1 MRKWRIKSRKILATL
16 LAAVMLLVMI
26 PTTLVDTA
34 AADMTYVEQDGWFYF
49 WDEQGLKDILTAN
62 ADSEWIP
69 MRFAASQSE
78 LDDSTGTMT
87 LNSSVTIPAKAYV
100 HMRDGQLKVTALRKL
115 TVQGTLVTRVD
126 RAVTGSVSVEGDGV
140 YCKYSDVTDGVSL
153 VSELKKLGNMAAA
166 GDVAKNL
173 EVSVMADV
181 TVNGD
186 LTVPAGVYMYLDE
199 GKTLQVSGALTV
211 EKDAAVGDYGVLKA
225 VSVNIEQGGS
235 MSYGEGAELDYG
247 SQLTVN
253 GEFYGFGTVR
263 GTGSQPS
270 IVIGGTAEIDNYGA
284 GSISA
289 DVWSVNA
296 AATINNY
303 GVLVVPLAQRASL
316 VSGTNISY
324 NAKDGDNGTGSVQ
337 CTVRLTDTEAGK
349 AGVLQNAINT
359 FDTITDKKDYEL
371 FAVSVSNA
379 AKGQPMQLTL
389 NEDLTVDGAVDCL
402 FLTQNDWPEDETGFA
417 PHVTIGEGAA
427 LTVAAG
433 RTLSA
438 NVPVT
443 VNGTLDIRSEGSF
456 TFGTPGIVVLQ
467 DGMTVNG
474 TVLTAGLLEVSG
486 DVIVAEGG
494 VLHQTMGGVRI
505 EGSLTVN
512 GTMTVDMVDFQ
523 IKGSYTKGANATVT
537 IGENANF
544 SYQAKTTFN
553 KDAILAAFAQ
563 EDVSTVTV
571 EVNEDVTLTEN
582 LTIPKG
588 KTLVIDG
595 YGTLTIAPGVTL
607 ALEEYIRG
615 ENEAPPTG
623 TMGGRIECSAP
634 LVIKGMLD
642 VRAEA
647 CLNPE
652 TVTVENGG
660 KLIVQA
666 NGEYNSWYG
675 SFTVK
680 AGGHVTNNGWISF
693 GEDSVIAVE
702 GDWAAAWTQGEG
714 AEANKNVAARL
725 EQGDNADQKIQKA
738 LADINASTLPD
749 FFSYT
754 VPVYR
759 EDSGERIEL
768 TQDLTIPAGVE
779 LAFSSEGATT
789 YIAEGAA
796 LTVQGILYS
805 NDPFTVDGKLT
816 VSANGWATVWNDLL
830 VGGTLTIDEDGR
842 MYCQYLTDE
851 NEQGKAGTIVN
862 NGSLAAEQFDLKHN
876 EVDIGG
882 GGDDGSKVVRSL
894 EALKS
899 ALAEGGQINYR
910 GTELTISE
918 DLTIPEN
925 VNLTINVTTFTV
937 NEGVTLTNKGNVWLY
952 GDAYLYGKLDVSNE
966 GGYFG
971 GYGLVKAGGEDNL
984 VGDEYGNRQ
993 FNWTARISK
1002 EGASETLTQEELTAA
1017 GASVLAD
1024 GIEIDLGSQTTLTL
1038 AGGLEIR
1045 DKNVSI
1051 GGANAAKVVVN
1062 GTLSVWNYLNL
1073 DAPMTVNGTVNVY
1086 DSVYASRDITVSTG
1100 GKLHVRNYYNES
1112 EHRQW
1117 TGSVQFGN
1125 NAWIA
1130 LPEGAAWDDYVT
1142 VDDGCRLGVNRTV
1155 NADNLESFLQS
1166 CNDGRDYIVTL
1177 HMNRHEGESVPL
1189 YIATGTTLT
1198 IPENVELTIYDL
1210 TGNGYDTIIIGAA
1223 DDSGN
1228 KGEIIVNGSLRISM
1242 PAQVDGTLAING
1254 EMRAVSGDTT
1264 TVNGA
1269 MTVNEGGTVQFSR
1282 LAGTGTITN
1291 NGTLTANEKAVGTV
1305 IGGSGNTTID
1315 NTRLEASNMAE
1326 LKAALSS
1333 LSGSTERQT
1342 IFLCRSAMDDAAP
1355 GFVIDEDITVPSSV
1369 ELRMDEMR
1377 SSNFRGLTV
1386 AENAKLTVAGA
1397 VYSWAEDGVTV
1408 NGTLETLY
1416 GGQDENGNWIP
1427 DGRIAAYSVTVAST
1441 GNLVNGGST
1450 NVYDRDEQTGG
1461 TLAVE
1466 GKMENSGNLNCRD
1479 LQYSGTTLTNKG
1491 DIRVRQQLKI
1501 AEGSVIENT
1510 GWITYGDCDALD
1522 KINNS
1527 ENATIR
1533 WEKTVNTVEELRTL
1547 LTRTENGTATLEL
1560 REDCTLNE
1568 DLVIPGHIQLQI
1580 SGENGTPHTL
1590 TVPENVTLFVGGQLT
1605 AQNSATIVVNG
1616 TLVTSGFAQVYGAL
1630 TINES
1635 GVWEQKDNADV
1646 SDDRASVTIDGLLE
1660 QSESRV
1666 QLSSWRN
1673 GKIIFGANARWN
1685 EVGTISSYKSST
1697 AITGFDTGK
1706 YKLSTDDGI
1715 NYYLKRLSSGGGSG
1729 GGETSTVGDVNGD
1742 GVVDQADLV
1751 ALARF
1756 MAGIDDLE
1764 DTTRA
1769 DINGDGIYSAADLTA
1784 LARMLEAQQDTQT
1797 ADADENG
1804 APVDTGAELNADAQ
1818 DTVQTEDGGA
1828 PVEPAPAVDDVP
1840 ETVEESVTG
1849 EVPQTEAG
1857 EQAA

>member
-26 PTTLVDTA
+26 PTTLVDMA

-87 LNSSVTIPAKAYV
+87 LNSSVTIPAEAYV
-100 HMRDGQLKVTALRKL
+100 HMRDGQLKVAALRKL

-153 VSELKKLGNMAAA
+153 VSELKKLGDMAAA
-166 GDVAKNL
+166 GDVAKDL

-211 EKDAAVGDYGVLKA
+211 KKDAVVGNYGVLKA
-225 VSVNIEQGGS
+225 ASVNIEQGGS

-253 GEFYGFGTVR
+253 GGFHGFGTVR

-270 IVIGGTAEIDNYGA
+270 IVIGGTAEVDNYGA
-284 GSISA
+284 GSIFA

-296 AATINNY
+296 TATINNY

-337 CTVRLTDTEAGK
+337 YAVRLTDTEAGK

-359 FDTITDKKDYEL
+359 FDTITGKKDYEL

-379 AKGQPMQLTL
+379 VKGQPMQLTL
-389 NEDLTVDGAVDCL
+389 NENVTVDGAVDCL
-402 FLTQNDWPEDETGFA
+402 FLTQNDWPGDQAGFA

-433 RTLSA
+433 RTLSS

-443 VNGTLDIRSEGSF
+443 VNGTLDIRNEGGF

-467 DGMTVNG
+467 DGMTLNG
-474 TVLTAGLLEVSG
+474 TVLTAGLLEVYG
-486 DVIVAEGG
+486 DVAVAEGG
-494 VLHQTMGGVRI
+494 VLHQTMGSVRI

-512 GTMTVDMVDFQ
+512 GTMIVDMVDFQ

-544 SYQAKTTFN
+544 NYQAKTTFN
-553 KDAILAAFAQ
+553 RDAILAAFAQ

-595 YGTLTIAPGVTL
+595 YGTLTIAPGATL
-607 ALEEYIRG
+607 ALEGTVEADWEKNIDGGQLKCGAPMVIRG
-615 ENEAPPTG
+615 TFSVG
-623 TMGGRIECSAP
+623 T
-634 LVIKGMLD
+634 
-642 VRAEA
+642 RAYA
-647 CLNPE
+647 NPY
-652 TVTVENGG
+652 TTITVENGG
-660 KLIVQA
+660 SLVM
-666 NGEYNSWYG
+666 NGSSYFAG
-675 SFTVK
+675 HSFTVK
-680 AGGHVTNNGWISF
+680 SGGRVINNSRMAFGTGNTITVEDGW
-693 GEDSVIAVE
+693 DS
-702 GDWAAAWTQGEG
+702 AWTQGPNAT
-714 AEANKNVAARL
+714 AEVNRGIYLYSN
-725 EQGDNADQKIQKA
+725 DNAAAAIQTA
-738 LADINASTLPD
+738 IAEVTGSLPE
-749 FFSYT
+749 FFSY
-754 VPVYR
+754 VVYVYR
-759 EDSGERIEL
+759 EDDGERIEL
-768 TQDLTIPAGVE
+768 TQDVTIPTGVM
-779 LAFSSEGATT
+779 LAFYNEGVMT
-789 YIAEGAA
+789 YIAKGAA
-796 LTVQGILYS
+796 LTVQGGLYS
-805 NDPFTVDGKLT
+805 EAPITVDGKLT
-816 VSANGWATVWNDLL
+816 VSASGYANVYNNLL
-830 VGGTLTIDEDGR
+830 VGGTLTVDEDGR

-882 GGDDGSKVVRSL
+882 GGGDDGSKVVYSL

-899 ALAEGGQINYR
+899 ALAEGGQIDYR

-952 GDAYLYGKLDVSNE
+952 GDACLYGKLDVSNE
-966 GGYFG
+966 GGYIW

-984 VGDEYGNRQ
+984 VRDEYGNRW
-993 FNWTARISK
+993 FNWTSRISK

-1024 GIEIDLGSQTTLTL
+1024 GIEINLGSQTTLTL
-1038 AGGLEIR
+1038 ADGLEIR

-1062 GTLSVWNYLNL
+1062 GPLSVWNNMNL
-1073 DAPMTVNGTVNVY
+1073 DVPMELNGTVDVY
-1086 DSVYASRDITVSTG
+1086 GSVYASRDITVNTG
-1100 GKLHVRNYYNES
+1100 GKLHVHNYYNGS

-1117 TGSVQFGN
+1117 TGSVEFEN

-1130 LPEGAAWDDYVT
+1130 LPEGAAWDNYVT

-1198 IPENVELTIYDL
+1198 IPENVELAIYDL
-1210 TGNGYDTIIIGAA
+1210 TVNGYNTIIIGAA
-1223 DDSGN
+1223 DESGN
-1228 KGEIIVNGSLRISM
+1228 KGEVIVKGSLRISM
-1242 PAQVDGTLAING
+1242 PAQVDGTLTING

-1305 IGGSGNTTID
+1305 IGGSGKTMID

-1326 LKAALSS
+1326 LKAALSG
-1333 LSGSTERQT
+1333 LSGSAERQT

-1355 GFVIDEDITVPSSV
+1355 YFVIDGDITVPSGV
-1369 ELRMDEMR
+1369 ELRMDEMQF
-1377 SSNFRGLTV
+1377 SSFRGLTV
-1386 AENAKLTVAGA
+1386 AENAKLTIAGD
-1397 VYSWAEDGVTV
+1397 VYCWAEDGVTV
-1408 NGTLETLY
+1408 NGTLKTLH
-1416 GGQDENGNWIP
+1416 GGQDEDGNGISN
-1427 DGRIAAYSVTVAST
+1427 GRIAAYSVTVAST
-1441 GNLVNGGST
+1441 GNLVNGGNT
-1450 NVYDRDEQTGG
+1450 DVNDRDEQTGG
-1461 TLAVE
+1461 TLAIE
-1466 GKMENSGNLNCRD
+1466 GTMENSGYINCRD
-1479 LQYSGTTLTNKG
+1479 LRHSGTELTNKG
-1491 DIRVRQQLKI
+1491 NIYVRQQLKI
-1501 AEGSVIENT
+1501 AEGCVIENA
-1510 GWITYGDCDALD
+1510 GQVTYADCDALD

-1527 ENATIR
+1527 GNATIR
-1533 WEKTVNTVEELRTL
+1533 WNKTVNTVEELRAL

-1560 REDCTLNE
+1560 REGCTLNE
-1568 DLVIPGHIQLQI
+1568 ELTVPGNIELVFAADHGQ
-1580 SGENGTPHTL
+1580 TPTL
-1590 TVPENVTLFVGGQLT
+1590 TVSEGVTLSANGQLNI
-1605 AQNSATIVVNG
+1605 QDSATLVVNG
-1616 TLVTSGFAQVYGAL
+1616 TLATCNNVQVNGAL
-1630 TINES
+1630 LISES
-1635 GVWEQKDNADV
+1635 GVWQQENW
-1646 SDDRASVTIDGLLE
+1646 ASVSNDGASITINGALE
-1660 QSESRV
+1660 QSESGV
-1666 QLSSWRN
+1666 ELTSWRN
-1673 GKIIFGANARWN
+1673 GKIIFGTNAHWN
-1685 EVGTISSYKSST
+1685 EVGAISSHESST

-1769 DINGDGIYSAADLTA
+1769 DINGDGILSAADLTA
-1784 LARMLEAQQDTQT
+1784 LARMLEAQQGTQT

-1828 PVEPAPAVDDVP
+1828 PVEPAPVVDDVP

>member
-26 PTTLVDTA
+26 PTTMVDTA

-62 ADSEWIP
+62 ADSDWIP

-78 LDDSTGTMT
+78 LDNSAGTMT
-87 LNSSVTIPAKAYV
+87 LNSSVTIPASAYV
-100 HMRDGQLKVTALRKL
+100 HMRDGQLKVAALRKL

-153 VSELKKLGNMAAA
+153 VSELKKLGDMAAA
-166 GDVAKNL
+166 GDVAKDF

-211 EKDAAVGDYGVLKA
+211 KKDAVVGNSGVLKA
-225 VSVNIEQGGS
+225 ASVNIEQGGS

-270 IVIGGTAEIDNYGA
+270 IVIGGTAEITNYGA

-303 GVLVVPLAQRASL
+303 GVLVVPLAQRANL
-316 VSGTNISY
+316 ISGTNISY
-324 NAKDGDNGTGSVQ
+324 GAKDEDNGGTGSVQ
-337 CTVRLTDTEAGK
+337 YAVRLTDTEAGK

-389 NEDLTVDGAVDCL
+389 NENVTLDGAADCL

-433 RTLSA
+433 RTLSV

-595 YGTLTIAPGVTL
+595 YGTLTIAPGATL
-607 ALEEYIRG
+607 ALEGTVEADWEKDIDGGQLKCGAPMVIRG
-615 ENEAPPTG
+615 TFSVGNEAYANPD
-623 TMGGRIECSAP
+623 R
-634 LVIKGMLD
+634 D
-642 VRAEA
+642 VS
-647 CLNPE
+647 
-652 TVTVENGG
+652 VENDG
-660 KLIVQA
+660 KLIMA
-666 NGEYNSWYG
+666 G
-675 SFTVK
+675 SAYFGGRSFVVK
-680 AGGHVTNNGWISF
+680 AGGHVTNNGWMSF
-693 GEDSVIAVE
+693 TEGAAITVED
-702 GDWAAAWTQGEG
+702 DWAAVWTQGEG
-714 AEANKNVAARL
+714 AETNIDVVAAL

-754 VPVYR
+754 LSVYR
-759 EDSGERIEL
+759 QDDGERIEL
-768 TQDLTIPAGVE
+768 TQDVTIPTGVM
-779 LAFSSEGATT
+779 LAFYNEGVTT
-789 YIAEGAA
+789 YIAEGTA
-796 LTVQGILYS
+796 LTIQGGLYS
-805 NDPFTVDGKLT
+805 DAPITVDGKLT
-816 VSANGWATVWNDLL
+816 VSASGYANVHKNLL
-830 VGGTLTIDEDGR
+830 VGGTLTIDEGGR
-842 MYCQYLTDE
+842 MYCRYLTDE
-851 NEQGKAGTIVN
+851 NEQGTAGKIIN
-862 NGSLAAEQFDLKHN
+862 NGSLSAEQLDLKHN
-876 EVDIGG
+876 EVDIG

-937 NEGVTLTNKGNVWLY
+937 NEGVTLTNKGNVTLY
-952 GDAYLYGKLDVSNE
+952 GNAYLYGKLDVSSGN
-966 GGYFG
+966 GYFG
-971 GYGLVKAGGEDNL
+971 GNGVVKAGGEDNL

-993 FNWTARISK
+993 FNWTSRISK

-1017 GASVLAD
+1017 GASTLANR
-1024 GIEIDLGSQTTLTL
+1024 IEINLGSQTTLTL
-1038 AGGLEIR
+1038 ADGLEIR

-1051 GGANAAKVVVN
+1051 WGANAAKVVVN

-1100 GKLHVRNYYNES
+1100 GKLHVHNYYNES

-1117 TGSVQFGN
+1117 TGSVEFES

-1242 PAQVDGTLAING
+1242 PAQVDGTLTING

-1305 IGGSGNTTID
+1305 IGGSGKTTIY

-1342 IFLCRSAMDDAAP
+1342 IYLCRSAMDDANPYFA
-1355 GFVIDEDITVPSSV
+1355 IDGDITVPSNV

-1386 AENAKLTVAGA
+1386 AQDAKLTIAGD
-1397 VYSWAEDGVTV
+1397 VYCWAEDGVTV
-1408 NGTLETLY
+1408 NGTLETLH
-1416 GGQDENGNWIP
+1416 GGQDENGNWISN
-1427 DGRIAAYSVTVAST
+1427 GRVVAYSVTVAST
-1441 GNLVNGGST
+1441 GRLVNGGGLDV
-1450 NVYDRDEQTGG
+1450 NDRDEQTGG
-1461 TLAVE
+1461 MLAVE
-1466 GKMENSGNLNCRD
+1466 GVLENSNTVNCRD
-1479 LQYSGTTLTNKG
+1479 LRYSGTALTNKG
-1491 DIRVRQQLKI
+1491 NIYVRQQLKI
-1501 AEGSVIENT
+1501 AEGCVIENA
-1510 GWITYGDCDALD
+1510 GQVTYADCDALD

-1533 WEKTVNTVEELRTL
+1533 WNKTVNTVEELRAL

-1568 DLVIPGHIQLQI
+1568 
-1580 SGENGTPHTL
+1580 EL
-1590 TVPENVTLFVGGQLT
+1590 TVPENIELVFAADHGQTPTLTVSEGVTLSANGQL
-1605 AQNSATIVVNG
+1605 NIKDSATLAVNG
-1616 TLVTSGFAQVYGAL
+1616 TLATSNDVQVNGAL
-1630 TINES
+1630 LISES
-1635 GVWEQKDNADV
+1635 GVWEQKN
-1646 SDDRASVTIDGLLE
+1646 SASVSNDGASITINGRLE
-1660 QSESRV
+1660 QSESWV
-1666 QLSSWRN
+1666 ELTSWWN
-1673 GKIIFGANARWN
+1673 GKIIFGANAHWN
-1685 EVGTISSYKSST
+1685 EVGTISSRESST

-1706 YKLSTDDGI
+1706 YKLSTNDGI
-1715 NYYLKRLSSGGGSG
+1715 NYYLKRISSGGSSG
-1729 GGETSTVGDVNGD
+1729 GGETSTIGDVNGD

-1828 PVEPAPAVDDVP
+1828 PVEPVPAVDDVP

>member
-62 ADSEWIP
+62 ADSEWVP

-87 LNSSVTIPAKAYV
+87 LNSSVTIPASAYV
-100 HMRDGQLKVTALRKL
+100 HMRDGQLKVAALRKL

-140 YCKYSDVTDGVSL
+140 YCKYSDVTDGASL
-153 VSELKKLGNMAAA
+153 VSELKKLGDMAAA
-166 GDVAKNL
+166 GDVAKDL
-173 EVSVMADV
+173 EVNVMADV

-211 EKDAAVGDYGVLKA
+211 KKDAVVGNYGVLKA

-253 GEFYGFGTVR
+253 GGFYGFGTVR

-270 IVIGGTAEIDNYGA
+270 IVIGGTAEISNYGA
-284 GSISA
+284 GSIFA

-296 AATINNY
+296 TATINNY
-303 GVLVVPLAQRASL
+303 GVLAVPLAQRANL

-324 NAKDGDNGTGSVQ
+324 GAKGEDNGTGSVQ
-337 CTVRLTDTEAGK
+337 CAVRLTDTEAGK

-379 AKGQPMQLTL
+379 VKGQPMQLTL
-389 NEDLTVDGAVDCL
+389 NENVTVDGAVDCL

-433 RTLSA
+433 RTLSV

-443 VNGTLDIRSEGSF
+443 VNGTLDIRNEGGF

-467 DGMTVNG
+467 DGMTLNG
-474 TVLTAGLLEVSG
+474 TVLTAGLLEVYG
-486 DVIVAEGG
+486 DVAVAEGG
-494 VLHQTMGGVRI
+494 VLHQTMGSVRI

-512 GTMTVDMVDFQ
+512 GTMIVDMVDFQ

-544 SYQAKTTFN
+544 NYQAKTTFN
-553 KDAILAAFAQ
+553 RAAILAAFAQ
-563 EDVSTVTV
+563 ENVSTVTV
-571 EVNEDVTLTEN
+571 DLDRDEVLTET
-582 LTIPKG
+582 LTIPKE
-588 KTLVIDG
+588 KTLVIGG
-595 YGTLTIAPGVTL
+595 YGTLTIAPGATL
-607 ALEEYIRG
+607 ALEGYIRG
-615 ENEAPPTG
+615 ENESPWTGAP
-623 TMGGRIECSAP
+623 GGKLECGAP
-634 LVIKGMLD
+634 LVIRGTLD
-642 VRAEA
+642 VGKETY
-647 CLNPE
+647 LNLQS

-660 KLIVQA
+660 KLIVQE
-666 NGEYNSWYG
+666 NGEYYSWNG

-680 AGGHVTNNGWISF
+680 AGGHVTNNGWMSF
-693 GEDSVIAVE
+693 GEDSVITVE
-702 GDWAAAWTQGEG
+702 DGWAAAWTQGEG
-714 AEANKNVAARL
+714 AEANKNVAVRL

-754 VPVYR
+754 LSVYR
-759 EDSGERIEL
+759 QDDGERIEL
-768 TQDLTIPAGVE
+768 TRDVTIPTGVM
-779 LAFSSEGATT
+779 LAFYNEGVTT
-789 YIAEGAA
+789 CIAEGAA
-796 LTVQGILYS
+796 LTIQGILYS
-805 NDPFTVDGKLT
+805 EAPITVDGKLT
-816 VSANGWATVWNDLL
+816 VSANGYANVQKNLL
-830 VGGTLTIDEDGR
+830 VGGTLTIDEGGR

-862 NGSLAAEQFDLKHN
+862 NGSLAAEQTELKHN
-876 EVDIGG
+876 EVDIG
-882 GGDDGSKVVRSL
+882 DDSGNRVVGTF

-899 ALAEGGQINYR
+899 ALTKGGQINYR
-910 GTELTISE
+910 GSELTISE

-925 VNLTINVTTFTV
+925 VDLTINVTTFTV
-937 NEGVTLTNKGNVWLY
+937 SEGVTLTNRGNVTVF
-952 GDAYLYGKLDVSNE
+952 GDMYLYGKLDVSGE
-966 GGYFG
+966 TGGFR
-971 GYGLVKAGGEDNL
+971 GYGMIME
-984 VGDEYGNRQ
+984 GDESSIIGEYGGRR
-993 FNWTARISK
+993 FRWTMRVTKS
-1002 EGASETLTQEELTAA
+1002 GETEILTAEELTAMFDA
-1017 GASVLAD
+1017 PLVSA
-1024 GIEIDLGSQTTLTL
+1024 IELRLGRQTTLTL
-1038 AGGLEIR
+1038 NGDIAINDKQLNISGGQYS
-1045 DKNVSI
+1045 NVVI
-1051 GGANAAKVVVN
+1051 N
-1062 GTLSVWNYLNL
+1062 GKLSVWRYMYISTT
-1073 DAPMTVNGTVNVY
+1073 MTVNGTVE
-1086 DSVYASRDITVSTG
+1086 VYANLVMRGNMTINNG
-1100 GKLHVRNYYNES
+1100 GNLHVRNYLDKDTY
-1112 EHRQW
+1112 RQW
-1117 TGSVQFGN
+1117 IGSVEFAEGFRIN
-1125 NAWIA
+1125 
-1130 LPEGAAWDDYVT
+1130 LPEGATMGDYVT
-1142 VDDGCRLGVNRTV
+1142 VDQGCTVGVRKYVAASELEGTLRNCADGQYYIIQVSN
-1155 NADNLESFLQS
+1155 DQS
-1166 CNDGRDYIVTL
+1166 QSEKWPL
-1177 HMNRHEGESVPL
+1177 H
-1189 YIATGTTLT
+1189 IAAGTTVT
-1198 IPENVELTIYDL
+1198 IPENVTVQIPDYNIGGFSEFV
-1210 TGNGYDTIIIGAA
+1210 IGAA
-1223 DDSGN
+1223 DENGT
-1228 KGEIIVNGSLRISM
+1228 KGELVVNGRLEVDVPARVEGTLTVNGSARF
-1242 PAQVDGTLAING
+1242 GNG
-1254 EMRAVSGDTT
+1254 YEVRA
-1264 TVNGA
+1264 NGA
-1269 MTVNEGGTVQFSR
+1269 MLVNAGGEMVITGK
-1282 LAGTGTITN
+1282 LTGTGTITN
-1291 NGTLTANEKAVGTV
+1291 NGTLTANEKAMGTV
-1305 IGGSGNTTID
+1305 IGGSGKTMIG

-1326 LKAALSS
+1326 LKTALSG
-1333 LSGSTERQT
+1333 LSGSTERL
-1342 IFLCRSAMDDAAP
+1342 IIYLCRSAMDDAAP

-1697 AITGFDTGK
+1697 TITGFDPGR
-1706 YKLSTDDGI
+1706 YKLSTSDGI
-1715 NYYLKRLSSGGGSG
+1715 NYYLERVSSGGGSG
-1729 GGETSTVGDVNGD
+1729 GGETSTIGDVNGD

-1764 DTTRA
+1764 DISRA

-1784 LARMLEAQQDTQT
+1784 LARMLEAQQGTQT

-1828 PVEPAPAVDDVP
+1828 PVEPAPVVDDVP

>member
-153 VSELKKLGNMAAA
+153 VSELKKLGDMAAA
-166 GDVAKNL
+166 GDVAKDL

-186 LTVPAGVYMYLDE
+186 LTVPAGVCMYLDE

-211 EKDAAVGDYGVLKA
+211 KKDAVVGNYGVLKA
-225 VSVNIEQGGS
+225 ASVNIEQGGS

-253 GEFYGFGTVR
+253 GGFYGFGTVR

-270 IVIGGTAEIDNYGA
+270 IVIGGTAEISNYGA
-284 GSISA
+284 GSIFA

-296 AATINNY
+296 TATINNY
-303 GVLVVPLAQRASL
+303 GVLAVPLAQRANL

-324 NAKDGDNGTGSVQ
+324 GAKGEDNGTGSVQ
-337 CTVRLTDTEAGK
+337 CAVRLTDTEAGK

-379 AKGQPMQLTL
+379 VKGQPMQLTL
-389 NEDLTVDGAVDCL
+389 NENVTVDGAVDCL

-433 RTLSA
+433 RTLSV

-443 VNGTLDIRSEGSF
+443 VNGTLDIRNEGGF

-467 DGMTVNG
+467 DGMTLNG
-474 TVLTAGLLEVSG
+474 TVLTAGLLEVYG
-486 DVIVAEGG
+486 DVAVAEGG
-494 VLHQTMGGVRI
+494 VLHQTMGSVRI

-512 GTMTVDMVDFQ
+512 GTMIVDMVDFQ

-544 SYQAKTTFN
+544 NYQAKTTFN
-553 KDAILAAFAQ
+553 RAAILAAFAQ
-563 EDVSTVTV
+563 ENVSTVTV
-571 EVNEDVTLTEN
+571 DLDRDEVLTET
-582 LTIPKG
+582 LTIPKE
-588 KTLVIDG
+588 KTLVIGG
-595 YGTLTIAPGVTL
+595 YGTLTIAPGATL
-607 ALEEYIRG
+607 ALEGYIRG
-615 ENEAPPTG
+615 ENESPWTGAP
-623 TMGGRIECSAP
+623 GGKLECGAP
-634 LVIKGMLD
+634 LVIRGTLD
-642 VRAEA
+642 VGKETY
-647 CLNPE
+647 LNLQS

-660 KLIVQA
+660 KLIVQE
-666 NGEYNSWYG
+666 NGEYYSWNG

-680 AGGHVTNNGWISF
+680 AGGHVTNNGWMSF
-693 GEDSVIAVE
+693 GEDSVITVE
-702 GDWAAAWTQGEG
+702 DGWAAAWTQGEG
-714 AEANKNVAARL
+714 AEANKNVAVRL

-754 VPVYR
+754 LSVYR
-759 EDSGERIEL
+759 QDDGERIEL
-768 TQDLTIPAGVE
+768 TRDVTIPTGVM
-779 LAFSSEGATT
+779 LAFYNEGVTT

-796 LTVQGILYS
+796 LTIQGTLYS
-805 NDPFTVDGKLT
+805 EAPITVDGKLT
-816 VSANGWATVWNDLL
+816 VSANGYANVQKNLL
-830 VGGTLTIDEDGR
+830 VGGTLTIDEGGR

-862 NGSLAAEQFDLKHN
+862 NGSLTAEQFDLKHN
-876 EVDIGG
+876 EVDIG
-882 GGDDGSKVVRSL
+882 DDSGNRVVGTF

-899 ALAEGGQINYR
+899 ALTKGGQINYR
-910 GTELTISE
+910 GSELTISE

-925 VNLTINVTTFTV
+925 VDLTINVTTFTV
-937 NEGVTLTNKGNVWLY
+937 SEGVTLTNRGNVTVF
-952 GDAYLYGKLDVSNE
+952 GDMYLYGKLDVSGE
-966 GGYFG
+966 TGGFR
-971 GYGLVKAGGEDNL
+971 GYGMIME
-984 VGDEYGNRQ
+984 GDESSIIGEYGGRR
-993 FNWTARISK
+993 FRWTMRVTKS
-1002 EGASETLTQEELTAA
+1002 GETEILTAEELTAMFDA
-1017 GASVLAD
+1017 PLVSA
-1024 GIEIDLGSQTTLTL
+1024 IELRLGRQTTLTL
-1038 AGGLEIR
+1038 NGDIAINDKQLNISGGQYS
-1045 DKNVSI
+1045 NVVI
-1051 GGANAAKVVVN
+1051 N
-1062 GTLSVWNYLNL
+1062 GKLSVWRYMYISTT
-1073 DAPMTVNGTVNVY
+1073 MTVNGTVE
-1086 DSVYASRDITVSTG
+1086 VYANLVMRGNMTINNG
-1100 GKLHVRNYYNES
+1100 GNLHVRNYLDKDTY
-1112 EHRQW
+1112 RQW
-1117 TGSVQFGN
+1117 IGSVEFAEGFRIN
-1125 NAWIA
+1125 
-1130 LPEGAAWDDYVT
+1130 LPEGATMGDYVT
-1142 VDDGCRLGVNRTV
+1142 VDQGCTVGVRKYVAASELEGTLRNCADGQYYIIQVSN
-1155 NADNLESFLQS
+1155 DQS
-1166 CNDGRDYIVTL
+1166 QSEKWPL
-1177 HMNRHEGESVPL
+1177 H
-1189 YIATGTTLT
+1189 IAAGTTVT
-1198 IPENVELTIYDL
+1198 IPENVTVQIPDYNIGGFSEFV
-1210 TGNGYDTIIIGAA
+1210 IGAA
-1223 DDSGN
+1223 DENGT
-1228 KGEIIVNGSLRISM
+1228 KGELVVNGRLEVDVPARVEGALTVNGSARF
-1242 PAQVDGTLAING
+1242 GNG
-1254 EMRAVSGDTT
+1254 YEVRT
-1264 TVNGA
+1264 NGA
-1269 MTVNEGGTVQFSR
+1269 MLVNAGGEMEITGE
-1282 LAGTGTITN
+1282 LTGTGTITN

-1305 IGGSGNTTID
+1305 IGGSGKTMID

-1333 LSGSTERQT
+1333 LSGSAERQT

-1355 GFVIDEDITVPSSV
+1355 YFVIDEDITVPSGV

-1386 AENAKLTVAGA
+1386 AQDAKLTVAGA
-1397 VYSWAEDGVTV
+1397 VYNWAEDGVTV

-1427 DGRIAAYSVTVAST
+1427 NGQIAAYSVTVAST
-1441 GNLVNGGST
+1441 GHLVNGGNT
-1450 NVYDRDEQTGG
+1450 DVNDRDEQTGG

-1466 GKMENSGNLNCRD
+1466 GVLENSNTVNCRD
-1479 LQYSGTTLTNKG
+1479 LKYSGTELTNKG
-1491 DIRVRQQLKI
+1491 NIYVRQQLKI
-1501 AEGSVIENT
+1501 AEGSAIENA

-1522 KINNS
+1522 KIDNS

-1533 WEKTVNTVEELRTL
+1533 WNKTVNTVEELRAL
-1547 LTRTENGTATLEL
+1547 LTRTENGTAWLTL
-1560 REDCTLNE
+1560 REDHVLTE
-1568 DLVIPGHIQLQI
+1568 DLTIP
-1580 SGENGTPHTL
+1580 ENIELRLGAEYGQTPTL
-1590 TVPENVTLFVGGQLT
+1590 AVSENVTLSANGQLNI
-1605 AQNSATIVVNG
+1605 QKSATLAVNG
-1616 TLVTSGFAQVYGAL
+1616 TLATSNDVQVNGAL
-1630 TINES
+1630 LISES
-1635 GVWEQKDNADV
+1635 GVWKQKN
-1646 SDDRASVTIDGLLE
+1646 SASVSNDGASITINGRLE
-1660 QSESRV
+1660 QSESWVELTSRWN
-1666 QLSSWRN
+1666 S
-1673 GKIIFGANARWN
+1673 KIIFGANARWN
-1685 EVGTISSYKSST
+1685 EVGTISSHESST

-1715 NYYLKRLSSGGGSG
+1715 NYYLKRLSSGGSSS
-1729 GGETSTVGDVNGD
+1729 GGETSTIGDVNGD

-1764 DTTRA
+1764 DTARA

-1784 LARMLEAQQDTQT
+1784 LARMLEAQQGTQT

-1828 PVEPAPAVDDVP
+1828 PVEPVPAADDVP

>member
-34 AADMTYVEQDGWFYF
+34 LAANYVTDKDGNTYF
-49 WDEQGLKDILTAN
+49 WSEQGLRELIAAAPDGYVCFAKSAAQLEDSNATLTIASDLTIPKDFGVYMGEGRLEVSSGKTLTVEGQLEAGYDKVSGSVVATEGATYYLFSEASTGAQLASDLPKLGAAAAVDKSGAKYSAYIIGDVTVSGDLTA
-62 ADSEWIP
+62 
-69 MRFAASQSE
+69 
-78 LDDSTGTMT
+78 
-87 LNSSVTIPAKAYV
+87 PAKVELFLGRERA
-100 HMRDGQLKVTALRKL
+100 LTVTGKL
-115 TVQGTLVTRVD
+115 TVESSAYVYATEALTVGSMEVKADSAVDAYGGIRYGSTLTVNGSVQLWDKSFGTGTTSTITIGAGGKLMNGYEAITIADRWYIGDNATVDNSGSLVVPVEHRGDLAGKKNVPGAICSVKMLTDTEASRPGALQSAMAAFDSVSGKAENEYFNVVVRNAQLRQPLQFTLPEDLTVGGTVDGISFLQLAPPANTERFFPSVTLPAGKTLTVALDKQLSSTVPFVVNGTLVLPEG
-126 RAVTGSVSVEGDGV
+126 GSMVNGAYPTATFNGGLQVNGTVNSFGW
-140 YCKYSDVTDGVSL
+140 
-153 VSELKKLGNMAAA
+153 
-166 GDVAKNL
+166 
-173 EVSVMADV
+173 V

-186 LTVPAGVYMYLDE
+186 M
-199 GKTLQVSGALTV
+199 
-211 EKDAAVGDYGVLKA
+211 
-225 VSVNIEQGGS
+225 
-235 MSYGEGAELDYG
+235 
-247 SQLTVN
+247 
-253 GEFYGFGTVR
+253 
-263 GTGSQPS
+263 
-270 IVIGGTAEIDNYGA
+270 
-284 GSISA
+284 
-289 DVWSVNA
+289 
-296 AATINNY
+296 
-303 GVLVVPLAQRASL
+303 
-316 VSGTNISY
+316 
-324 NAKDGDNGTGSVQ
+324 
-337 CTVRLTDTEAGK
+337 
-349 AGVLQNAINT
+349 
-359 FDTITDKKDYEL
+359 
-371 FAVSVSNA
+371 
-379 AKGQPMQLTL
+379 
-389 NEDLTVDGAVDCL
+389 
-402 FLTQNDWPEDETGFA
+402 
-417 PHVTIGEGAA
+417 
-427 LTVAAG
+427 TVAAG
-433 RTLSA
+433 GTFRQQYGSLTVTGTL
-438 NVPVT
+438 T
-443 VNGTLDIRSEGSF
+443 VNGTLDLAETNF
-456 TFGTPGIVVLQ
+456 TVKGTYV
-467 DGMTVNG
+467 
-474 TVLTAGLLEVSG
+474 
-486 DVIVAEGG
+486 
-494 VLHQTMGGVRI
+494 
-505 EGSLTVN
+505 
-512 GTMTVDMVDFQ
+512 
-523 IKGSYTKGANATVT
+523 KGENATVNMD
-537 IGENANF
+537 EKVSF
-544 SYQAKTTFN
+544 DYQVKTEFN
-553 KDAILAAFAQ
+553 RDAILAAFAQ
-563 EDVSTVTV
+563 ENVSTVTV
-571 EVNEDVTLTEN
+571 EVNEDVTLTED

-588 KTLVIDG
+588 KTLGIDG

-634 LVIKGMLD
+634 LVIKGTLD

-693 GEDSVIAVE
+693 GEDSAIAVE
-702 GDWAAAWTQGEG
+702 GDWAAAWTQGNG

-779 LAFSSEGATT
+779 LGFYNEGATT

-796 LTVQGILYS
+796 LTVQGGMYS
-805 NDPFTVDGKLT
+805 NAPFNVDGKLT
-816 VSANGWATVWNDLL
+816 VSANGWATVWNNLL
-830 VGGTLTIDEDGR
+830 VGGTLTIDEGGR

-876 EVDIGG
+876 EVDIG

-937 NEGVTLTNKGNVWLY
+937 NEGVTLTNKGNVWLH

-966 GGYFG
+966 SGYFG
-971 GYGLVKAGGEDNL
+971 GYGVVKAGGEDNL

-1002 EGASETLTQEELTAA
+1002 EGTSETLTQEELTAA
-1017 GASVLAD
+1017 GASTLANR
-1024 GIEIDLGSQTTLTL
+1024 IEIDLGSQTTLTL
-1038 AGGLEIR
+1038 ADGLEIR
-1045 DKNVSI
+1045 DKNVYI
-1051 GGANAAKVVVN
+1051 WGANAAKVVVN

-1100 GKLHVRNYYNES
+1100 GKLHVRNYLDKDTY
-1112 EHRQW
+1112 RQW
-1117 TGSVQFGN
+1117 TGSVEFEN

-1130 LPEGAAWDDYVT
+1130 LPEGAAWDNYVT

-1177 HMNRHEGESVPL
+1177 HMNRHEGESMPL

-1223 DDSGN
+1223 DESGN
-1228 KGEIIVNGSLRISM
+1228 KGEVVVDGLLRIYM
-1242 PAQVDGTLAING
+1242 PTQVDGTLTING
-1254 EMRAVSGDTT
+1254 EMWAFSGDTT

-1386 AENAKLTVAGA
+1386 AEDAKLTLGGEMHI
-1397 VYSWAEDGVTV
+1397 WPEEGVTV
-1408 NGTLETLY
+1408 YGTMETL
-1416 GGQDENGNWIP
+1416 GGQAQDGNWQQGGYLKTGVLTVEVNARFINGGNTSLHIADRKT
-1427 DGRIAAYSVTVAST
+1427 DGFLTVKGTMENKGELSCQTAMHSGVTFVNDGSFSVTVALQISE
-1441 GNLVNGGST
+1441 GST
-1450 NVYDRDEQTGG
+1450 IQNNRYMQ
-1461 TLAVE
+1461 
-1466 GKMENSGNLNCRD
+1466 
-1479 LQYSGTTLTNKG
+1479 
-1491 DIRVRQQLKI
+1491 
-1501 AEGSVIENT
+1501 
-1510 GWITYGDCDALD
+1510 YGDCDALD
-1522 KINNS
+1522 KIVNS
-1527 ENATIR
+1527 EGATIH
-1533 WEKTVNTVEELRTL
+1533 WQKYVTTIAELRAL
-1547 LTRTENGTATLEL
+1547 LTRTDEGTIILWPQGEETL
-1560 REDCTLNE
+1560 TE
-1568 DLVIPGHIQLQI
+1568 DLAIPGNIELVFAADHGQ
-1580 SGENGTPHTL
+1580 TPTL
-1590 TVPENVTLFVGGQLT
+1590 TVSEGVTLSVGGQLNI
-1605 AQNSATIVVNG
+1605 QDSATLAVNG
-1616 TLVTSGFAQVYGAL
+1616 TLATSNDVQVYGAL
-1630 TINES
+1630 LISES
-1635 GVWEQKDNADV
+1635 GVWQQENW
-1646 SDDRASVTIDGLLE
+1646 ASVSNDGASITINGALE
-1660 QSESRV
+1660 QSESGV
-1666 QLSSWRN
+1666 ELTSWRN
-1673 GKIIFGANARWN
+1673 GKIIFGANASWN
-1685 EVGTISSYKSST
+1685 EVGTISSRESST

-1706 YKLSTDDGI
+1706 YKLSTNDGI
-1715 NYYLKRLSSGGGSG
+1715 NYYLERISSGGGSG
-1729 GGETSTVGDVNGD
+1729 GGETSVTGDVNGD

-1764 DTTRA
+1764 DTARA

-1857 EQAA
+1857 EQVA

>member
-1 MRKWRIKSRKILATL
+1 
-16 LAAVMLLVMI
+16 
-26 PTTLVDTA
+26 
-34 AADMTYVEQDGWFYF
+34 
-49 WDEQGLKDILTAN
+49 
-62 ADSEWIP
+62 
-69 MRFAASQSE
+69 
-78 LDDSTGTMT
+78 MT
-87 LNSSVTIPAKAYV
+87 L
-100 HMRDGQLKVTALRKL
+100 
-115 TVQGTLVTRVD
+115 
-126 RAVTGSVSVEGDGV
+126 
-140 YCKYSDVTDGVSL
+140 
-153 VSELKKLGNMAAA
+153 
-166 GDVAKNL
+166 
-173 EVSVMADV
+173 
-181 TVNGD
+181 
-186 LTVPAGVYMYLDE
+186 
-199 GKTLQVSGALTV
+199 
-211 EKDAAVGDYGVLKA
+211 
-225 VSVNIEQGGS
+225 
-235 MSYGEGAELDYG
+235 
-247 SQLTVN
+247 
-253 GEFYGFGTVR
+253 
-263 GTGSQPS
+263 
-270 IVIGGTAEIDNYGA
+270 
-284 GSISA
+284 
-289 DVWSVNA
+289 
-296 AATINNY
+296 
-303 GVLVVPLAQRASL
+303 
-316 VSGTNISY
+316 
-324 NAKDGDNGTGSVQ
+324 
-337 CTVRLTDTEAGK
+337 
-349 AGVLQNAINT
+349 
-359 FDTITDKKDYEL
+359 
-371 FAVSVSNA
+371 
-379 AKGQPMQLTL
+379 
-389 NEDLTVDGAVDCL
+389 
-402 FLTQNDWPEDETGFA
+402 
-417 PHVTIGEGAA
+417 
-427 LTVAAG
+427 
-433 RTLSA
+433 
-438 NVPVT
+438 
-443 VNGTLDIRSEGSF
+443 
-456 TFGTPGIVVLQ
+456 
-467 DGMTVNG
+467 NG
-474 TVLTAGLLEVSG
+474 TVLTAGLLEVYG
-486 DVIVAEGG
+486 DVAVAEGG
-494 VLHQTMGGVRI
+494 VLHQTMGSVRI

-512 GTMTVDMVDFQ
+512 GTMIVDMVDFQ

-544 SYQAKTTFN
+544 NYQAKTTFN
-553 KDAILAAFAQ
+553 RDAILAAFAQ
-563 EDVSTVTV
+563 ENVSTVTV
-571 EVNEDVTLTEN
+571 EVNEDVTLTED

-595 YGTLTIAPGVTL
+595 YETLTIAPGVTL

-623 TMGGRIECSAP
+623 TMGGRIECSAS
-634 LVIKGMLD
+634 LVIKGTLD

-647 CLNPE
+647 CLNPG

-675 SFTVK
+675 SFTIK

-693 GEDSVIAVE
+693 GEDSVITVEDEWAV
-702 GDWAAAWTQGEG
+702 AWTQGEG
-714 AEANKNVAARL
+714 AEANKNVAVRL
-725 EQGDNADQKIQKA
+725 KQGDNADQKIQKA
-738 LADINASTLPD
+738 LTDINASTLPD

-754 VPVYR
+754 VPIYR

-779 LAFSSEGATT
+779 LAFSSEGAMT

-805 NDPFTVDGKLT
+805 NDPFTVDGELT
-816 VSANGWATVWNDLL
+816 VSANGYATVWNDLL
-830 VGGTLTIDEDGR
+830 VGGTLTIDEGGR

-862 NGSLAAEQFDLKHN
+862 NGSLAAEQTELKHN
-876 EVDIGG
+876 EVDIG

-937 NEGVTLTNKGNVWLY
+937 NEGVTLTNKGNVWLH

-966 GGYFG
+966 SGYFG
-971 GYGLVKAGGEDNL
+971 GYGVVKAGGEDNL

-1002 EGASETLTQEELTAA
+1002 EGTSETLTQEELTAA
-1017 GASVLAD
+1017 GASTLANR
-1024 GIEIDLGSQTTLTL
+1024 IEIDLGSQTTLTL

-1045 DKNVSI
+1045 DKNVYI
-1051 GGANAAKVVVN
+1051 WGANAAKVVVN

-1073 DAPMTVNGTVNVY
+1073 DAPMELNGTVDVY
-1086 DSVYASRDITVSTG
+1086 GSVYASRDITVSTG
-1100 GKLHVRNYYNES
+1100 GKLHVHNYYNES

-1117 TGSVQFGN
+1117 TGSVEFEN

-1142 VDDGCRLGVNRTV
+1142 VDDGCRLGANRTV

-1166 CNDGRDYIVTL
+1166 CDDGRNYIVTL

-1210 TGNGYDTIIIGAA
+1210 TGNGYNTIIIGAA
-1223 DDSGN
+1223 DESGN
-1228 KGEIIVNGSLRISM
+1228 RGEVIVNGSLRISM
-1242 PAQVDGTLAING
+1242 PAQVDGTLTING

-1269 MTVNEGGTVQFSR
+1269 MTVSEGGTVQFSR

-1305 IGGSGNTTID
+1305 IGGSGKTMID

-1326 LKAALSS
+1326 LKAALSG
-1333 LSGSTERQT
+1333 LSGSAERQT
-1342 IFLCRSAMDDAAP
+1342 IFLCRSAMDDADP
-1355 GFVIDEDITVPSSV
+1355 YFVIDEDITVPSGV
-1369 ELRMDEMR
+1369 ELRMDEMQF
-1377 SSNFRGLTV
+1377 SGFRGLTV
-1386 AENAKLTVAGA
+1386 AENAKLTIAGD
-1397 VYSWAEDGVTV
+1397 VYCWAEDGVTV
-1408 NGTLETLY
+1408 NGTLKTLH
-1416 GGQDENGNWIP
+1416 GGQDEDGNGIFN
-1427 DGRIAAYSVTVAST
+1427 GRIAAYSVTMAST
-1441 GNLVNGGST
+1441 GNLVNGGNT
-1450 NVYDRDEQTGG
+1450 DVNDRDEQIGG
-1461 TLAVE
+1461 ILAVE
-1466 GKMENSGNLNCRD
+1466 GKMENSGYINCRD
-1479 LQYSGTTLTNKG
+1479 LRHSGTELTNKG
-1491 DIRVRQQLKI
+1491 NIYVRQQLKI
-1501 AEGSVIENT
+1501 AEGSAIENA

-1527 ENATIR
+1527 GKAIIH
-1533 WEKTVNTVEELRTL
+1533 WEKTVNTVEELRAL
-1547 LTRTENGTATLEL
+1547 LTRTENGTATLKL

-1568 DLVIPGHIQLQI
+1568 ELTVPGNIELVLAAEYERT
-1580 SGENGTPHTL
+1580 STL
-1590 TVPENVTLFVGGQLT
+1590 TVSEGVTLSANGQLNI
-1605 AQNSATIVVNG
+1605 QDSATLVVNG
-1616 TLVTSGFAQVYGAL
+1616 TLATSNNVQVYGTL
-1630 TINES
+1630 IISES
-1635 GVWEQKDNADV
+1635 GVWQQENW
-1646 SDDRASVTIDGLLE
+1646 ASVSNDGASITINGRLE
-1660 QSESRV
+1660 QSESWVELTSR
-1666 QLSSWRN
+1666 WN
-1673 GKIIFGANARWN
+1673 GKIIFGANAHWN
-1685 EVGTISSYKSST
+1685 EVGTISSRESST

-1706 YKLSTDDGI
+1706 YKLSTNDGI
-1715 NYYLKRLSSGGGSG
+1715 NYYLERLSSGGGSG

-1742 GVVDQADLV
+1742 SVVDQADLV

-1828 PVEPAPAVDDVP
+1828 PVEPVPAVDDVP
-1840 ETVEESVTG
+1840 ETVEEPVTG

>member
-62 ADSEWIP
+62 ADSDWIP

-87 LNSSVTIPAKAYV
+87 LNSSVTIPASAYV
-100 HMRDGQLKVTALRKL
+100 HMRDGQLKVAALKKL

-126 RAVTGSVSVEGDGV
+126 RAVTGSVSVEGNGV
-140 YCKYSDVTDGVSL
+140 YCKYSDVTDGASL
-153 VSELKKLGNMAAA
+153 VSELKKLGDMAAA
-166 GDVAKNL
+166 GDVAKDL

-211 EKDAAVGDYGVLKA
+211 KKDAVVGNSGVLKA
-225 VSVNIEQGGS
+225 ASVNIEQGGS

-270 IVIGGTAEIDNYGA
+270 IVIGGTAEITNYGA

-303 GVLVVPLAQRASL
+303 GVLVVPLAQRANL
-316 VSGTNISY
+316 ISGTNISY
-324 NAKDGDNGTGSVQ
+324 GAKDEDNGGTGSVQ
-337 CTVRLTDTEAGK
+337 YAVRLTDTEAGK

-389 NEDLTVDGAVDCL
+389 NENVTLDGAADCL

-417 PHVTIGEGAA
+417 PHVTIGEGAV

-443 VNGTLDIRSEGSF
+443 VNGTLDIRNEGGF

-467 DGMTVNG
+467 DGMTLNG
-474 TVLTAGLLEVSG
+474 TVLTAGLLEVYG
-486 DVIVAEGG
+486 DVAVAEGG
-494 VLHQTMGGVRI
+494 VLHQTMGSVRI

-512 GTMTVDMVDFQ
+512 GTMIVDMVDFQ

-544 SYQAKTTFN
+544 NYQAKTEFN
-553 KDAILAAFAQ
+553 RDAILAAFAQ

-571 EVNEDVTLTEN
+571 EVNEDVTLTED

-595 YGTLTIAPGVTL
+595 YETLTIAPGVTL

-623 TMGGRIECSAP
+623 TMGGRIECSAS
-634 LVIKGMLD
+634 LVIKGTLD

-675 SFTVK
+675 SFTIK

-693 GEDSVIAVE
+693 GEDSVITVEDEWAV
-702 GDWAAAWTQGEG
+702 AWTQGEG
-714 AEANKNVAARL
+714 AEANKNVAVRL
-725 EQGDNADQKIQKA
+725 KQGDNADQKIQKA
-738 LADINASTLPD
+738 LTDINASTLPD

-754 VPVYR
+754 VPIYR

-779 LAFSSEGATT
+779 LAFSSEGAMT

-805 NDPFTVDGKLT
+805 NDPFTVDGELT
-816 VSANGWATVWNDLL
+816 VSANGYATVWNDLL
-830 VGGTLTIDEDGR
+830 VGGTLTIDEGGQ

-876 EVDIGG
+876 EVDIG
-882 GGDDGSKVVRSL
+882 DDSGNRVVGTF

-899 ALAEGGQINYR
+899 ALTKGGQINYR
-910 GTELTISE
+910 GSELTISE

-925 VNLTINVTTFTV
+925 VDLTINVTTFTV
-937 NEGVTLTNKGNVWLY
+937 SKGVTLTNKGNVTVF
-952 GDAYLYGKLDVSNE
+952 GDMYLYGKLDVSGE
-966 GGYFG
+966 TGGFR
-971 GYGLVKAGGEDNL
+971 GYGMIME
-984 VGDEYGNRQ
+984 GDESSIIGEYGGRR
-993 FNWTARISK
+993 FRWTMRVTKS
-1002 EGASETLTQEELTAA
+1002 GETEILTAEELTAMFDA
-1017 GASVLAD
+1017 PLVSA
-1024 GIEIDLGSQTTLTL
+1024 IELRLGRQTTLTL
-1038 AGGLEIR
+1038 NGDIAINDKQLNISGGQYS
-1045 DKNVSI
+1045 NVVI
-1051 GGANAAKVVVN
+1051 N
-1062 GTLSVWNYLNL
+1062 GKLSVWRYMYISTT
-1073 DAPMTVNGTVNVY
+1073 MTVNGTVE
-1086 DSVYASRDITVSTG
+1086 VYANLVMRGNMTINNG
-1100 GKLHVRNYYNES
+1100 GNLHVRNYLDKDTY
-1112 EHRQW
+1112 RQW
-1117 TGSVQFGN
+1117 IGSVEFAEGFRIN
-1125 NAWIA
+1125 
-1130 LPEGAAWDDYVT
+1130 LPEGATMGDYVT
-1142 VDDGCRLGVNRTV
+1142 VDQGCTVGVRKYVAASELEGTLRNCADGQYYIIQVSN
-1155 NADNLESFLQS
+1155 DQS
-1166 CNDGRDYIVTL
+1166 QSEKWPL
-1177 HMNRHEGESVPL
+1177 H
-1189 YIATGTTLT
+1189 IAAGTTVT
-1198 IPENVELTIYDL
+1198 IPENVTVQIPDYNIGGFSEFV
-1210 TGNGYDTIIIGAA
+1210 IGAA
-1223 DDSGN
+1223 DENGT
-1228 KGEIIVNGSLRISM
+1228 KGELVVNGRLEVDVPARVEGALTVNGSARF
-1242 PAQVDGTLAING
+1242 GNG
-1254 EMRAVSGDTT
+1254 YEVRA
-1264 TVNGA
+1264 NGA
-1269 MTVNEGGTVQFSR
+1269 MLVNAGGEMEITGK
-1282 LAGTGTITN
+1282 LTGTGTITN

-1305 IGGSGNTTID
+1305 IGGSGKTTIY

-1326 LKAALSS
+1326 LKAALSG

-1342 IFLCRSAMDDAAP
+1342 IYLCRSAMNDANP
-1355 GFVIDEDITVPSSV
+1355 YFVIDGDITVPSGV

-1386 AENAKLTVAGA
+1386 AQDAKLTVAGA

-1646 SDDRASVTIDGLLE
+1646 SDDRASITINGRLE
-1660 QSESRV
+1660 QSESWVELTSR
-1666 QLSSWRN
+1666 WN

-1685 EVGTISSYKSST
+1685 EVGTISSRESST

-1706 YKLSTDDGI
+1706 YKLSTNDGI
-1715 NYYLKRLSSGGGSG
+1715 NYYLERLSSGGGSG

-1828 PVEPAPAVDDVP
+1828 PVEPAPAVDNVP

>member
-26 PTTLVDTA
+26 PTTMVDTA
-34 AADMTYVEQDGWFYF
+34 LAANYVTDKDGNTYF
-49 WDEQGLKDILTAN
+49 WSEQGLRELIAAAPDGYVCFAKSAAQLEDSNATLT
-62 ADSEWIP
+62 I
-69 MRFAASQSE
+69 ASN
-78 LDDSTGTMT
+78 L
-87 LNSSVTIPAKAYV
+87 TIPK
-100 HMRDGQLKVTALRKL
+100 DF
-115 TVQGTLVTRVD
+115 
-126 RAVTGSVSVEGDGV
+126 GV
-140 YCKYSDVTDGVSL
+140 YMG
-153 VSELKKLGNMAAA
+153 EGR
-166 GDVAKNL
+166 L
-173 EVSVMADV
+173 EVSSGKTLTVEGQLEAGYDKVSGSVVVAEGATYYLFSEASTGAQLTADLQKLGAAAAADTSGAHYSAYIIGDV

-186 LTVPAGVYMYLDE
+186 LTAPAKVELFLGRE
-199 GKTLQVSGALTV
+199 RALTV
-211 EKDAAVGDYGVLKA
+211 TGKLTVESSAYVYATEALTV
-225 VSVNIEQGGS
+225 GS
-235 MSYGEGAELDYG
+235 MEVKADSAVDAYGGIRYG
-247 SQLTVN
+247 STLTVN
-253 GEFYGFGTVR
+253 GSMVLYDKSFGT
-263 GTGSQPS
+263 GTTST
-270 IVIGGTAEIDNYGA
+270 ITIGA
-284 GSISA
+284 GGKLMNGYEAITIA
-289 DVWSVNA
+289 DRWYIGDNA
-296 AATINNY
+296 TVDNS
-303 GVLVVPLAQRASL
+303 GSLVVPVEHRGDL
-316 VSGTNISY
+316 VGKKNVPGAIY
-324 NAKDGDNGTGSVQ
+324 SVKM
-337 CTVRLTDTEAGK
+337 LTDTEASRPGALQSAMAAFDGISGK
-349 AGVLQNAINT
+349 AENEYFNVVVRNAQLWQPLQ
-359 FDTITDKKDYEL
+359 F
-371 FAVSVSNA
+371 
-379 AKGQPMQLTL
+379 TL
-389 NEDLTVDGAVDCL
+389 PEDLTVGGTVDGIS
-402 FLTQNDWPEDETGFA
+402 FLQLA
-417 PHVTIGEGAA
+417 PPANTERFFPSVTLPAGKT

-433 RTLSA
+433 RTLSS

-443 VNGTLDIRSEGSF
+443 VNGTLVLPEGSMVDGIYPTA
-456 TFGTPGIVVLQ
+456 TFNGGLQ
-467 DGMTVNG
+467 VNG
-474 TVLTAGLLEVSG
+474 TVNSC
-486 DVIVAEGG
+486 GG
-494 VLHQTMGGVRI
+494 VTVNGDMTIAAGGTFRQQY
-505 EGSLTVN
+505 GSLTVTGTLTVN
-512 GTMTVDMVDFQ
+512 GTLDLAETNFTV
-523 IKGSYTKGANATVT
+523 KGTYVKGENATVNMD
-537 IGENANF
+537 EKVSF
-544 SYQAKTTFN
+544 DYQVKTEFN
-553 KDAILAAFAQ
+553 RDAILAAFAQ
-563 EDVSTVTV
+563 EHVSTVTV
-571 EVNEDVTLTEN
+571 EVNENVTMTED

-595 YGTLTIAPGVTL
+595 YETLTIAPGVTL

-634 LVIKGMLD
+634 LVIKGTLD

-693 GEDSVIAVE
+693 GEDSVITVE
-702 GDWAAAWTQGEG
+702 DEWAAAWTQGEG
-714 AEANKNVAARL
+714 AEANKNVAVRL

-754 VPVYR
+754 VPIYR

-779 LAFSSEGATT
+779 LAFSSEGAMT

-816 VSANGWATVWNDLL
+816 VSANGRATVWNNLL
-830 VGGTLTIDEDGR
+830 VGGTLTIDEGGR

-862 NGSLAAEQFDLKHN
+862 NGSLSAEQTELKHN
-876 EVDIGG
+876 EVDIG

-925 VNLTINVTTFTV
+925 VDLTINVTTFTV
-937 NEGVTLTNKGNVWLY
+937 NEGVTLTNKGNVWLH

-966 GGYFG
+966 SGYFG
-971 GYGLVKAGGEDNL
+971 GYGVVKAGGEDNL
-984 VGDEYGNRQ
+984 VGDEYGNRH

-1024 GIEIDLGSQTTLTL
+1024 GIEINLGSQTTLTL
-1038 AGGLEIR
+1038 ADDLEIR

-1051 GGANAAKVVVN
+1051 GGTNAAKVVVN
-1062 GTLSVWNYLNL
+1062 GTLSVWNNMNL
-1073 DAPMTVNGTVNVY
+1073 DAPMELNGTVDVY
-1086 DSVYASRDITVSTG
+1086 GSVYASRDITVNTG
-1100 GKLHVRNYYNES
+1100 GKLRVHNYYDES

-1130 LPEGAAWDDYVT
+1130 LPEGAAWDNYVT
-1142 VDDGCRLGVNRTV
+1142 VDDGCNLCVSKSVRMSE
-1155 NADNLESFLQS
+1155 LESFLKS
-1166 CNDGRDYIVTL
+1166 CNDGRKYMVTL
-1177 HMNRHEGESVPL
+1177 RVDQHQGESIPV
-1189 YIATGTTLT
+1189 YFATGTTVV
-1198 IPENVELTIYDL
+1198 IPENVELRINNL
-1210 TGNGYDTIIIGAA
+1210 TYRGYSAFVIGAA
-1223 DDSGN
+1223 DESGK

-1242 PAQVDGTLAING
+1242 PAQVDGTLTING
-1254 EMRAVSGDTT
+1254 KLWAFGGATT

-1269 MTVNEGGTVQFSR
+1269 LTVSEGANMSCNR

-1305 IGGSGNTTID
+1305 IGGSGKTTIY

-1333 LSGSTERQT
+1333 LSGSAERQT
-1342 IFLCRSAMDDAAP
+1342 IFLCRSAMDDADP
-1355 GFVIDEDITVPSSV
+1355 YFVIDGDITVPSNV

-1386 AENAKLTVAGA
+1386 AQDAKLTLGGEMHI
-1397 VYSWAEDGVTV
+1397 WPEEGVTV
-1408 NGTLETLY
+1408 YGTMETL
-1416 GGQDENGNWIP
+1416 GGQDEDGNGISN
-1427 DGRIAAYSVTVAST
+1427 GRIAAYSVTVAST
-1441 GNLVNGGST
+1441 GNLVNGGNT
-1450 NVYDRDEQTGG
+1450 DVNDRDEQTGG
-1461 TLAVE
+1461 ILAVE
-1466 GKMENSGNLNCRD
+1466 GKMENSGYINCRD
-1479 LQYSGTTLTNKG
+1479 LKYSGTEMTNKG
-1491 DIRVRQQLKI
+1491 NIYVRQQLKI
-1501 AEGSVIENT
+1501 AEGCVIGNA
-1510 GWITYGDCDALD
+1510 GQVTYADCDALD

-1527 ENATIR
+1527 GKATIH

-1547 LTRTENGTATLEL
+1547 LTRMENGTATLDL
-1560 REDCTLNE
+1560 REDCALNE
-1568 DLVIPGHIQLQI
+1568 DLAVPGNIELVFAADHGQ
-1580 SGENGTPHTL
+1580 TPTL
-1590 TVPENVTLFVGGQLT
+1590 TVSEGVTLSVGGQLNI
-1605 AQNSATIVVNG
+1605 QDSATLVVNG
-1616 TLVTSGFAQVYGAL
+1616 TLATCNNVQVYGAL
-1630 TINES
+1630 LISES
-1635 GVWEQKDNADV
+1635 GVWQQENW
-1646 SDDRASVTIDGLLE
+1646 ASVSNDGASITINGRLE
-1660 QSESRV
+1660 QSESWVELTSR
-1666 QLSSWRN
+1666 WN

-1685 EVGTISSYKSST
+1685 EVGTISSHESCT

-1706 YKLSTDDGI
+1706 YKLSTNDGI
-1715 NYYLKRLSSGGGSG
+1715 NYYLERLSSGGGSG
-1729 GGETSTVGDVNGD
+1729 GGETSTIGDVNGD

-1764 DTTRA
+1764 DTARA

-1828 PVEPAPAVDDVP
+1828 PVEPVPAVDDVP

>member
-62 ADSEWIP
+62 ADSDWIP
-69 MRFAASQSE
+69 MRFAASQSD
-78 LDDSTGTMT
+78 LDNSTGTMT
-87 LNSSVTIPAKAYV
+87 LNSSVTIPASAYV
-100 HMRDGQLKVTALRKL
+100 HMRDGQLKVAALRKL

-126 RAVTGSVSVEGDGV
+126 RAVTGSVSVEGNGV
-140 YCKYSDVTDGVSL
+140 YCKYSDVTDGASL
-153 VSELKKLGNMAAA
+153 VSELKKLGDMAAA
-166 GDVAKNL
+166 GDVAKDL

-211 EKDAAVGDYGVLKA
+211 KKDAVVGNSGVLKA
-225 VSVNIEQGGS
+225 ASVNIEQGGS

-263 GTGSQPS
+263 GTGSRPS
-270 IVIGGTAEIDNYGA
+270 IVIGGTAEITNYGA

-303 GVLVVPLAQRASL
+303 GVLVVPLAQRANL

-324 NAKDGDNGTGSVQ
+324 GAKDEDNGGTGSVQ
-337 CTVRLTDTEAGK
+337 YAVRLTDTEAGK

-379 AKGQPMQLTL
+379 VKGQPMQLTL
-389 NEDLTVDGAVDCL
+389 NESVTVDGAVDCL

-433 RTLSA
+433 RTLSV

-443 VNGTLDIRSEGSF
+443 VNGTLDIRREGNF

-474 TVLTAGLLEVSG
+474 TVLTAGLLEVYG
-486 DVIVAEGG
+486 DVVVAEGG
-494 VLHQTMGGVRI
+494 VLHQTMGSVRI

-512 GTMTVDMVDFQ
+512 GTMIVDMVDFQ

-544 SYQAKTTFN
+544 SYQAKTEFN
-553 KDAILAAFAQ
+553 RAAILAAFAQ
-563 EDVSTVTV
+563 ENVSTVTV
-571 EVNEDVTLTEN
+571 DMTEDVTLTED
-582 LTIPKG
+582 LTIPKE
-588 KTLVIDG
+588 KTLVING
-595 YGTLTIAPGVTL
+595 YGTLTIAPGATL
-607 ALEEYIRG
+607 ALEGTVEADWEKDIDGGQLKCGAPMVIRG
-615 ENEAPPTG
+615 TFSVGNGAYANPYEAV
-623 TMGGRIECSAP
+623 S
-634 LVIKGMLD
+634 
-642 VRAEA
+642 
-647 CLNPE
+647 
-652 TVTVENGG
+652 VENDG
-660 KLIVQA
+660 KLIMA
-666 NGEYNSWYG
+666 G
-675 SFTVK
+675 SAYFGGRSFVVK
-680 AGGHVTNNGWISF
+680 AGGHVSNDGRISF
-693 GEDSVIAVE
+693 GVDSVITVE
-702 GDWAAAWTQGEG
+702 DEWAAVWTQGEG
-714 AEANKNVAARL
+714 AETNIDVAAAL

-754 VPVYR
+754 LSVYR
-759 EDSGERIEL
+759 QDDGDRIEL
-768 TQDLTIPAGVE
+768 AQDLTIPAGVE
-779 LAFSSEGATT
+779 LAFYNEGVTT

-796 LTVQGILYS
+796 LTVQGGLYS
-805 NDPFTVDGKLT
+805 NAPFNVDGKLT
-816 VSANGWATVWNDLL
+816 VSASGYANVHNNLL
-830 VGGTLTIDEDGR
+830 VGGTLTIDEGGR
-842 MYCQYLTDE
+842 MYCRYLTDE
-851 NEQGKAGTIVN
+851 NEQGTAGKIIN
-862 NGSLAAEQFDLKHN
+862 NGSLSAEQLDLKHN
-876 EVDIGG
+876 EVDIG

-910 GTELTISE
+910 GSELTISE

-925 VNLTINVTTFTV
+925 VDLTINVTTFTV
-937 NEGVTLTNKGNVWLY
+937 NEGVTLTNEGKVTLY
-952 GDAYLYGKLDVSNE
+952 GDAYLYGKLDVSSGN
-966 GGYFG
+966 GYFG
-971 GYGLVKAGGEDNL
+971 GNGVVKAGGEDNL

-993 FNWTARISK
+993 FNWTSRISK
-1002 EGASETLTQEELTAA
+1002 EGTSETLTQEELTAA
-1017 GASVLAD
+1017 GASTLANR
-1024 GIEIDLGSQTTLTL
+1024 IEIDLGSQTTLTL
-1038 AGGLEIR
+1038 ADGLEIR
-1045 DKNVSI
+1045 DKNVYI

-1062 GTLSVWNYLNL
+1062 GTLSVRNYLNL
-1073 DAPMTVNGTVNVY
+1073 DAPMTVNGTVDIY
-1086 DSVYASRDITVSTG
+1086 GSVYASRDITVSTS
-1100 GKLHVRNYYNES
+1100 GKLHVHNYYDES
-1112 EHRQW
+1112 EHRQR
-1117 TGSVQFGN
+1117 TGSVEFEN

-1177 HMNRHEGESVPL
+1177 HMNRHEGESMPL

-1223 DDSGN
+1223 DESGN
-1228 KGEIIVNGSLRISM
+1228 KGEVIVDGSLKIYM
-1242 PAQVDGTLAING
+1242 PTQVDGTLTING
-1254 EMRAVSGDTT
+1254 EMRAFSGDTT
-1264 TVNGA
+1264 TVNGT
-1269 MTVNEGGTVQFSR
+1269 MTVNEGGAAQFSK
-1282 LAGTGTITN
+1282 LTGTGTITN
-1291 NGTLTANEKAVGTV
+1291 DGKLTAESKSQGTV
-1305 IGGSGNTTID
+1305 IGGSGKTTID

-1342 IFLCRSAMDDAAP
+1342 IYLCRSAMDDAAP
-1355 GFVIDEDITVPSSV
+1355 GFVIDEDITVPSGV
-1369 ELRMDEMR
+1369 ELHMDEMQ

-1386 AENAKLTVAGA
+1386 AENVKLTVAGA
-1397 VYSWAEDGVTV
+1397 VYTWAEDGVTV
-1408 NGTLETLY
+1408 NGTLETLN

-1427 DGRIAAYSVTVAST
+1427 NGRLAAYSVTVTST
-1441 GNLVNGGST
+1441 GRLVNGGGLDV
-1450 NVYDRDEQTGG
+1450 NDRDEQTGG
-1461 TLAVE
+1461 MLAVE
-1466 GKMENSGNLNCRD
+1466 GVLENSNTVNCRD
-1479 LQYSGTTLTNKG
+1479 LRYSGTALTNKG
-1491 DIRVRQQLKI
+1491 NIYVRQQLKI
-1501 AEGSVIENT
+1501 AEGCVIENA
-1510 GWITYGDCDALD
+1510 GQVTYGDCDALD

-1527 ENATIR
+1527 KNATIH

-1547 LTRTENGTATLEL
+1547 LTRTGNGTATLDL
-1560 REDCTLNE
+1560 REDCALNE
-1568 DLVIPGHIQLQI
+1568 DLAVPGNIELI
-1580 SGENGTPHTL
+1580 LAAEYERTSTL
-1590 TVPENVTLFVGGQLT
+1590 TVPEGVTLSANGQL
-1605 AQNSATIVVNG
+1605 NIKDSATLAVNG
-1616 TLVTSGFAQVYGAL
+1616 TLATSNDVQVNGAL
-1630 TINES
+1630 LISES
-1635 GVWEQKDNADV
+1635 GVWKQKN
-1646 SDDRASVTIDGLLE
+1646 SASVNNDSASITINGALE
-1660 QSESRV
+1660 QSESWV
-1666 QLSSWRN
+1666 ELTSWWN

-1685 EVGTISSYKSST
+1685 EVGAICSRESST
-1697 AITGFDTGK
+1697 AIIGFDTGK
-1706 YKLSTDDGI
+1706 YELRSDGEY
-1715 NYYLKRLSSGGGSG
+1715 YYLKRVSGGGSSS
-1729 GGETSTVGDVNGD
+1729 GGETSTIGDVNGD

-1784 LARMLEAQQDTQT
+1784 LARMLEAQQGTQT

-1828 PVEPAPAVDDVP
+1828 SVESVPAADDVP
-1840 ETVEESVTG
+1840 ETIEEPVTD
-1849 EVPQTEAG
+1849 EEPQTEAV

>member
-62 ADSEWIP
+62 ADSEWIS
-69 MRFAASQSE
+69 MRFAASQSK

-100 HMRDGQLKVTALRKL
+100 HMRDGQLKVAALRKL

-140 YCKYSDVTDGVSL
+140 YCKYSDVTDGASL
-153 VSELKKLGNMAAA
+153 VSELKKLGDMAAA
-166 GDVAKNL
+166 GDVAKDL
-173 EVSVMADV
+173 EVNVMADV

-211 EKDAAVGDYGVLKA
+211 KKDAAVGDYGVLKA
-225 VSVNIEQGGS
+225 ASVNIEQGGS

-253 GEFYGFGTVR
+253 GGFYGFGTVR

-270 IVIGGTAEIDNYGA
+270 IVIGGTAEISNYGA
-284 GSISA
+284 GSIFA

-296 AATINNY
+296 TATINNY

-337 CTVRLTDTEAGK
+337 YAVRLTDTEAGK

-359 FDTITDKKDYEL
+359 FDTITGKKDYEL

-379 AKGQPMQLTL
+379 VKGQPMQLTL
-389 NEDLTVDGAVDCL
+389 NENVTVDGAVDCL

-433 RTLSA
+433 RTLSV

-443 VNGTLDIRSEGSF
+443 VNGTLDIRNEGGF

-467 DGMTVNG
+467 DGMTLNG
-474 TVLTAGLLEVSG
+474 TVLTAGLLEVYG
-486 DVIVAEGG
+486 DVAVAEGG
-494 VLHQTMGGVRI
+494 VLHQTMGSVRI

-512 GTMTVDMVDFQ
+512 GTMIVDMVDFQ

-544 SYQAKTTFN
+544 NYQAKTTFN
-553 KDAILAAFAQ
+553 RDAILAAFAQ
-563 EDVSTVTV
+563 ENVSTVTV
-571 EVNEDVTLTEN
+571 EVNEDVTLTED

-588 KTLVIDG
+588 KTLGIDG
-595 YGTLTIAPGVTL
+595 YGTLTIAPGATL

-634 LVIKGMLD
+634 LVIKGTLD

-647 CLNPE
+647 CLNPG

-675 SFTVK
+675 SFTIK

-693 GEDSVIAVE
+693 GEDSVITVE
-702 GDWAAAWTQGEG
+702 DDWAAVWTQGNG

-725 EQGDNADQKIQKA
+725 EQGDNAGQKIQKV

-754 VPVYR
+754 LSVYR
-759 EDSGERIEL
+759 QDDGERIEL
-768 TQDLTIPAGVE
+768 TRDVTIPTGVM
-779 LAFSSEGATT
+779 LAFYNEGVTT
-789 YIAEGAA
+789 YIAEGTA
-796 LTVQGILYS
+796 LTIQGGLYS
-805 NDPFTVDGKLT
+805 DAPFTVDGKLT
-816 VSANGWATVWNDLL
+816 VSKNGEANVHKSLL
-830 VGGTLTIDEDGR
+830 VGGTLTIDEGGR

-862 NGSLAAEQFDLKHN
+862 NGSLTAEQFDLKHN
-876 EVDIGG
+876 EVDIG
-882 GGDDGSKVVRSL
+882 DDSGNRVVGTF

-899 ALAEGGQINYR
+899 ALTKGGQINYR
-910 GTELTISE
+910 GSELTISE

-925 VNLTINVTTFTV
+925 VDLTINVTTFTV
-937 NEGVTLTNKGNVWLY
+937 SEGVTLTNRGNVTVF
-952 GDAYLYGKLDVSNE
+952 GDMYLYGKLDVSGE
-966 GGYFG
+966 TGGFR
-971 GYGLVKAGGEDNL
+971 GYGMIME
-984 VGDEYGNRQ
+984 GDESSIIGEYGGRR
-993 FNWTARISK
+993 FRWTMRVTKS
-1002 EGASETLTQEELTAA
+1002 GETEILTAEELTAMFDA
-1017 GASVLAD
+1017 PLVSA
-1024 GIEIDLGSQTTLTL
+1024 IELRLGRQTTLTL
-1038 AGGLEIR
+1038 NGDIAINDKQLNISGGQYS
-1045 DKNVSI
+1045 NVVI
-1051 GGANAAKVVVN
+1051 N
-1062 GTLSVWNYLNL
+1062 GKLSVWRYMYISTT
-1073 DAPMTVNGTVNVY
+1073 MTVNGTVE
-1086 DSVYASRDITVSTG
+1086 VYANLVMRGNMTINNG
-1100 GKLHVRNYYNES
+1100 GNLHVRNYLDKDTY
-1112 EHRQW
+1112 RQW
-1117 TGSVQFGN
+1117 IGSVEFAEGFRIN
-1125 NAWIA
+1125 
-1130 LPEGAAWDDYVT
+1130 LPEGATMGDYVT
-1142 VDDGCRLGVNRTV
+1142 VDQGCTVGVRKYVAASELEGTLRNCADGQYYIIQVSN
-1155 NADNLESFLQS
+1155 DQS
-1166 CNDGRDYIVTL
+1166 QSEKWPL
-1177 HMNRHEGESVPL
+1177 H
-1189 YIATGTTLT
+1189 IAAGTTVT
-1198 IPENVELTIYDL
+1198 IPENVTVQIPDYNIGGFSEFV
-1210 TGNGYDTIIIGAA
+1210 IGAA
-1223 DDSGN
+1223 DENGT
-1228 KGEIIVNGSLRISM
+1228 KGELVVNGRLEVDVPARVEGTLTVNGSARF
-1242 PAQVDGTLAING
+1242 GNG
-1254 EMRAVSGDTT
+1254 YEVRA
-1264 TVNGA
+1264 NGA
-1269 MTVNEGGTVQFSR
+1269 MLVNAGGEMEITGK
-1282 LAGTGTITN
+1282 LTGTGTITN

-1305 IGGSGNTTID
+1305 IGGSGKTTIY

-1333 LSGSTERQT
+1333 LSGSAERQT

-1355 GFVIDEDITVPSSV
+1355 YFVIDEDITVPSGV

-1386 AENAKLTVAGA
+1386 AEDAKLTVAGA
-1397 VYSWAEDGVTV
+1397 VYNWAEDGVTV

-1416 GGQDENGNWIP
+1416 GGQDKNGNWIP
-1427 DGRIAAYSVTVAST
+1427 NGQIAAYSVTVAST
-1441 GNLVNGGST
+1441 GRLVNGGGLDV
-1450 NVYDRDEQTGG
+1450 NDRDEQTGG
-1461 TLAVE
+1461 TLAIE
-1466 GKMENSGNLNCRD
+1466 GTMENSGYINCRD
-1479 LQYSGTTLTNKG
+1479 LRHSGTELTNKG
-1491 DIRVRQQLKI
+1491 NIYVRQQLKI
-1501 AEGSVIENT
+1501 TEGSAIENA

-1527 ENATIR
+1527 GKATIH
-1533 WEKTVNTVEELRTL
+1533 WEKTVNTVEELRAL
-1547 LTRTENGTATLEL
+1547 LTRTENGTATLDL

-1568 DLVIPGHIQLQI
+1568 ELTVPGNIELVLAAEYERT
-1580 SGENGTPHTL
+1580 STL
-1590 TVPENVTLFVGGQLT
+1590 TVPEGVTLSANGQLNI
-1605 AQNSATIVVNG
+1605 QKSATLAVNG
-1616 TLVTSGFAQVYGAL
+1616 TLATSNDVQVNGAL
-1630 TINES
+1630 LISES
-1635 GVWEQKDNADV
+1635 GVWKQKN
-1646 SDDRASVTIDGLLE
+1646 SASVNNDSASITINGALE
-1660 QSESRV
+1660 QSESWV
-1666 QLSSWRN
+1666 ELTSWWN

-1685 EVGTISSYKSST
+1685 EVGEICSRESST
-1697 AITGFDTGK
+1697 AIIGFDTGK
-1706 YKLSTDDGI
+1706 YELRSDGEY
-1715 NYYLKRLSSGGGSG
+1715 YYLKRVSSGGGSG
-1729 GGETSTVGDVNGD
+1729 GGETSITGDVNGD

-1756 MAGIDDLE
+1756 MAGIDGLE

-1769 DINGDGIYSAADLTA
+1769 DINGDGIPSAADLTA
-1784 LARMLEAQQDTQT
+1784 LARMLEAQQGTQT

-1818 DTVQTEDGGA
+1818 DTVQTEGGGA
-1828 PVEPAPAVDDVP
+1828 PAEPVPAADNVP

>member
-26 PTTLVDTA
+26 PTTMVDTA
-34 AADMTYVEQDGWFYF
+34 LAANYVTDKDGNTYF
-49 WDEQGLKDILTAN
+49 WSEQGLRELIAAAPDGYVCFAKSAAQLEDSNATLTIASNLTIPKGFGVYMGEGRLEVSSGKTLTVEGQLEAGYDKVSGSIVATEGATYYLFSEASTGAQLTADLQKLGAAAA
-62 ADSEWIP
+62 ADTSGAHYSAYIIG
-69 MRFAASQSE
+69 
-78 LDDSTGTMT
+78 D
-87 LNSSVTIPAKAYV
+87 VTVSGDLTAPAKVELFLGRERA
-100 HMRDGQLKVTALRKL
+100 LTVTGKL
-115 TVQGTLVTRVD
+115 TVESGAYVYASEALTVGSMEVKADSAVDAYGGIRYGSTLTVNGSMVLYDKSFGTGTTSTITIGAGGKLMNGYEAITIADRWYIGDNATVDNSGSLVVPVEHRGDLAGKKNVPGNICSVKMLTDTEASRPGALQSAMAAFDSVSGKAENEYFNVVVRNAQLRQPLQFTLPEDLTVGGTVDGISFLQLAPPANTERFFPSVTLPAGKTLTVARGKQLSSTVPFVVNGTLVLPEGGMVD
-126 RAVTGSVSVEGDGV
+126 GTYPTATFNGGLQVNGTVNSFGW
-140 YCKYSDVTDGVSL
+140 
-153 VSELKKLGNMAAA
+153 
-166 GDVAKNL
+166 
-173 EVSVMADV
+173 V

-186 LTVPAGVYMYLDE
+186 M
-199 GKTLQVSGALTV
+199 
-211 EKDAAVGDYGVLKA
+211 
-225 VSVNIEQGGS
+225 
-235 MSYGEGAELDYG
+235 
-247 SQLTVN
+247 
-253 GEFYGFGTVR
+253 
-263 GTGSQPS
+263 
-270 IVIGGTAEIDNYGA
+270 
-284 GSISA
+284 
-289 DVWSVNA
+289 
-296 AATINNY
+296 
-303 GVLVVPLAQRASL
+303 
-316 VSGTNISY
+316 
-324 NAKDGDNGTGSVQ
+324 
-337 CTVRLTDTEAGK
+337 
-349 AGVLQNAINT
+349 
-359 FDTITDKKDYEL
+359 
-371 FAVSVSNA
+371 
-379 AKGQPMQLTL
+379 
-389 NEDLTVDGAVDCL
+389 
-402 FLTQNDWPEDETGFA
+402 
-417 PHVTIGEGAA
+417 
-427 LTVAAG
+427 TVAAG
-433 RTLSA
+433 GTFRQQYGSLTVTGTL
-438 NVPVT
+438 T
-443 VNGTLDIRSEGSF
+443 VNGTLDLAETNF
-456 TFGTPGIVVLQ
+456 TVKGTYV
-467 DGMTVNG
+467 
-474 TVLTAGLLEVSG
+474 
-486 DVIVAEGG
+486 
-494 VLHQTMGGVRI
+494 
-505 EGSLTVN
+505 
-512 GTMTVDMVDFQ
+512 
-523 IKGSYTKGANATVT
+523 KGENATVNMD
-537 IGENANF
+537 EKVSF
-544 SYQAKTTFN
+544 DYQVKTEFN
-553 KDAILAAFAQ
+553 RDAILAAFAQ
-563 EDVSTVTV
+563 ENVSTVTV
-571 EVNEDVTLTEN
+571 EVNEDVTLTED
-582 LTIPKG
+582 LKIPKG
-588 KTLVIDG
+588 KTLGIDG

-634 LVIKGMLD
+634 LVIKGTLD

-693 GEDSVIAVE
+693 GEDSAIAVE
-702 GDWAAAWTQGEG
+702 GDWAAAWTQGNG

-779 LAFSSEGATT
+779 LGFYNEGATT

-796 LTVQGILYS
+796 LTVQGGMYS
-805 NDPFTVDGKLT
+805 NAPFNVDGKLT
-816 VSANGWATVWNDLL
+816 VSANGWATVWNNLL
-830 VGGTLTIDEDGR
+830 VGGTLTIDEGGR

-882 GGDDGSKVVRSL
+882 GDDGSKVVRSL

-918 DLTIPEN
+918 DLPIPEN

-937 NEGVTLTNKGNVWLY
+937 NEGVTLTNKGNVWLH

-966 GGYFG
+966 SGYFG
-971 GYGLVKAGGEDNL
+971 GYGVVKAGGEDNL

-1002 EGASETLTQEELTAA
+1002 EGTSETLTQEELTAA
-1017 GASVLAD
+1017 GASTLANR
-1024 GIEIDLGSQTTLTL
+1024 IEIDLGSQTTLTL
-1038 AGGLEIR
+1038 ADGLEIR
-1045 DKNVSI
+1045 DKNVYI
-1051 GGANAAKVVVN
+1051 WGANAAKVVVN

-1100 GKLHVRNYYNES
+1100 GKLHVRNYLDKDTY
-1112 EHRQW
+1112 RQW
-1117 TGSVQFGN
+1117 TGSVEFEN

-1130 LPEGAAWDDYVT
+1130 LPEGAAWDNYVT

-1177 HMNRHEGESVPL
+1177 HMNRHEGESMPL

-1223 DDSGN
+1223 DESGN
-1228 KGEIIVNGSLRISM
+1228 KGEVVVDGLLRIYM
-1242 PAQVDGTLAING
+1242 PTQVDGTLTING
-1254 EMRAVSGDTT
+1254 EMWAFSGDTT

-1305 IGGSGNTTID
+1305 IGGSGKTTIY

-1326 LKAALSS
+1326 LKTALSS
-1333 LSGSTERQT
+1333 LDGSAEWQT
-1342 IFLCRSAMDDAAP
+1342 IFLCRSAMDDADP
-1355 GFVIDEDITVPSSV
+1355 YFVIDGDITVPSGV

-1386 AENAKLTVAGA
+1386 AQDAKLTVAGA
-1397 VYSWAEDGVTV
+1397 VYNWAEDGVTV

-1427 DGRIAAYSVTVAST
+1427 NGQIAAYSVTVAST
-1441 GNLVNGGST
+1441 GHLVNGGNT
-1450 NVYDRDEQTGG
+1450 DVNDRDVQTGG
-1461 TLAVE
+1461 ILAVE
-1466 GKMENSGNLNCRD
+1466 GKMENSGYINCRD
-1479 LQYSGTTLTNKG
+1479 LKYSGTEMTNKG
-1491 DIRVRQQLKI
+1491 NIYVRQQLKI
-1501 AEGSVIENT
+1501 AEGCVIGNA
-1510 GWITYGDCDALD
+1510 GQVTYADCDALD

-1533 WEKTVNTVEELRTL
+1533 WEKTVNTVEELRAL

-1568 DLVIPGHIQLQI
+1568 
-1580 SGENGTPHTL
+1580 EL
-1590 TVPENVTLFVGGQLT
+1590 TVPENIELVFAADHGQTPTLTVSEGVTLSANGQLNI
-1605 AQNSATIVVNG
+1605 QDSATLVVNG
-1616 TLVTSGFAQVYGAL
+1616 TLATCNNVQVNGAL
-1630 TINES
+1630 LISES
-1635 GVWEQKDNADV
+1635 GVWQQENW
-1646 SDDRASVTIDGLLE
+1646 ASVSNDGASITINGALE
-1660 QSESRV
+1660 QSESGV
-1666 QLSSWRN
+1666 ELTSWRN
-1673 GKIIFGANARWN
+1673 GKIIFGANAHWN
-1685 EVGTISSYKSST
+1685 EVGTISSHESST

-1715 NYYLKRLSSGGGSG
+1715 NYYLKRISSGGGSG

-1784 LARMLEAQQDTQT
+1784 LARMLEAQQGTQT

-1857 EQAA
+1857 EQVA

>member
-34 AADMTYVEQDGWFYF
+34 LAANYVTDKDGNTYF
-49 WDEQGLKDILTAN
+49 WSEQGLRELIAAAPDSYVCFAKSAAQLEDSNATLTIASDLTIPKGFGVYMGEGRLEVSSGKTLTVEGQLEAGYDKVSGSVVATEGATYYLFSEASTGAQLASDLPKLGAAAAVDKSGAKYSAYIIGDVTVSGDLTA
-62 ADSEWIP
+62 
-69 MRFAASQSE
+69 
-78 LDDSTGTMT
+78 
-87 LNSSVTIPAKAYV
+87 PAKVELFLGRERA
-100 HMRDGQLKVTALRKL
+100 LTVTGKL
-115 TVQGTLVTRVD
+115 TVESSAYVYATEALTVGSMEVKADSAVDAYGGIRYGSTLTVNGSMVLYDKSFGTGTTSTITIGAGGKLMNGYEAITIADRWYIGDNATVDNSGSLVVPVEHRGDLAGKKNVPGAICSVKMLTDTEASRPGALQSAMAAFDSVSGKAENEYFNVVVRNAQLRQPLQFTLPEDLTVGGTVDGISFLQLAPPANTERFFPSVTLPAGKTLTVARGKQLSSTVPFVVNGTLVLPEGGMVD
-126 RAVTGSVSVEGDGV
+126 GTYPTATFNGGLQVNGTVNSCGW
-140 YCKYSDVTDGVSL
+140 
-153 VSELKKLGNMAAA
+153 
-166 GDVAKNL
+166 
-173 EVSVMADV
+173 V

-186 LTVPAGVYMYLDE
+186 MTIAAGGTFRQQYGSLTVTG
-199 GKTLQVSGALTV
+199 TL
-211 EKDAAVGDYGVLKA
+211 
-225 VSVNIEQGGS
+225 
-235 MSYGEGAELDYG
+235 
-247 SQLTVN
+247 
-253 GEFYGFGTVR
+253 
-263 GTGSQPS
+263 
-270 IVIGGTAEIDNYGA
+270 
-284 GSISA
+284 
-289 DVWSVNA
+289 
-296 AATINNY
+296 
-303 GVLVVPLAQRASL
+303 
-316 VSGTNISY
+316 
-324 NAKDGDNGTGSVQ
+324 
-337 CTVRLTDTEAGK
+337 
-349 AGVLQNAINT
+349 
-359 FDTITDKKDYEL
+359 
-371 FAVSVSNA
+371 
-379 AKGQPMQLTL
+379 
-389 NEDLTVDGAVDCL
+389 
-402 FLTQNDWPEDETGFA
+402 
-417 PHVTIGEGAA
+417 
-427 LTVAAG
+427 
-433 RTLSA
+433 
-438 NVPVT
+438 T
-443 VNGTLDIRSEGSF
+443 VNGTLDLAETNF
-456 TFGTPGIVVLQ
+456 TVKGTYV
-467 DGMTVNG
+467 
-474 TVLTAGLLEVSG
+474 
-486 DVIVAEGG
+486 
-494 VLHQTMGGVRI
+494 
-505 EGSLTVN
+505 
-512 GTMTVDMVDFQ
+512 
-523 IKGSYTKGANATVT
+523 KGENATVNMD
-537 IGENANF
+537 EKVSF
-544 SYQAKTTFN
+544 DYQVKTEFN
-553 KDAILAAFAQ
+553 RDAILAAFAQ
-563 EDVSTVTV
+563 ENVSTVTV
-571 EVNEDVTLTEN
+571 EVNEDVTMTED

-588 KTLVIDG
+588 KTFVIDG
-595 YGTLTIAPGVTL
+595 YETLTIAPGVTL

-634 LVIKGMLD
+634 LVIKGTLD

-647 CLNPE
+647 CLNPG

-660 KLIVQA
+660 KLIMQA

-675 SFTVK
+675 SFTIK

-693 GEDSVIAVE
+693 GEDSVITVEDEWAV
-702 GDWAAAWTQGEG
+702 AWTQGEG
-714 AEANKNVAARL
+714 AEANKNVAVRL

-754 VPVYR
+754 VPIYR

-816 VSANGWATVWNDLL
+816 VSANGRATVWNNLL
-830 VGGTLTIDEDGR
+830 VGGTLTIDEGGR

-862 NGSLAAEQFDLKHN
+862 NGSLSAEQTELKHN
-876 EVDIGG
+876 EVDIG

-937 NEGVTLTNKGNVWLY
+937 NEGVTLTNKGNVWLH

-966 GGYFG
+966 SGYFG
-971 GYGLVKAGGEDNL
+971 GYGVVKAGGEDNL

-1002 EGASETLTQEELTAA
+1002 EGTSETLTQEELTAA
-1017 GASVLAD
+1017 GASTLANR
-1024 GIEIDLGSQTTLTL
+1024 IEIDLGSQTTLTL
-1038 AGGLEIR
+1038 ADGLEIR
-1045 DKNVSI
+1045 DKNVYI
-1051 GGANAAKVVVN
+1051 WGVNAAKVVVN

-1100 GKLHVRNYYNES
+1100 GKLHVHNYYNES

-1117 TGSVQFGN
+1117 TGSVEFES

-1254 EMRAVSGDTT
+1254 EMWAFSGDTT

-1342 IFLCRSAMDDAAP
+1342 IYLCRNAMDDADP
-1355 GFVIDEDITVPSSV
+1355 YFVIDGDITVPSNV
-1369 ELRMDEMR
+1369 QLHMDEMR

-1386 AENAKLTVAGA
+1386 AEDAKLTVGGEMHI
-1397 VYSWAEDGVTV
+1397 WPEEGVTV
-1408 NGTLETLY
+1408 YGTMETL
-1416 GGQDENGNWIP
+1416 GGQDEDGNGISN
-1427 DGRIAAYSVTVAST
+1427 GRIAAYSVTVAST
-1441 GNLVNGGST
+1441 GNLVNGGNT
-1450 NVYDRDEQTGG
+1450 DVNDRDEQTGG
-1461 TLAVE
+1461 ILAVE
-1466 GKMENSGNLNCRD
+1466 GKMENSGYINCRD
-1479 LQYSGTTLTNKG
+1479 LKYSGTEMTNKG
-1491 DIRVRQQLKI
+1491 NIYVRQQLKI
-1501 AEGSVIENT
+1501 AEGCVIGNA
-1510 GWITYGDCDALD
+1510 GQVTYADCDALD

-1527 ENATIR
+1527 GKATIH
-1533 WEKTVNTVEELRTL
+1533 WEKTVNTVEELRAL
-1547 LTRTENGTATLEL
+1547 LTRTENGTATLKL

-1568 DLVIPGHIQLQI
+1568 
-1580 SGENGTPHTL
+1580 EL
-1590 TVPENVTLFVGGQLT
+1590 TVPENIELIFAADHGQTPTLTVSEGVTLSVGGQLNI
-1605 AQNSATIVVNG
+1605 QESATLAVNG
-1616 TLVTSGFAQVYGAL
+1616 TLATSNDVQVNGAL
-1630 TINES
+1630 LISENGVWKQKNSASVNNDGASITIN
-1635 GVWEQKDNADV
+1635 G
-1646 SDDRASVTIDGLLE
+1646 RLE
-1660 QSESRV
+1660 QSESWV
-1666 QLSSWRN
+1666 ELTSWWN
-1673 GKIIFGANARWN
+1673 GKIIFGANAHWN
-1685 EVGTISSYKSST
+1685 EVGTISSRESST
-1697 AITGFDTGK
+1697 AITGFDTGR
-1706 YKLSTDDGI
+1706 YELRLDGED
-1715 NYYLKRLSSGGGSG
+1715 YYLKRISSGGGSG

-1784 LARMLEAQQDTQT
+1784 LARMLEAQQGTQT

-1840 ETVEESVTG
+1840 ETVKESVTG

>member
-87 LNSSVTIPAKAYV
+87 LNSSVTIPASAYV
-100 HMRDGQLKVTALRKL
+100 HMRDGQLKVAALKKL

-140 YCKYSDVTDGVSL
+140 YCKYSDVTDGASL
-153 VSELKKLGNMAAA
+153 VSELKKLGDMAAA
-166 GDVAKNL
+166 GDVAKDL
-173 EVSVMADV
+173 EVSVMEDV

-211 EKDAAVGDYGVLKA
+211 KKDAVVGNSGVLKA
-225 VSVNIEQGGS
+225 ASVNIEQGGS

-270 IVIGGTAEIDNYGA
+270 IVIGGTAEITNYGA

-303 GVLVVPLAQRASL
+303 GVLVVPLAQRANL
-316 VSGTNISY
+316 ISGTNISY
-324 NAKDGDNGTGSVQ
+324 GAKDEDNGGTGSVQ
-337 CTVRLTDTEAGK
+337 YAVRLTDTEAGK
-349 AGVLQNAINT
+349 AGVLQNAIHT

-389 NEDLTVDGAVDCL
+389 NENVTVDGAVDCL

-433 RTLSA
+433 RTLSV

-443 VNGTLDIRSEGSF
+443 VNGTLDIRNEGGF

-467 DGMTVNG
+467 DGMTLNG
-474 TVLTAGLLEVSG
+474 TVLTAGLLEVYG
-486 DVIVAEGG
+486 DVAVAEGG
-494 VLHQTMGGVRI
+494 VLHQTMGSVRI

-512 GTMTVDMVDFQ
+512 GTMIVDMVDFQ

-544 SYQAKTTFN
+544 NYQAKTTFN
-553 KDAILAAFAQ
+553 RAAILAAFAQ
-563 EDVSTVTV
+563 ENVSTVTV
-571 EVNEDVTLTEN
+571 DLDRDEVLTET
-582 LTIPKG
+582 LTIPKE
-588 KTLVIDG
+588 KTLVING
-595 YGTLTIAPGVTL
+595 YGTLTIAPGATL
-607 ALEEYIRG
+607 ALEGTVEADWEKDIDGGQLKCGAPMVIRG
-615 ENEAPPTG
+615 TFSVGNEAYANPDG
-623 TMGGRIECSAP
+623 
-634 LVIKGMLD
+634 D
-642 VRAEA
+642 VS
-647 CLNPE
+647 
-652 TVTVENGG
+652 VENDG
-660 KLIVQA
+660 KLIMA
-666 NGEYNSWYG
+666 G
-675 SFTVK
+675 SAYFGGRSFVVK
-680 AGGHVTNNGWISF
+680 AGGHVTNNGWMSF
-693 GEDSVIAVE
+693 TEGAAITVED
-702 GDWAAAWTQGEG
+702 DWAAVWTQGEG
-714 AEANKNVAARL
+714 AETNIDVVAAL

-754 VPVYR
+754 LSVYR
-759 EDSGERIEL
+759 QDDGERIEL
-768 TQDLTIPAGVE
+768 TQDVTIPTGVM
-779 LAFSSEGATT
+779 LAFYNEGVTT
-789 YIAEGAA
+789 YIAEGTA
-796 LTVQGILYS
+796 LTIQGGLYS
-805 NDPFTVDGKLT
+805 DAPITVDGKLT
-816 VSANGWATVWNDLL
+816 VSASGYANVHKNLL
-830 VGGTLTIDEDGR
+830 VGGTLTIDEGGR

-862 NGSLAAEQFDLKHN
+862 NGSLAAEQFNLKHN

-882 GGDDGSKVVRSL
+882 GGDDGSKVVYSL

-899 ALAEGGQINYR
+899 ALTKGGQINYR

-925 VNLTINVTTFTV
+925 VNLTIDVTTFTV
-937 NEGVTLTNKGNVWLY
+937 NKGVTLTNKGNVWLY

-966 GGYFG
+966 GGYIW
-971 GYGLVKAGGEDNL
+971 GYGVVKAGGEDNL

-1024 GIEIDLGSQTTLTL
+1024 GIEINLGSQTTLTL

-1062 GTLSVWNYLNL
+1062 GTLSVWNNMNL
-1073 DAPMTVNGTVNVY
+1073 DVPMTVNGTVNVY

-1100 GKLHVRNYYNES
+1100 GKLHVRNYYDES

-1117 TGSVQFGN
+1117 TGSVQFEN
-1125 NAWIA
+1125 NAWITI
-1130 LPEGAAWDDYVT
+1130 PEGTAWDDYVT
-1142 VDDGCRLGVNRTV
+1142 VDDGCNLCVNKSVRMSE
-1155 NADNLESFLQS
+1155 LESFLQS
-1166 CNDGRDYIVTL
+1166 CNDGRKYMVTL
-1177 HMNRHEGESVPL
+1177 RVDPHQGESIPV
-1189 YIATGTTLT
+1189 YFATGTTVV
-1198 IPENVELTIYDL
+1198 IPKNVELRINNL
-1210 TGNGYDTIIIGAA
+1210 TYRGYSAFVIGAA
-1223 DDSGN
+1223 DESGN
-1228 KGEIIVNGSLRISM
+1228 KGEVIVNGSLRISM
-1242 PAQVDGTLAING
+1242 PAQVDGTLTING

-1269 MTVNEGGTVQFSR
+1269 MTVNEGGAAQFSK
-1282 LAGTGTITN
+1282 LSGTGTITN

-1305 IGGSGNTTID
+1305 IGGSGKTMID

-1326 LKAALSS
+1326 LKAALSG
-1333 LSGSTERQT
+1333 LSGSAERQT
-1342 IFLCRSAMDDAAP
+1342 IFLCRSAMDDADP
-1355 GFVIDEDITVPSSV
+1355 YFVIDEDITVPSGV
-1369 ELRMDEMR
+1369 ELRMDEMQF
-1377 SSNFRGLTV
+1377 SSFRGLTV
-1386 AENAKLTVAGA
+1386 AGNAKLTIAGD
-1397 VYSWAEDGVTV
+1397 VYCWAEDGVTV
-1408 NGTLETLY
+1408 NGTLKTLH
-1416 GGQDENGNWIP
+1416 GGQDEDGNGISN
-1427 DGRIAAYSVTVAST
+1427 GRIAAYSVTVAST
-1441 GNLVNGGST
+1441 GNLVNGGNT
-1450 NVYDRDEQTGG
+1450 DVNDRDEQTGG
-1461 TLAVE
+1461 TLAIE
-1466 GKMENSGNLNCRD
+1466 GTMENSGYINCRD
-1479 LQYSGTTLTNKG
+1479 LQYSGTALTNKG
-1491 DIRVRQQLKI
+1491 DIYVRQQLKI
-1501 AEGSVIENT
+1501 AEGCVIGNA
-1510 GWITYGDCDALD
+1510 GQVTYGDCDALD

-1533 WEKTVNTVEELRTL
+1533 WNKTVNTVEELRAL
-1547 LTRTENGTATLEL
+1547 LTRTENGTATLDL
-1560 REDCTLNE
+1560 REDCALNE
-1568 DLVIPGHIQLQI
+1568 DLAVPGNIELVLAAEYERT
-1580 SGENGTPHTL
+1580 STL
-1590 TVPENVTLFVGGQLT
+1590 TVPEGVTLSANGQL
-1605 AQNSATIVVNG
+1605 NIKDSATLAVNG
-1616 TLVTSGFAQVYGAL
+1616 TLATSNDVQVNGAL
-1630 TINES
+1630 LISES
-1635 GVWEQKDNADV
+1635 GVWKQKN
-1646 SDDRASVTIDGLLE
+1646 SASVNNDSASITINGALE
-1660 QSESRV
+1660 QSESWV
-1666 QLSSWRN
+1666 ELTSWRN

-1685 EVGTISSYKSST
+1685 EVGAICSRESST
-1697 AITGFDTGK
+1697 AIIGFDTGK
-1706 YKLSTDDGI
+1706 YELRSDGEY
-1715 NYYLKRLSSGGGSG
+1715 YYLKRVSSGGGSG
-1729 GGETSTVGDVNGD
+1729 GGETSITGDVNGD

-1784 LARMLEAQQDTQT
+1784 LARMLEEQQGTQT

-1818 DTVQTEDGGA
+1818 DTAQTEDGGA
-1828 PVEPAPAVDDVP
+1828 PAEPAPAADDVP

>member
-100 HMRDGQLKVTALRKL
+100 HMRDGQLKVTTLRKL

-153 VSELKKLGNMAAA
+153 VSELKKLGDMAAA
-166 GDVAKNL
+166 GDVAKDL

-253 GEFYGFGTVR
+253 GGFYGFGTVR

-270 IVIGGTAEIDNYGA
+270 IVIGGTAEISNYGA
-284 GSISA
+284 GSIFA

-296 AATINNY
+296 TATINNY

-337 CTVRLTDTEAGK
+337 YAVRLTDTEAGK

-359 FDTITDKKDYEL
+359 FDTITGKKDYEL

-379 AKGQPMQLTL
+379 VKGQPMQLTL
-389 NEDLTVDGAVDCL
+389 NENVTVDGAVDCL
-402 FLTQNDWPEDETGFA
+402 FLTQNDWPEDETDFA

-433 RTLSA
+433 RTLSV

-443 VNGTLDIRSEGSF
+443 VNGTLDIRNEGGF

-467 DGMTVNG
+467 DGMTLNG
-474 TVLTAGLLEVSG
+474 TVLTAGLLEVYG
-486 DVIVAEGG
+486 DVAVAEGG
-494 VLHQTMGGVRI
+494 VLHQTMGSVRI

-512 GTMTVDMVDFQ
+512 GTMIVDMVDFQ

-544 SYQAKTTFN
+544 NYQAKTTFN
-553 KDAILAAFAQ
+553 RDAILAAFAQ
-563 EDVSTVTV
+563 ENVSTVTV
-571 EVNEDVTLTEN
+571 EVNEDVTLTED
-582 LTIPKG
+582 LTIPQK
-588 KTLVIDG
+588 KTLVIEG
-595 YGTLTIAPGVTL
+595 YGTLTIAPGATL
-607 ALEEYIRG
+607 ALKEYIRG
-615 ENEAPPTG
+615 ENESPWTGAP
-623 TMGGRIECSAP
+623 GGKLECGAP
-634 LVIKGMLD
+634 LVIKGTLD
-642 VRAEA
+642 VGKEA
-647 CLNPE
+647 YLNPQN

-660 KLIVQA
+660 KLVVRE
-666 NGEYNSWYG
+666 NGEYYSWNG

-680 AGGHVTNNGWISF
+680 AGGHVTNNGWMSF
-693 GEDSVIAVE
+693 GEDSAITVE
-702 GDWAAAWTQGEG
+702 DGWAAAWTQGKT
-714 AEANKNVAARL
+714 AEAHKSVAARL

-738 LADINASTLPD
+738 LTDINASTLPD

-779 LAFSSEGATT
+779 LAFYNEGVTT

-796 LTVQGILYS
+796 LTVQGTLYS
-805 NDPFTVDGKLT
+805 NAPITVDGKLT
-816 VSANGWATVWNDLL
+816 VSKNGAANVQKNLL
-830 VGGTLTIDEDGR
+830 VGGTLTIDEGGR

-882 GGDDGSKVVRSL
+882 GDDGSKVVRSL

-910 GTELTISE
+910 GTKLTISE

-937 NEGVTLTNKGNVWLY
+937 NEGVTLTNKGNVWLH

-966 GGYFG
+966 SGYFG
-971 GYGLVKAGGEDNL
+971 GYGVVKAGGEDNL
-984 VGDEYGNRQ
+984 VGDENGNRQ

-1002 EGASETLTQEELTAA
+1002 EGTSETLTQEELTAA
-1017 GASVLAD
+1017 GASTLANR
-1024 GIEIDLGSQTTLTL
+1024 IEIDLGSQTTLTL
-1038 AGGLEIR
+1038 ADGLEIR
-1045 DKNVSI
+1045 DKNVYI
-1051 GGANAAKVVVN
+1051 WGTNAAKVVVN
-1062 GTLSVWNYLNL
+1062 STLSVWNYLNL
-1073 DAPMTVNGTVNVY
+1073 DVPMTVNGTVNVY

-1100 GKLHVRNYYNES
+1100 GKLHVHNYYNES

-1117 TGSVQFGN
+1117 TGSVEFES

-1210 TGNGYDTIIIGAA
+1210 TGNGYNTIIIGAA
-1223 DDSGN
+1223 DESGN
-1228 KGEIIVNGSLRISM
+1228 KGKVIVNGSLRISM
-1242 PAQVDGTLAING
+1242 PAQVDGTLTISG

-1305 IGGSGNTTID
+1305 IGGSGKTTIY

-1333 LSGSTERQT
+1333 LSGSAERQT

-1355 GFVIDEDITVPSSV
+1355 YFVIDGDITVPSGV
-1369 ELRMDEMR
+1369 ELRMDEMQ
-1377 SSNFRGLTV
+1377 SSSFRGLTV
-1386 AENAKLTVAGA
+1386 AENAKLTIAGD
-1397 VYSWAEDGVTV
+1397 VYCWAEDGVTV
-1408 NGTLETLY
+1408 NGTLKTLH
-1416 GGQDENGNWIP
+1416 GGQDEDGNGISN
-1427 DGRIAAYSVTVAST
+1427 GRIAAYSVTVAST
-1441 GNLVNGGST
+1441 GNLVNGGNT
-1450 NVYDRDEQTGG
+1450 DVNDRDEQTGG
-1461 TLAVE
+1461 TLAIE
-1466 GKMENSGNLNCRD
+1466 GTMENSGYINCRD
-1479 LQYSGTTLTNKG
+1479 LRHSGTELTNKG
-1491 DIRVRQQLKI
+1491 NIYVRQQLKI
-1501 AEGSVIENT
+1501 AGGSVIENA
-1510 GWITYGDCDALD
+1510 GQVTYGDCDALD

-1527 ENATIR
+1527 KNATIH
-1533 WEKTVNTVEELRTL
+1533 WEKMVNTVEELRTL
-1547 LTRTENGTATLEL
+1547 LTRTGNGTATLDL
-1560 REDCTLNE
+1560 REDCALNE
-1568 DLVIPGHIQLQI
+1568 ELTVPGNIELVFAADHGQ
-1580 SGENGTPHTL
+1580 TPTL
-1590 TVPENVTLFVGGQLT
+1590 TVSEGVTLSVNGQL
-1605 AQNSATIVVNG
+1605 NIKDSATLAVNG
-1616 TLVTSGFAQVYGAL
+1616 TLATSNDVQVNGAL
-1630 TINES
+1630 LISES
-1635 GVWEQKDNADV
+1635 GVWQQENW
-1646 SDDRASVTIDGLLE
+1646 ASVSNDGASITINGALE
-1660 QSESRV
+1660 QSESGV
-1666 QLSSWRN
+1666 ELTSWRN

-1685 EVGTISSYKSST
+1685 EVGAICSRESST

-1706 YKLSTDDGI
+1706 YELRSDGDY
-1715 NYYLKRLSSGGGSG
+1715 YYLKRISSGGGSG

-1784 LARMLEAQQDTQT
+1784 LARMLEVQQGTQMD
-1797 ADADENG
+1797 DADENG

-1828 PVEPAPAVDDVP
+1828 PAEPVPAADDVP

>member
-87 LNSSVTIPAKAYV
+87 LNSSVTIPAEAYV
-100 HMRDGQLKVTALRKL
+100 HMRDGQLKVAALRKL

-140 YCKYSDVTDGVSL
+140 YCKYSDVTDGASL
-153 VSELKKLGNMAAA
+153 VSELKKLGDMAAA
-166 GDVAKNL
+166 GDVAKDL
-173 EVSVMADV
+173 EVNVMADV

-211 EKDAAVGDYGVLKA
+211 KKDAVVGNYGVLKA

-253 GEFYGFGTVR
+253 GGFYGFGTVR

-270 IVIGGTAEIDNYGA
+270 IVIGGTAEISNYGA

-296 AATINNY
+296 TATINNY
-303 GVLVVPLAQRASL
+303 GVLAVPLAQRANL

-324 NAKDGDNGTGSVQ
+324 GAKGEDNGTGSVQ
-337 CTVRLTDTEAGK
+337 CAVRLTDTEAGK

-379 AKGQPMQLTL
+379 VKGQPMQLTL
-389 NEDLTVDGAVDCL
+389 NENVTVDGAVDCL

-433 RTLSA
+433 RTLSV

-443 VNGTLDIRSEGSF
+443 VNGTLDIRNEGGF

-467 DGMTVNG
+467 DGMTLNG
-474 TVLTAGLLEVSG
+474 TVLTAGLLEVYG
-486 DVIVAEGG
+486 DVAVAEGG
-494 VLHQTMGGVRI
+494 VLHQTMGSVRI

-512 GTMTVDMVDFQ
+512 GTMIVDMVDFQ

-544 SYQAKTTFN
+544 NYQAKTTFN
-553 KDAILAAFAQ
+553 RAAILAAFAQ
-563 EDVSTVTV
+563 ENVSTVTV
-571 EVNEDVTLTEN
+571 DLDRDEVLTET
-582 LTIPKG
+582 LTIPKE
-588 KTLVIDG
+588 KTLVIGG
-595 YGTLTIAPGVTL
+595 YGTLTIAPGATL
-607 ALEEYIRG
+607 ALEGYIRG
-615 ENEAPPTG
+615 ENESPWTGAP
-623 TMGGRIECSAP
+623 GGKLECGAP
-634 LVIKGMLD
+634 LVIRGTLD
-642 VRAEA
+642 VGKETY
-647 CLNPE
+647 LNLQS

-660 KLIVQA
+660 KLIVQE
-666 NGEYNSWYG
+666 NGEYYSWNG

-680 AGGHVTNNGWISF
+680 AGGHVTNNGWMSF
-693 GEDSVIAVE
+693 GEDSVITVE
-702 GDWAAAWTQGEG
+702 DGWAAAWTQGEG
-714 AEANKNVAARL
+714 AEANKNVAVRL

-754 VPVYR
+754 LSVYR
-759 EDSGERIEL
+759 QDDGERIEL
-768 TQDLTIPAGVE
+768 TRDVTIPTGVM
-779 LAFSSEGATT
+779 LAFYNEGVTT
-789 YIAEGAA
+789 CIAEGAA
-796 LTVQGILYS
+796 LTIQGILYS
-805 NDPFTVDGKLT
+805 EAPITVDGKLT
-816 VSANGWATVWNDLL
+816 VSANGYANVQKNLL
-830 VGGTLTIDEDGR
+830 VGGTLTIDEGGR

-862 NGSLAAEQFDLKHN
+862 NGSLAAEQTELKHN
-876 EVDIGG
+876 EVDIG
-882 GGDDGSKVVRSL
+882 DDSGNRVVGTF

-899 ALAEGGQINYR
+899 ALTKGGQINYR
-910 GTELTISE
+910 GSELTISE

-925 VNLTINVTTFTV
+925 VDLTINVTTFTV
-937 NEGVTLTNKGNVWLY
+937 SEGVTLTNRGNVTVF
-952 GDAYLYGKLDVSNE
+952 GDMYLYGKLDVSGE
-966 GGYFG
+966 TGGFR
-971 GYGLVKAGGEDNL
+971 GYGMIME
-984 VGDEYGNRQ
+984 GDESSIIGEYGGRR
-993 FNWTARISK
+993 FRWTMRVTKS
-1002 EGASETLTQEELTAA
+1002 GETEILTAEELTAMFDA
-1017 GASVLAD
+1017 PLVSA
-1024 GIEIDLGSQTTLTL
+1024 IELRLGRQTTLTL
-1038 AGGLEIR
+1038 NGDIAINDKQLNISGGQYS
-1045 DKNVSI
+1045 NVVI
-1051 GGANAAKVVVN
+1051 N
-1062 GTLSVWNYLNL
+1062 GKLSVWRYMYISTT
-1073 DAPMTVNGTVNVY
+1073 MTVNGTVE
-1086 DSVYASRDITVSTG
+1086 VYANLVMRGNMTINNG
-1100 GKLHVRNYYNES
+1100 GNLHVRNYLDKDTY
-1112 EHRQW
+1112 RQW
-1117 TGSVQFGN
+1117 IGSVEFAEGFRIN
-1125 NAWIA
+1125 
-1130 LPEGAAWDDYVT
+1130 LPEGATMGDYVT
-1142 VDDGCRLGVNRTV
+1142 VDQGCTVGVRKYVAASELEGTLRNCADGQYYIIQVSN
-1155 NADNLESFLQS
+1155 DQS
-1166 CNDGRDYIVTL
+1166 QSEKWPL
-1177 HMNRHEGESVPL
+1177 H
-1189 YIATGTTLT
+1189 IAAGTTVT
-1198 IPENVELTIYDL
+1198 IPENVTVQIPDYNIGGFSEFV
-1210 TGNGYDTIIIGAA
+1210 IGAA
-1223 DDSGN
+1223 DENGT
-1228 KGEIIVNGSLRISM
+1228 KGELVVNGRLEVDVPARVEGALTVNGSARF
-1242 PAQVDGTLAING
+1242 GNG
-1254 EMRAVSGDTT
+1254 YEVRA
-1264 TVNGA
+1264 NGA
-1269 MTVNEGGTVQFSR
+1269 MLVNAGGEMEITGK
-1282 LAGTGTITN
+1282 LTGTGTITN

-1305 IGGSGNTTID
+1305 IGGSGKTTIY

-1326 LKAALSS
+1326 LKAALSG

-1342 IFLCRSAMDDAAP
+1342 IYLCRSAMNDANP
-1355 GFVIDEDITVPSSV
+1355 YFVIDGDITVPSGV

-1386 AENAKLTVAGA
+1386 AQDAKLTVAGA

-1646 SDDRASVTIDGLLE
+1646 SDDRASITINGRLE
-1660 QSESRV
+1660 QSESWVELTSR
-1666 QLSSWRN
+1666 WN

-1685 EVGTISSYKSST
+1685 EVGAICSRESST
-1697 AITGFDTGK
+1697 AIIGFDTGK
-1706 YKLSTDDGI
+1706 YELRSDGEY
-1715 NYYLKRLSSGGGSG
+1715 YYLKRVSSGGGSS
-1729 GGETSTVGDVNGD
+1729 GGETSITGDVNGD

-1784 LARMLEAQQDTQT
+1784 LARMLEAQPGTQT

-1804 APVDTGAELNADAQ
+1804 APVDTGAELNEDAQ

-1828 PVEPAPAVDDVP
+1828 PVEPVPAVDDVP
-1840 ETVEESVTG
+1840 ETVEEPVTD
-1849 EVPQTEAG
+1849 EEPQTEAG

>member
-34 AADMTYVEQDGWFYF
+34 LAANYVTDKDGNTYF
-49 WDEQGLKDILTAN
+49 WSEQGLRELIAAAPDGYVCFAKSAAQLEDSNATLTIASDLTIPKGFGVYMGEGRLEVSSGKTLTVEGQLEAGYDKVSGSIVAAEGATYYLFSEASTGAQLTA
-62 ADSEWIP
+62 DLQKLG
-69 MRFAASQSE
+69 AAAATDKSGAHYIAYIIG
-78 LDDSTGTMT
+78 D
-87 LNSSVTIPAKAYV
+87 VTVSGDLTAPAKVELFLGRERA
-100 HMRDGQLKVTALRKL
+100 LTVTGKL
-115 TVQGTLVTRVD
+115 TVESGAYVYASEALTVGSMEVKADSAVDAYGGIRYGSTLTVNGSVQLWDKSFGTGTTSTITIGAGGKLMNGYEAITIADRWYIGDNATVDNSGSLVVPVEHRGDLAGKKNVPGAIYSVKMLTDTEASRPGALQSAMAAFDSVSGKAENEYFNVVVRNAQLRQPLQFTLPEDLTVGGTVDGISFLQLAPPANTERFFPSVTLPAGKTLTVALDKQLSSTVPFVVNGTLVLPEG
-126 RAVTGSVSVEGDGV
+126 GSMVNGAYPTATFNGGLQVNGTVNSFGW
-140 YCKYSDVTDGVSL
+140 
-153 VSELKKLGNMAAA
+153 
-166 GDVAKNL
+166 
-173 EVSVMADV
+173 V

-186 LTVPAGVYMYLDE
+186 M
-199 GKTLQVSGALTV
+199 
-211 EKDAAVGDYGVLKA
+211 
-225 VSVNIEQGGS
+225 
-235 MSYGEGAELDYG
+235 
-247 SQLTVN
+247 
-253 GEFYGFGTVR
+253 
-263 GTGSQPS
+263 
-270 IVIGGTAEIDNYGA
+270 
-284 GSISA
+284 
-289 DVWSVNA
+289 
-296 AATINNY
+296 
-303 GVLVVPLAQRASL
+303 
-316 VSGTNISY
+316 
-324 NAKDGDNGTGSVQ
+324 
-337 CTVRLTDTEAGK
+337 
-349 AGVLQNAINT
+349 
-359 FDTITDKKDYEL
+359 
-371 FAVSVSNA
+371 
-379 AKGQPMQLTL
+379 
-389 NEDLTVDGAVDCL
+389 
-402 FLTQNDWPEDETGFA
+402 
-417 PHVTIGEGAA
+417 
-427 LTVAAG
+427 TVAAG
-433 RTLSA
+433 GTFRQQYGSLTVTGTL
-438 NVPVT
+438 T
-443 VNGTLDIRSEGSF
+443 VNGTLDLAETNF
-456 TFGTPGIVVLQ
+456 TVKGTYV
-467 DGMTVNG
+467 
-474 TVLTAGLLEVSG
+474 
-486 DVIVAEGG
+486 
-494 VLHQTMGGVRI
+494 
-505 EGSLTVN
+505 
-512 GTMTVDMVDFQ
+512 
-523 IKGSYTKGANATVT
+523 KGENATVNMD
-537 IGENANF
+537 EKVSF
-544 SYQAKTTFN
+544 DYQVKTEFN
-553 KDAILAAFAQ
+553 RDAILAAFAQ
-563 EDVSTVTV
+563 ENVSTVTV
-571 EVNEDVTLTEN
+571 EVNEDVTLTED

-588 KTLVIDG
+588 KTLGIDG

-634 LVIKGMLD
+634 LVIKGTLD

-693 GEDSVIAVE
+693 GEDSAIAVE
-702 GDWAAAWTQGEG
+702 GDWAAAWTQGNG

-779 LAFSSEGATT
+779 LAFSSEGAMT
-789 YIAEGAA
+789 YIAEGAG

-816 VSANGWATVWNDLL
+816 VSANGRATVWNNLL
-830 VGGTLTIDEDGR
+830 VGGTLTIDEGGR

-862 NGSLAAEQFDLKHN
+862 NGSLSAEQTELKHN
-876 EVDIGG
+876 EVDIG

-937 NEGVTLTNKGNVWLY
+937 NEGVTLTNKGNVWLH

-966 GGYFG
+966 SGYFG
-971 GYGLVKAGGEDNL
+971 GYGVVKAGGEDNL

-1002 EGASETLTQEELTAA
+1002 EGTSETLTQEELTAA
-1017 GASVLAD
+1017 GASTLANR
-1024 GIEIDLGSQTTLTL
+1024 IEIDLGSQTTLTL
-1038 AGGLEIR
+1038 ADGLEIR
-1045 DKNVSI
+1045 DKNVYI
-1051 GGANAAKVVVN
+1051 WGANAAKVVVN

-1086 DSVYASRDITVSTG
+1086 NSVYASRDITVSTG
-1100 GKLHVRNYYNES
+1100 GKLHVRNYLDKDTY
-1112 EHRQW
+1112 RQW
-1117 TGSVQFGN
+1117 TGSVEFEN

-1130 LPEGAAWDDYVT
+1130 LPEGAAWDNYVT

-1177 HMNRHEGESVPL
+1177 HMNRHEGESMPL

-1223 DDSGN
+1223 DESGN
-1228 KGEIIVNGSLRISM
+1228 KGEVVVDGLLRIYM
-1242 PAQVDGTLAING
+1242 PTQVDGTLTING
-1254 EMRAVSGDTT
+1254 EMWAFSGDTT

-1466 GKMENSGNLNCRD
+1466 GVLENSNTVNCRD
-1479 LQYSGTTLTNKG
+1479 LKYSGTELTNKG

-1605 AQNSATIVVNG
+1605 AQNSATIAANG
-1616 TLVTSGFAQVYGAL
+1616 TLATCNNVQVYGTL
-1630 TINES
+1630 LISES
-1635 GVWEQKDNADV
+1635 GVWKQKN
-1646 SDDRASVTIDGLLE
+1646 SASVSNDGASITINGALE
-1660 QSESRV
+1660 QSESGV
-1666 QLSSWRN
+1666 ELTSWRN
-1673 GKIIFGANARWN
+1673 GKIIFGANAHWN
-1685 EVGTISSYKSST
+1685 EVGTISSRESST
-1697 AITGFDTGK
+1697 AITGFDTSK
-1706 YKLSTDDGI
+1706 YKLSSNDGV
-1715 NYYLKRLSSGGGSG
+1715 NYYLERVSSGGGSG
-1729 GGETSTVGDVNGD
+1729 GGETSTIGDVNGD

-1764 DTTRA
+1764 DISRA

-1828 PVEPAPAVDDVP
+1828 PAEPAPAVDDAP
-1840 ETVEESVTG
+1840 ETVEEPVTD
-1849 EVPQTEAG
+1849 EEPQTEAG

>member
-34 AADMTYVEQDGWFYF
+34 TADMTYVEQDGWFYF

-87 LNSSVTIPAKAYV
+87 LNSSVTIPAEAYV
-100 HMRDGQLKVTALRKL
+100 HMRDGQLKVAALRKL

-153 VSELKKLGNMAAA
+153 VSELKKLGDMAAA
-166 GDVAKNL
+166 GDVAKDL

-211 EKDAAVGDYGVLKA
+211 KKDAVVGNSGVLKA
-225 VSVNIEQGGS
+225 ASVNIEQGGS

-270 IVIGGTAEIDNYGA
+270 IVIGGTAEITNYGA

-303 GVLVVPLAQRASL
+303 GVLVVPLAQRANL
-316 VSGTNISY
+316 ISGTNISY
-324 NAKDGDNGTGSVQ
+324 GAKDEDNGGTGSVQ
-337 CTVRLTDTEAGK
+337 YAVRLTDTEAGK

-389 NEDLTVDGAVDCL
+389 NENVTLDGAADCL

-443 VNGTLDIRSEGSF
+443 VNGTLDIRNEGGF

-467 DGMTVNG
+467 DGMTLNG
-474 TVLTAGLLEVSG
+474 TVLTAGLLEVYG
-486 DVIVAEGG
+486 DVAVAEGG
-494 VLHQTMGGVRI
+494 VLHQTMGSVRI

-512 GTMTVDMVDFQ
+512 GTMIVDMVDFQ

-544 SYQAKTTFN
+544 NYQAKTTFN
-553 KDAILAAFAQ
+553 RAAILAAFAQ
-563 EDVSTVTV
+563 ENVSTVTV
-571 EVNEDVTLTEN
+571 EVNEDVTMTED
-582 LTIPKG
+582 LTIPKE
-588 KTLVIDG
+588 KALVIGG

-607 ALEEYIRG
+607 ALEG
-615 ENEAPPTG
+615 TVEADWEQNISGGLLECGALMVLQGTFSAGTG
-623 TMGGRIECSAP
+623 AHANLYGTI
-634 LVIKGMLD
+634 
-642 VRAEA
+642 
-647 CLNPE
+647 
-652 TVTVENGG
+652 TVENGG
-660 KLIVQA
+660 SLIV
-666 NGEYNSWYG
+666 NGG
-675 SFTVK
+675 AFFGGDSFTVK

-693 GEDSVIAVE
+693 GEDSAITVE
-702 GDWAAAWTQGEG
+702 DGWAAAWTQGEG
-714 AEANKNVAARL
+714 AEANKNVAAAL

-738 LADINASTLPD
+738 LTDINASTLPD
-749 FFSYT
+749 FFTYT
-754 VPVYR
+754 LSVYR
-759 EDSGERIEL
+759 QDDGERIEL
-768 TQDLTIPAGVE
+768 TRDVTIPTGVM
-779 LAFSSEGATT
+779 LGFYNEGVTT
-789 YIAEGAA
+789 YIAEGTA
-796 LTVQGILYS
+796 LTIQGGLYS
-805 NDPFTVDGKLT
+805 DAPITVDGKLT
-816 VSANGWATVWNDLL
+816 VSANGHANVQKNLL
-830 VGGTLTIDEDGR
+830 VGGTLTIDEGGW

-862 NGSLAAEQFDLKHN
+862 NGSLTAEQTELKHN

-882 GGDDGSKVVRSL
+882 GGDDGSKVVYSL

-899 ALAEGGQINYR
+899 ALAEGGQIDYR

-925 VNLTINVTTFTV
+925 VNLTIDVTTFTV
-937 NEGVTLTNKGNVWLY
+937 NKGVTLTNKGNVWLY

-966 GGYFG
+966 GGYIW

-984 VGDEYGNRQ
+984 VRDEYGNRH
-993 FNWTARISK
+993 FNWTTRISK

-1017 GASVLAD
+1017 GAGVLAD
-1024 GIEIDLGSQTTLTL
+1024 GIEINLGSQTTLTL
-1038 AGGLEIR
+1038 ADDLEIR

-1051 GGANAAKVVVN
+1051 GGTNAAKVVVN
-1062 GTLSVWNYLNL
+1062 GTLSVWNNMNL
-1073 DAPMTVNGTVNVY
+1073 DVPMTVNGTVDAY
-1086 DSVYASRDITVSTG
+1086 GSVYASRDITVSTG
-1100 GKLHVRNYYNES
+1100 GKLHVRNYYDES

-1117 TGSVQFGN
+1117 TGSVQFEN
-1125 NAWIA
+1125 NAWITI
-1130 LPEGAAWDDYVT
+1130 PEGAAWDDYVT
-1142 VDDGCRLGVNRTV
+1142 VDDGCNLCVNKSVRMSE
-1155 NADNLESFLQS
+1155 LESFLQS
-1166 CNDGRDYIVTL
+1166 CNDGRKYMVTL
-1177 HMNRHEGESVPL
+1177 RVDPHQGESIPV
-1189 YIATGTTLT
+1189 YFATGTTVV
-1198 IPENVELTIYDL
+1198 IPKNVELRINNL
-1210 TGNGYDTIIIGAA
+1210 TYRGYSAFVIGAA
-1223 DDSGN
+1223 DESGK
-1228 KGEIIVNGSLRISM
+1228 KGEVIVNGSLRISM
-1242 PAQVDGTLAING
+1242 PAQVDGTLTING
-1254 EMRAVSGDTT
+1254 KLWAFGGATT

-1269 MTVNEGGTVQFSR
+1269 LTVSEGANMSCNR

-1305 IGGSGNTTID
+1305 IGGSGKTTIY

-1333 LSGSTERQT
+1333 LSGSAERQT
-1342 IFLCRSAMDDAAP
+1342 IYLCRSAMDDANP
-1355 GFVIDEDITVPSSV
+1355 YFVIDEDITVPSNV

-1386 AENAKLTVAGA
+1386 AQDAKLTVAGA
-1397 VYSWAEDGVTV
+1397 VYNWAEDGVTV

-1427 DGRIAAYSVTVAST
+1427 NGQIAAYSVTVAST
-1441 GNLVNGGST
+1441 GHLVNGGNT
-1450 NVYDRDEQTGG
+1450 DVNDRDEQTGG

-1466 GKMENSGNLNCRD
+1466 GVLENSNTVNCRD
-1479 LQYSGTTLTNKG
+1479 LRHSGTELTNKG
-1491 DIRVRQQLKI
+1491 NIYVRQQLKI

-1533 WEKTVNTVEELRTL
+1533 WNKTVNTVEELRAL
-1547 LTRTENGTATLEL
+1547 LTRMEDGTATLEL

-1568 DLVIPGHIQLQI
+1568 DLAVPGNIELVFAADHGQ
-1580 SGENGTPHTL
+1580 TPTL
-1590 TVPENVTLFVGGQLT
+1590 TVSEGVTLSANGQLNI
-1605 AQNSATIVVNG
+1605 QKSATLAVNG
-1616 TLVTSGFAQVYGAL
+1616 TLATSNDVQVNGAL
-1630 TINES
+1630 LISES
-1635 GVWEQKDNADV
+1635 GVWEQKN
-1646 SDDRASVTIDGLLE
+1646 SASVNNDSASITINGALE
-1660 QSESRV
+1660 QSESGV
-1666 QLSSWRN
+1666 ELTSWWN

-1685 EVGTISSYKSST
+1685 EVGAICSRESST
-1697 AITGFDTGK
+1697 AIIGFDTGK
-1706 YKLSTDDGI
+1706 YELRSDGEY
-1715 NYYLKRLSSGGGSG
+1715 YYLKRLSSGGGSG
-1729 GGETSTVGDVNGD
+1729 GGETSTIGDVNGD

-1769 DINGDGIYSAADLTA
+1769 DINGDGILSAADLTA

-1818 DTVQTEDGGA
+1818 DTIQTEDGGA

>member
-26 PTTLVDTA
+26 PTTLVDMA

-87 LNSSVTIPAKAYV
+87 LNSSVTIPAEAYV
-100 HMRDGQLKVTALRKL
+100 HMRDGQLKVAALRKL

-140 YCKYSDVTDGVSL
+140 YCKYSDVTDGASL
-153 VSELKKLGNMAAA
+153 VSELKKLGDMAAA
-166 GDVAKNL
+166 GDVAKDL
-173 EVSVMADV
+173 EVNVMADV

-211 EKDAAVGDYGVLKA
+211 KKDAVVGNSGVLKA
-225 VSVNIEQGGS
+225 AFVNIEQGGS

-270 IVIGGTAEIDNYGA
+270 IVIGGTAEITNYGA

-303 GVLVVPLAQRASL
+303 GVLAVPLAQRANL
-316 VSGTNISY
+316 ISGTNISY
-324 NAKDGDNGTGSVQ
+324 GAKDEDNGGTGSVQ
-337 CTVRLTDTEAGK
+337 YAVRLTDTEAGK

-389 NEDLTVDGAVDCL
+389 NENVTLDGAADCL

-595 YGTLTIAPGVTL
+595 YGTLTIAPGATL
-607 ALEEYIRG
+607 VLEETVEADWEKDIDGGQLKCGAPMVIRG
-615 ENEAPPTG
+615 TFSVGNGAYANPDG
-623 TMGGRIECSAP
+623 
-634 LVIKGMLD
+634 D
-642 VRAEA
+642 VS
-647 CLNPE
+647 
-652 TVTVENGG
+652 VENDG
-660 KLIVQA
+660 KLIMA
-666 NGEYNSWYG
+666 G
-675 SFTVK
+675 SAYFGGRSFVVK
-680 AGGHVTNNGWISF
+680 AGGHVANNGWMSF
-693 GEDSVIAVE
+693 TEGATITVE
-702 GDWAAAWTQGEG
+702 GDWAAVWTQGEG
-714 AEANKNVAARL
+714 AETNINVAAAL

-738 LADINASTLPD
+738 LTDINASTLPD

-754 VPVYR
+754 LSVYR
-759 EDSGERIEL
+759 QDDGERIEL
-768 TQDLTIPAGVE
+768 TQDVTIPTGVM
-779 LAFSSEGATT
+779 LAFYNEGVMT
-789 YIAEGAA
+789 YIAKGAA
-796 LTVQGILYS
+796 LTIQGTLYS
-805 NDPFTVDGKLT
+805 EAPITVDGKLT
-816 VSANGWATVWNDLL
+816 VSANGYANVQKNLL
-830 VGGTLTIDEDGR
+830 VGGTLTIDEGGR

-862 NGSLAAEQFDLKHN
+862 NGSLAAEQFNLKHN
-876 EVDIGG
+876 AIDISD
-882 GGDDGSKVVRSL
+882 GDGNRVVGTF

-937 NEGVTLTNKGNVWLY
+937 NEGVTLTNKGNVWLH
-952 GDAYLYGKLDVSNE
+952 GDACLYGKLDVSNE
-966 GGYFG
+966 GGYIW

-984 VGDEYGNRQ
+984 IGDKYGNRH
-993 FNWTARISK
+993 FNWTTCISK

-1024 GIEIDLGSQTTLTL
+1024 GIEINLGSQTTLTL

-1051 GGANAAKVVVN
+1051 GGANAANVVVN
-1062 GTLSVWNYLNL
+1062 GTLSVWNNMNL
-1073 DAPMTVNGTVNVY
+1073 DVPMTVNGTVNVY

-1100 GKLHVRNYYNES
+1100 GKLHVRNYYDES

-1117 TGSVQFGN
+1117 TGSVQFEN
-1125 NAWIA
+1125 NAWITI
-1130 LPEGAAWDDYVT
+1130 PEGAAWDDYVT
-1142 VDDGCRLGVNRTV
+1142 VDDGCNLCVNKSVRMSE
-1155 NADNLESFLQS
+1155 LESFLQS
-1166 CNDGRDYIVTL
+1166 CNDGRKYMVTL
-1177 HMNRHEGESVPL
+1177 RVDPHQGESIPV
-1189 YIATGTTLT
+1189 YFATGTTVV
-1198 IPENVELTIYDL
+1198 IPKNVELRINNL
-1210 TGNGYDTIIIGAA
+1210 TYRGYSAFVIGAA
-1223 DDSGN
+1223 DESGK
-1228 KGEIIVNGSLRISM
+1228 KGEVIVNGSLRVSM
-1242 PAQVDGTLAING
+1242 PAQVDGTLTING
-1254 EMRAVSGDTT
+1254 KLWAFGGATT

-1269 MTVNEGGTVQFSR
+1269 LTVSEGANMSCNR

-1305 IGGSGNTTID
+1305 IGGSGKTTIYK
-1315 NTRLEASNMAE
+1315 TRLEASNMAE

-1342 IFLCRSAMDDAAP
+1342 IYLCRSAMDDANP
-1355 GFVIDEDITVPSSV
+1355 YFVIDGDITVPSGV

-1386 AENAKLTVAGA
+1386 AQDAKLTVAGA

-1427 DGRIAAYSVTVAST
+1427 NGRIAAYSVTVAST
-1441 GNLVNGGST
+1441 GRLVNGGGLDV
-1450 NVYDRDEQTGG
+1450 NDRDEQTGG
-1461 TLAVE
+1461 MLAVE
-1466 GKMENSGNLNCRD
+1466 GVLENSNTVNCRD
-1479 LQYSGTTLTNKG
+1479 LRYSGTALTNKG
-1491 DIRVRQQLKI
+1491 NIYVRQQLKI
-1501 AEGSVIENT
+1501 AEGCVIENA
-1510 GWITYGDCDALD
+1510 GQVTYADCDALD

-1527 ENATIR
+1527 ENATIC
-1533 WEKTVNTVEELRTL
+1533 WSKIVNTVEDLRAL
-1547 LTRTENGTATLEL
+1547 LTRTENGTAWLTL
-1560 REDCTLNE
+1560 REDQTLTE
-1568 DLVIPGHIQLQI
+1568 DLTIPENIELQLDT
-1580 SGENGTPHTL
+1580 ENANQCTL
-1590 TVPENVTLFVGGQLT
+1590 TVPEGVTLSANGQLNI
-1605 AQNSATIVVNG
+1605 QDSATLAVNG
-1616 TLVTSGFAQVYGAL
+1616 TLETSNDVQVNGAL
-1630 TINES
+1630 LISES
-1635 GVWEQKDNADV
+1635 GVWKQKN
-1646 SDDRASVTIDGLLE
+1646 SASVNNDGASITINGALE
-1660 QSESRV
+1660 QSESGV
-1666 QLSSWRN
+1666 ELTSWRN
-1673 GKIIFGANARWN
+1673 GKIIFGTNAHWN
-1685 EVGTISSYKSST
+1685 EVGTISSHESST

-1706 YKLSTDDGI
+1706 YKLSTNDGI
-1715 NYYLKRLSSGGGSG
+1715 DYYLERISSGGGSG
-1729 GGETSTVGDVNGD
+1729 GGETSVTGDVNGD

-1818 DTVQTEDGGA
+1818 DTIQTEDGGA
-1828 PVEPAPAVDDVP
+1828 PVEPAPAADDVP

>member
-1 MRKWRIKSRKILATL
+1 MKKWRIKSRKILATL

-26 PTTLVDTA
+26 PTTMVDTA

-62 ADSEWIP
+62 ADSEWIS
-69 MRFAASQSE
+69 MRFAASQSK

-100 HMRDGQLKVTALRKL
+100 HMRDGQLKVAALRKL

-140 YCKYSDVTDGVSL
+140 YCKYSDVTDGASL
-153 VSELKKLGNMAAA
+153 VSELKKLGDMAAA
-166 GDVAKNL
+166 GDVAKDL
-173 EVSVMADV
+173 EVNVMADV

-235 MSYGEGAELDYG
+235 MSYGEGAELNYG
-247 SQLTVN
+247 SRLTVN
-253 GEFYGFGTVR
+253 GGFHGFGTVR
-263 GTGSQPS
+263 GTGSLPS
-270 IVIGGTAEIDNYGA
+270 IVIGGTAEVDNYGA
-284 GSISA
+284 GSIFA

-337 CTVRLTDTEAGK
+337 YAVRLTDTEAGK

-359 FDTITDKKDYEL
+359 FDTITGKKDYEL

-379 AKGQPMQLTL
+379 VKGQPMQLTL
-389 NEDLTVDGAVDCL
+389 NENVTVDGAVDCL

-433 RTLSA
+433 RTLSV

-443 VNGTLDIRSEGSF
+443 VNGTLDIRNEGGF

-467 DGMTVNG
+467 DGMTLNG
-474 TVLTAGLLEVSG
+474 TVLTAGLLEVYG
-486 DVIVAEGG
+486 DVAVAEGG
-494 VLHQTMGGVRI
+494 VLHQTMGSVRI

-512 GTMTVDMVDFQ
+512 GTMIVDMVDFQ

-544 SYQAKTTFN
+544 NYQAKTTFN
-553 KDAILAAFAQ
+553 RDAILAAFAQ
-563 EDVSTVTV
+563 ENVSTVTV
-571 EVNEDVTLTEN
+571 EVNEDVTLTED
-582 LTIPKG
+582 LTIPKK
-588 KTLVIDG
+588 KTLVIEG
-595 YGTLTIAPGVTL
+595 YGTLTIAPGATL
-607 ALEEYIRG
+607 ALKEYIRG

-634 LVIKGMLD
+634 LVIKGTLD

-647 CLNPE
+647 CLNPG

-680 AGGHVTNNGWISF
+680 AGGHVTNNGWMSF
-693 GEDSVIAVE
+693 GEDSVITVE
-702 GDWAAAWTQGEG
+702 DGWAAAWTQGKT
-714 AEANKNVAARL
+714 AEAHKSVAARL

-738 LADINASTLPD
+738 LTDINASTLPD

-768 TQDLTIPAGVE
+768 TQALTIPAGVE
-779 LAFSSEGATT
+779 LAFYNEGVTT

-796 LTVQGILYS
+796 LTIQGTLYS
-805 NDPFTVDGKLT
+805 NAPITVDGKLT
-816 VSANGWATVWNDLL
+816 VSASGYANVYNDLL
-830 VGGTLTIDEDGR
+830 VGGTLTIDEGGR

-876 EVDIGG
+876 AIDISD
-882 GGDDGSKVVRSL
+882 GDGNRIVGTF

-910 GTELTISE
+910 GTELTIGE

-937 NEGVTLTNKGNVWLY
+937 NEGVTLTNKGNVSLY
-952 GDAYLYGKLDVSNE
+952 GDMHLYGKLDVSN
-966 GGYFG
+966 GISYFG
-971 GYGLVKAGGEDNL
+971 GYGVVKAGGEDNL

-993 FNWTARISK
+993 FNWTTRISK
-1002 EGASETLTQEELTAA
+1002 EGTSETLTQEELTAA
-1017 GASVLAD
+1017 GASTLTNR
-1024 GIEIDLGSQTTLTL
+1024 IEIDLGSQTTLTL
-1038 AGGLEIR
+1038 ADGLEIR
-1045 DKNVSI
+1045 DKNVYI
-1051 GGANAAKVVVN
+1051 WGANAAKVVVN

-1073 DAPMTVNGTVNVY
+1073 DAPMTVSGTVDVY
-1086 DSVYASRDITVSTG
+1086 GGVYASRDITVNTS
-1100 GKLHVRNYYNES
+1100 GKLRVHNYYDES

-1117 TGSVQFGN
+1117 TGSVEFGDT
-1125 NAWIA
+1125 AWIA

-1142 VDDGCRLGVNRTV
+1142 VDDGCNLCVNKSVRMSE
-1155 NADNLESFLQS
+1155 LESFLQN
-1166 CNDGRDYIVTL
+1166 CNDGRKYMVTL
-1177 HMNRHEGESVPL
+1177 RVDQHQGESVPL

-1198 IPENVELTIYDL
+1198 IPENVELAIYDL
-1210 TGNGYDTIIIGAA
+1210 TVNGYNTIIIGAA
-1223 DDSGN
+1223 DESGN
-1228 KGEIIVNGSLRISM
+1228 KGEVIVKGSLRISM
-1242 PAQVDGTLAING
+1242 PAQVDGTLTING

-1305 IGGSGNTTID
+1305 IGGSGKTMID

-1333 LSGSTERQT
+1333 LSGSAERQT

-1355 GFVIDEDITVPSSV
+1355 YFVIDGDITVPSGV
-1369 ELRMDEMR
+1369 ELRMDEMQ

-1386 AENAKLTVAGA
+1386 AENAKLTIAGD
-1397 VYSWAEDGVTV
+1397 VYCWAEDGVTV
-1408 NGTLETLY
+1408 NGTLKTLH
-1416 GGQDENGNWIP
+1416 GGQDEDGNGISN
-1427 DGRIAAYSVTVAST
+1427 GRIAAYSVTVAST
-1441 GNLVNGGST
+1441 GNLVNGGNT
-1450 NVYDRDEQTGG
+1450 DVNDRDEQTGG
-1461 TLAVE
+1461 TLAIE
-1466 GKMENSGNLNCRD
+1466 GTMENSGYINCRD
-1479 LQYSGTTLTNKG
+1479 LRHSGTELTNKG
-1491 DIRVRQQLKI
+1491 NIYVRQQLKI
-1501 AEGSVIENT
+1501 TEGSAIENA

-1522 KINNS
+1522 KISNS
-1527 ENATIR
+1527 ENASIR
-1533 WEKTVNTVEELRTL
+1533 WEKTANTVEELRTL

-1560 REDCTLNE
+1560 REGCTLNE
-1568 DLVIPGHIQLQI
+1568 DLAVPGNIELVLAAEYERT
-1580 SGENGTPHTL
+1580 STL
-1590 TVPENVTLFVGGQLT
+1590 TVPEGVTLSANGQL
-1605 AQNSATIVVNG
+1605 NIKDSATLAVNG
-1616 TLVTSGFAQVYGAL
+1616 TLATSNDVQVNGAL
-1630 TINES
+1630 LISES
-1635 GVWEQKDNADV
+1635 GVWKQKN
-1646 SDDRASVTIDGLLE
+1646 SASVNNDSASITINGQLE
-1660 QSESRV
+1660 QSESWV
-1666 QLSSWRN
+1666 ELTSWWN

-1685 EVGTISSYKSST
+1685 EVGAICSRESST

-1706 YKLSTDDGI
+1706 YELRSDGDY
-1715 NYYLKRLSSGGGSG
+1715 YYLKRISSGGGSG

-1764 DTTRA
+1764 DISRA

-1784 LARMLEAQQDTQT
+1784 LARMLEAQQGTQT

>member
-34 AADMTYVEQDGWFYF
+34 LAANYVTDKDGNTYF
-49 WDEQGLKDILTAN
+49 WSEQGLRELIAADPDGYVCFAKSAAQLEDSNATLTIASDLTIPKDFGVYMGEGRLEVSSGKTLTVEGQLEAGYDKVSGSIVATEGATYYLFSEASTGAQLTA
-62 ADSEWIP
+62 DLQKLG
-69 MRFAASQSE
+69 AAAAVDKSGAKYSAYIIG
-78 LDDSTGTMT
+78 D
-87 LNSSVTIPAKAYV
+87 VTVSGDLTAPAKVELFLGRERA
-100 HMRDGQLKVTALRKL
+100 LTVTGKL
-115 TVQGTLVTRVD
+115 TVESSAYVYATEALTVGSMEVKADSAVDAYGGIRYGSTLTVNGSVQLWDKSFGTGTTSTITIGAGGKLMNGYEAITIADRWYIGDNATVDNSGSLVVPVEHRGDLARKKNVPGNIYSVKMLTDTEASRPGALQSAMAAFDSVSGKAENEYFNVVVRNAQLRQPLQFTLPEDLTVGGTVDGISFLQLAPPANTERFFPSVTLPAGKTLTVALDKQLSSTVPFVVNGTLVLPEG
-126 RAVTGSVSVEGDGV
+126 GSMVNGAYPTATFNGGLQVNGTVNSFGW
-140 YCKYSDVTDGVSL
+140 
-153 VSELKKLGNMAAA
+153 
-166 GDVAKNL
+166 
-173 EVSVMADV
+173 V

-186 LTVPAGVYMYLDE
+186 M
-199 GKTLQVSGALTV
+199 
-211 EKDAAVGDYGVLKA
+211 
-225 VSVNIEQGGS
+225 
-235 MSYGEGAELDYG
+235 
-247 SQLTVN
+247 
-253 GEFYGFGTVR
+253 
-263 GTGSQPS
+263 
-270 IVIGGTAEIDNYGA
+270 
-284 GSISA
+284 
-289 DVWSVNA
+289 
-296 AATINNY
+296 
-303 GVLVVPLAQRASL
+303 
-316 VSGTNISY
+316 
-324 NAKDGDNGTGSVQ
+324 
-337 CTVRLTDTEAGK
+337 
-349 AGVLQNAINT
+349 
-359 FDTITDKKDYEL
+359 
-371 FAVSVSNA
+371 
-379 AKGQPMQLTL
+379 
-389 NEDLTVDGAVDCL
+389 
-402 FLTQNDWPEDETGFA
+402 
-417 PHVTIGEGAA
+417 
-427 LTVAAG
+427 TVAAG
-433 RTLSA
+433 GTFRQQYGSLTVTGTL
-438 NVPVT
+438 T
-443 VNGTLDIRSEGSF
+443 VNGTLDLAETNF
-456 TFGTPGIVVLQ
+456 TVKGTYV
-467 DGMTVNG
+467 
-474 TVLTAGLLEVSG
+474 
-486 DVIVAEGG
+486 
-494 VLHQTMGGVRI
+494 
-505 EGSLTVN
+505 
-512 GTMTVDMVDFQ
+512 
-523 IKGSYTKGANATVT
+523 KGENATVNMD
-537 IGENANF
+537 EKVSF
-544 SYQAKTTFN
+544 DYQVKTEFN
-553 KDAILAAFAQ
+553 RDAILAAFAQ
-563 EDVSTVTV
+563 ENVSTVTV
-571 EVNEDVTLTEN
+571 EVNEDVTLTED

-588 KTLVIDG
+588 KTLGIDG

-634 LVIKGMLD
+634 LVIKGTLD

-693 GEDSVIAVE
+693 GEDSAIAVE
-702 GDWAAAWTQGEG
+702 GDWAAAWTQGNG

-779 LAFSSEGATT
+779 LGFYNEGATT

-796 LTVQGILYS
+796 LTVQGGMYS
-805 NDPFTVDGKLT
+805 NAPFNVDGKLT
-816 VSANGWATVWNDLL
+816 VSASGYANVYNNLL
-830 VGGTLTIDEDGR
+830 VGGTLTIDEGGR

-862 NGSLAAEQFDLKHN
+862 NGSLSAEQTELKHN
-876 EVDIGG
+876 EVDIG

-937 NEGVTLTNKGNVWLY
+937 NEGVTLTNKGNVWLH

-966 GGYFG
+966 SGYFG
-971 GYGLVKAGGEDNL
+971 GYGVVKAGGEDNL

-1002 EGASETLTQEELTAA
+1002 EGTSETLTQEELTAA
-1017 GASVLAD
+1017 GASTLANR
-1024 GIEIDLGSQTTLTL
+1024 IEIDLGSQTTLTL
-1038 AGGLEIR
+1038 ADGLEIR
-1045 DKNVSI
+1045 DKNVYI
-1051 GGANAAKVVVN
+1051 WGANAAKVVVN

-1100 GKLHVRNYYNES
+1100 GKLHVHNYYNES

-1117 TGSVQFGN
+1117 TGSVEFES

-1177 HMNRHEGESVPL
+1177 HMNRHEGESMPL

-1223 DDSGN
+1223 DESGN
-1228 KGEIIVNGSLRISM
+1228 KGEVVVDGLLRIYM
-1242 PAQVDGTLAING
+1242 PTQVDGTLTING
-1254 EMRAVSGDTT
+1254 EMWAFSGDTT

-1441 GNLVNGGST
+1441 GNLVNGGNT
-1450 NVYDRDEQTGG
+1450 DVNDRDEQTGG
-1461 TLAVE
+1461 TLVVE
-1466 GKMENSGNLNCRD
+1466 GVLENSNTVNCRD
-1479 LQYSGTTLTNKG
+1479 LKYSGTELTNKG
-1491 DIRVRQQLKI
+1491 NIYVRQQLKI
-1501 AEGSVIENT
+1501 AEGCVIENA
-1510 GWITYGDCDALD
+1510 GQVTYSDCDALD

-1527 ENATIR
+1527 EKATIH

-1547 LTRTENGTATLEL
+1547 LTRMENGTATLDL
-1560 REDCTLNE
+1560 REDCALNE
-1568 DLVIPGHIQLQI
+1568 DLAVPGNIELVLAADHGQ
-1580 SGENGTPHTL
+1580 TPTL
-1590 TVPENVTLFVGGQLT
+1590 TVSEGVTLSANGQLNI
-1605 AQNSATIVVNG
+1605 QDSATIVVNG
-1616 TLVTSGFAQVYGAL
+1616 TLATCNNVQVNGAL
-1630 TINES
+1630 LISES
-1635 GVWEQKDNADV
+1635 GVWQQENW
-1646 SDDRASVTIDGLLE
+1646 ASVSNDGASITINGRLE
-1660 QSESRV
+1660 QSESWVELTSR
-1666 QLSSWRN
+1666 WN
-1673 GKIIFGANARWN
+1673 GKIIFGANAHWN
-1685 EVGTISSYKSST
+1685 EVGTISSRESST
-1697 AITGFDTGK
+1697 AITGFDTGR
-1706 YKLSTDDGI
+1706 YELRLDGED
-1715 NYYLKRLSSGGGSG
+1715 YYLKRISSGGGSG
-1729 GGETSTVGDVNGD
+1729 GGETSTIGDVNGD

-1857 EQAA
+1857 EQVA

>member
-1 MRKWRIKSRKILATL
+1 MALGKQLS
-16 LAAVMLLVMI
+16 
-26 PTTLVDTA
+26 
-34 AADMTYVEQDGWFYF
+34 
-49 WDEQGLKDILTAN
+49 
-62 ADSEWIP
+62 
-69 MRFAASQSE
+69 
-78 LDDSTGTMT
+78 STVPFVV
-87 LNSSVTIPAKAYV
+87 N
-100 HMRDGQLKVTALRKL
+100 
-115 TVQGTLVTRVD
+115 GTLVLPDGGGMVD
-126 RAVTGSVSVEGDGV
+126 GTYPTATFNGGLQVNGTVNSFGW
-140 YCKYSDVTDGVSL
+140 
-153 VSELKKLGNMAAA
+153 
-166 GDVAKNL
+166 
-173 EVSVMADV
+173 V

-186 LTVPAGVYMYLDE
+186 M
-199 GKTLQVSGALTV
+199 
-211 EKDAAVGDYGVLKA
+211 
-225 VSVNIEQGGS
+225 
-235 MSYGEGAELDYG
+235 
-247 SQLTVN
+247 
-253 GEFYGFGTVR
+253 
-263 GTGSQPS
+263 
-270 IVIGGTAEIDNYGA
+270 
-284 GSISA
+284 
-289 DVWSVNA
+289 
-296 AATINNY
+296 
-303 GVLVVPLAQRASL
+303 
-316 VSGTNISY
+316 
-324 NAKDGDNGTGSVQ
+324 
-337 CTVRLTDTEAGK
+337 
-349 AGVLQNAINT
+349 
-359 FDTITDKKDYEL
+359 
-371 FAVSVSNA
+371 
-379 AKGQPMQLTL
+379 
-389 NEDLTVDGAVDCL
+389 
-402 FLTQNDWPEDETGFA
+402 
-417 PHVTIGEGAA
+417 
-427 LTVAAG
+427 TVAAG
-433 RTLSA
+433 GTFRQQYGSLTVTGTL
-438 NVPVT
+438 T
-443 VNGTLDIRSEGSF
+443 VNGTLDLAETNF
-456 TFGTPGIVVLQ
+456 TVKGTYV
-467 DGMTVNG
+467 
-474 TVLTAGLLEVSG
+474 
-486 DVIVAEGG
+486 
-494 VLHQTMGGVRI
+494 
-505 EGSLTVN
+505 
-512 GTMTVDMVDFQ
+512 
-523 IKGSYTKGANATVT
+523 K
-537 IGENANF
+537 GENAKVNMDEKVSF
-544 SYQAKTTFN
+544 DYQVRTEFN
-553 KDAILAAFAQ
+553 RAAILAAFAQ
-563 EDVSTVTV
+563 KNVSTVTV
-571 EVNEDVTLTEN
+571 EVNEDVTLTED
-582 LTIPKG
+582 LTIPKK
-588 KTLVIDG
+588 KTLVIEG
-595 YGTLTIAPGVTL
+595 YGTLTIAPGATL

-615 ENEAPPTG
+615 ENESPWTGAP
-623 TMGGRIECSAP
+623 GGKLECGAP
-634 LVIKGMLD
+634 LVIKGTLD
-642 VRAEA
+642 VGKEA
-647 CLNPE
+647 YLNPQS

-660 KLIVQA
+660 KLVVRE
-666 NGEYNSWYG
+666 NGEYYSWNG

-693 GEDSVIAVE
+693 GEDSVIIVE
-702 GDWAAAWTQGEG
+702 DGWAAAWTQGNG
-714 AEANKNVAARL
+714 AEANKSVAARL

-754 VPVYR
+754 LSVYR
-759 EDSGERIEL
+759 QDDGERIEL

-779 LAFSSEGATT
+779 LAFYNEGATT

-796 LTVQGILYS
+796 LTIQGTLYS
-805 NDPFTVDGKLT
+805 NAPFTVDGKLT
-816 VSANGWATVWNDLL
+816 VSANGYANVQKNLL
-830 VGGTLTIDEDGR
+830 VGGTLTIDEGGR

-862 NGSLAAEQFDLKHN
+862 NGSLAAEQFALKHN
-876 EVDIGG
+876 EVDIG

-910 GTELTISE
+910 GTKLTISE

-952 GDAYLYGKLDVSNE
+952 GDMYLYGKLDVSN
-966 GGYFG
+966 GISYFG
-971 GYGLVKAGGEDNL
+971 GYGVVKAGGEDNL
-984 VGDEYGNRQ
+984 VGDENGNRQ
-993 FNWTARISK
+993 FNWTTRISK
-1002 EGASETLTQEELTAA
+1002 EGTSETLTQEELTAA
-1017 GASVLAD
+1017 GASTLANR
-1024 GIEIDLGSQTTLTL
+1024 IEIDLGSQTTLTL
-1038 AGGLEIR
+1038 ANGLEIR
-1045 DKNVSI
+1045 DKNVYI
-1051 GGANAAKVVVN
+1051 WGANAAKVVVN

-1100 GKLHVRNYYNES
+1100 GKLHVRNYYDES

-1117 TGSVQFGN
+1117 TGSVEFEN

-1142 VDDGCRLGVNRTV
+1142 VDDGCRLGANRTV

-1166 CNDGRDYIVTL
+1166 CDDGRNYIVTL

-1198 IPENVELTIYDL
+1198 IPENVELKIYDL
-1210 TGNGYDTIIIGAA
+1210 TGNGYNTIIIGAA
-1223 DDSGN
+1223 DESGK
-1228 KGEIIVNGSLRISM
+1228 KGEVIVNGSLRISM
-1242 PAQVDGTLAING
+1242 PAQVDGTLTING
-1254 EMRAVSGDTT
+1254 KLWAFGGATT

-1269 MTVNEGGTVQFSR
+1269 LTVSEGANMSCNR

-1305 IGGSGNTTID
+1305 IGGSGKTTIY

-1333 LSGSTERQT
+1333 LSGSAERQT
-1342 IFLCRSAMDDAAP
+1342 IYLCRSAMDDADP
-1355 GFVIDEDITVPSSV
+1355 YFVIDGDITVPSGV

-1386 AENAKLTVAGA
+1386 AQDAKLTVAGA
-1397 VYSWAEDGVTV
+1397 VYSWAKDGVTV
-1408 NGTLETLY
+1408 NGTLETLH
-1416 GGQDENGNWIP
+1416 GGQDENGNWISN
-1427 DGRIAAYSVTVAST
+1427 GRVVAYSVTVAST
-1441 GNLVNGGST
+1441 GRLVNGGNT
-1450 NVYDRDEQTGG
+1450 DVNDRDEQTGG

-1466 GKMENSGNLNCRD
+1466 GVLENSNTVNCRD
-1479 LQYSGTTLTNKG
+1479 LKYSGTELTNKG
-1491 DIRVRQQLKI
+1491 NIRVRQQLKI

-1685 EVGTISSYKSST
+1685 EVGAICSRESST
-1697 AITGFDTGK
+1697 AIIGFDTGK
-1706 YKLSTDDGI
+1706 YELRSDGEY
-1715 NYYLKRLSSGGGSG
+1715 YYLKRVSSGGGSG
-1729 GGETSTVGDVNGD
+1729 GGETSITGDVNGD

-1784 LARMLEAQQDTQT
+1784 LARLLEAQQDTQT

-1828 PVEPAPAVDDVP
+1828 PAEPVPAADDVP

>member
-16 LAAVMLLVMI
+16 LAVVMLLVMI

-34 AADMTYVEQDGWFYF
+34 AADMTYVEHDGWFYF

-69 MRFAASQSE
+69 IRFAASQSE
-78 LDDSTGTMT
+78 LDNSAGTMT

-100 HMRDGQLKVTALRKL
+100 HMRDGQLKVAVPRKL

-140 YCKYSDVTDGVSL
+140 YCKYSDVTDGASL
-153 VSELKKLGNMAAA
+153 VSELKKLGDMAAA
-166 GDVAKNL
+166 GDVAKDL

-211 EKDAAVGDYGVLKA
+211 KKDAVVGNYGVLKA
-225 VSVNIEQGGS
+225 ASVNIEQGGS

-247 SQLTVN
+247 SRLTVN
-253 GEFYGFGTVR
+253 GGFYGFGTVR

-270 IVIGGTAEIDNYGA
+270 IVIGGTAEISNYGA
-284 GSISA
+284 GSIFA

-296 AATINNY
+296 TATINNY

-337 CTVRLTDTEAGK
+337 YAVRLTDTEAGK

-359 FDTITDKKDYEL
+359 FDTITGKKDYEL

-379 AKGQPMQLTL
+379 VKGQPMQLTL
-389 NEDLTVDGAVDCL
+389 NENVTVDGAVDCL

-433 RTLSA
+433 RTLSV

-443 VNGTLDIRSEGSF
+443 VNGTLDIRNEGGF

-467 DGMTVNG
+467 DGMTLNG
-474 TVLTAGLLEVSG
+474 TVLTAGLLEVYG
-486 DVIVAEGG
+486 DVAVAEGG
-494 VLHQTMGGVRI
+494 VLHQTMGSVRI

-512 GTMTVDMVDFQ
+512 GTMIVDMVDFQ

-544 SYQAKTTFN
+544 NYQAKTTFN
-553 KDAILAAFAQ
+553 RDAILAAFAQ
-563 EDVSTVTV
+563 EHVSTVTV

-595 YGTLTIAPGVTL
+595 YETLTIAPGVTL

-623 TMGGRIECSAP
+623 TMGGRIECSSP
-634 LVIKGMLD
+634 LVIKGTLD

-647 CLNPE
+647 CLNPG

-660 KLIVQA
+660 KLIMQA

-675 SFTVK
+675 SFTIK

-693 GEDSVIAVE
+693 GEDSVITVEDEWAV
-702 GDWAAAWTQGEG
+702 AWTQGEG
-714 AEANKNVAARL
+714 AEANKNVAVRL

-754 VPVYR
+754 VPVHR
-759 EDSGERIEL
+759 EEGGERIEL

-816 VSANGWATVWNDLL
+816 VSANGYATVWNDLL
-830 VGGTLTIDEDGR
+830 VGGTLTVDEGGR

-1002 EGASETLTQEELTAA
+1002 EGTSETLTQEELMAA
-1017 GASVLAD
+1017 GASTLANR
-1024 GIEIDLGSQTTLTL
+1024 IEIDLGSQTTLTL
-1038 AGGLEIR
+1038 ADGLEIR
-1045 DKNVSI
+1045 DKNVYI
-1051 GGANAAKVVVN
+1051 WGANAAKVVVN

-1100 GKLHVRNYYNES
+1100 GKLHVHNYYNES

-1117 TGSVQFGN
+1117 TGSVEFEN

-1130 LPEGAAWDDYVT
+1130 LPEGAAWDNYVT

-1177 HMNRHEGESVPL
+1177 HMNRHEGESMPL

-1223 DDSGN
+1223 DESGN
-1228 KGEIIVNGSLRISM
+1228 KGEVVVDGLLRIYM
-1242 PAQVDGTLAING
+1242 PTQVDGTLTING
-1254 EMRAVSGDTT
+1254 EMWAFSGDTT

-1342 IFLCRSAMDDAAP
+1342 IYLCRSAMDDANP
-1355 GFVIDEDITVPSSV
+1355 YFVIDEDITVPSNV

-1386 AENAKLTVAGA
+1386 AQDAKLTLGGEMHI
-1397 VYSWAEDGVTV
+1397 WPEEGVTV
-1408 NGTLETLY
+1408 YGTMETL
-1416 GGQDENGNWIP
+1416 GGQAQDGNWQQGGYLKTGVLTVEVNARFINGGNTSLHIADRKT
-1427 DGRIAAYSVTVAST
+1427 DGFLTVKGTMENKGELSCQTAMHSGVTFVNDGSFSVTFALQISE
-1441 GNLVNGGST
+1441 GST
-1450 NVYDRDEQTGG
+1450 IQNNRYMQ
-1461 TLAVE
+1461 
-1466 GKMENSGNLNCRD
+1466 
-1479 LQYSGTTLTNKG
+1479 
-1491 DIRVRQQLKI
+1491 
-1501 AEGSVIENT
+1501 
-1510 GWITYGDCDALD
+1510 YGDCDALD
-1522 KINNS
+1522 KIVNS
-1527 ENATIR
+1527 EGATIHWQKYVTTIAEMR
-1533 WEKTVNTVEELRTL
+1533 AL
-1547 LTRTENGTATLEL
+1547 LTRTDEGTIILRPQGEETL
-1560 REDCTLNE
+1560 TE
-1568 DLVIPGHIQLQI
+1568 DLAIP
-1580 SGENGTPHTL
+1580 ENIELVFAADHGQTPAL
-1590 TVPENVTLFVGGQLT
+1590 TVSEGVTLSVGGQLNI
-1605 AQNSATIVVNG
+1605 QDSATLVVNG
-1616 TLVTSGFAQVYGAL
+1616 TLATCNNVQVYGTL
-1630 TINES
+1630 IISES
-1635 GVWEQKDNADV
+1635 GVWKQKT
-1646 SDDRASVTIDGLLE
+1646 SASVNNDGASITINGRLE
-1660 QSESRV
+1660 QSESWV
-1666 QLSSWRN
+1666 ELTSWRN

-1685 EVGTISSYKSST
+1685 EVGTISSHESST

-1706 YKLSTDDGI
+1706 YKLSTNDGI

-1729 GGETSTVGDVNGD
+1729 GGETSTIGDVNGD

-1769 DINGDGIYSAADLTA
+1769 DINGDGIPSAADLTT
-1784 LARMLEAQQDTQT
+1784 LARMLEAQQGTQT

-1840 ETVEESVTG
+1840 ETVKESVTG

>member
-62 ADSEWIP
+62 ADSDWIP

-78 LDDSTGTMT
+78 LDNSAGTMT
-87 LNSSVTIPAKAYV
+87 LNSSVTIPASAYV
-100 HMRDGQLKVTALRKL
+100 HMRDGQLKVAALRKL

-153 VSELKKLGNMAAA
+153 VSEMKKLGDMAAA

-173 EVSVMADV
+173 EISVMADV

-235 MSYGEGAELDYG
+235 MSYAEGAELNYG

-253 GEFYGFGTVR
+253 GGFYGFGTVR
-263 GTGSQPS
+263 GTGSLPS
-270 IVIGGTAEIDNYGA
+270 IVIGGTAEVDNYGA

-289 DVWSVNA
+289 DVWSVDA
-296 AATINNY
+296 TATINNY
-303 GVLVVPLAQRASL
+303 GVLAVPLAQRANL

-324 NAKDGDNGTGSVQ
+324 GAKGEDNGTGSVQ
-337 CTVRLTDTEAGK
+337 CAVRLTDTEAGK

-379 AKGQPMQLTL
+379 VKGQPMQLTL
-389 NEDLTVDGAVDCL
+389 NENVTVDGAVDCL

-433 RTLSA
+433 RTLSV

-443 VNGTLDIRSEGSF
+443 VNGTLDIRNEGGF

-467 DGMTVNG
+467 DGMALNG
-474 TVLTAGLLEVSG
+474 TVLTAGLLEVYG
-486 DVIVAEGG
+486 DVAVAEGG
-494 VLHQTMGGVRI
+494 VLHQTMGSVRI

-512 GTMTVDMVDFQ
+512 GTMIVDMVDFQ

-544 SYQAKTTFN
+544 NYQAKTTFN
-553 KDAILAAFAQ
+553 RAAILAAFAQ
-563 EDVSTVTV
+563 ENVSTVTV
-571 EVNEDVTLTEN
+571 DLDRDEVLTET
-582 LTIPKG
+582 LTIPQK
-588 KTLVIDG
+588 KTLVIGG
-595 YGTLTIAPGVTL
+595 YGTLTIAPGATL

-615 ENEAPPTG
+615 ENESPWTGAP
-623 TMGGRIECSAP
+623 GGKLECSAP
-634 LVIKGMLD
+634 LVIQGTLD
-642 VRAEA
+642 VGKETY
-647 CLNPE
+647 LNLQS

-660 KLIVQA
+660 KLIVQE
-666 NGEYNSWYG
+666 NGEYYSWNG

-680 AGGHVTNNGWISF
+680 AGGHVTNNGWMSF
-693 GEDSVIAVE
+693 GEDSVITVE
-702 GDWAAAWTQGEG
+702 DGWAAAWTQGNG

-754 VPVYR
+754 LSVYR
-759 EDSGERIEL
+759 QDDGERIEL
-768 TQDLTIPAGVE
+768 TRDVTIPTGVM
-779 LAFSSEGATT
+779 LAFYNEGVTT

-796 LTVQGILYS
+796 LTIQGGLYS
-805 NDPFTVDGKLT
+805 DAPITVDGKLT
-816 VSANGWATVWNDLL
+816 VSANGHANVQKNLL
-830 VGGTLTIDEDGR
+830 VGGTLTVDEGGR

-851 NEQGKAGTIVN
+851 NEQGKAGTVVN
-862 NGSLAAEQFDLKHN
+862 NGSLTAEQFDLKHN
-876 EVDIGG
+876 EVDIG
-882 GGDDGSKVVRSL
+882 DDSGNRVVGTF

-899 ALAEGGQINYR
+899 ALTKGGQINYR
-910 GTELTISE
+910 GSELTISE

-925 VNLTINVTTFTV
+925 VDLTINVTTFTV
-937 NEGVTLTNKGNVWLY
+937 NEGVTLTNRGNVTVF
-952 GDAYLYGKLDVSNE
+952 GDMYLYGKLDVSGE
-966 GGYFG
+966 TGGFR
-971 GYGLVKAGGEDNL
+971 GYGMIME
-984 VGDEYGNRQ
+984 GDESSIIGEYGGRR
-993 FNWTARISK
+993 FRWTMRVTKS
-1002 EGASETLTQEELTAA
+1002 GETEILTAEELTAMFDA
-1017 GASVLAD
+1017 PLVSA
-1024 GIEIDLGSQTTLTL
+1024 IELRLGRQTTLTL
-1038 AGGLEIR
+1038 NGDIAINDKQLNISGGQYS
-1045 DKNVSI
+1045 NVVI
-1051 GGANAAKVVVN
+1051 N
-1062 GTLSVWNYLNL
+1062 GKLSVWRYMYISTT
-1073 DAPMTVNGTVNVY
+1073 MTVNGTVE
-1086 DSVYASRDITVSTG
+1086 VYANLVMRGNMTINNG
-1100 GKLHVRNYYNES
+1100 GNLHVRNYLDKDTY
-1112 EHRQW
+1112 RQW
-1117 TGSVQFGN
+1117 IGSVEFAEGFRIN
-1125 NAWIA
+1125 
-1130 LPEGAAWDDYVT
+1130 LPEGATMGDYVT
-1142 VDDGCRLGVNRTV
+1142 VDQGCTVGVRKYVAASELEGTLRNCADGQYYIIQVSN
-1155 NADNLESFLQS
+1155 DQS
-1166 CNDGRDYIVTL
+1166 QSEKWPL
-1177 HMNRHEGESVPL
+1177 H
-1189 YIATGTTLT
+1189 IAAGTTVT
-1198 IPENVELTIYDL
+1198 IPENVTVQIPDYNIGGFSEFV
-1210 TGNGYDTIIIGAA
+1210 IGAA
-1223 DDSGN
+1223 DENGT
-1228 KGEIIVNGSLRISM
+1228 KGELVVNGRLEVDVPARVEGTLTVNGSARF
-1242 PAQVDGTLAING
+1242 GNG
-1254 EMRAVSGDTT
+1254 YEVRA
-1264 TVNGA
+1264 NGA
-1269 MTVNEGGTVQFSR
+1269 MLVNAGGEMVITGK
-1282 LAGTGTITN
+1282 LTGTGTITN
-1291 NGTLTANEKAVGTV
+1291 NGTLTANEKAMGTV
-1305 IGGSGNTTID
+1305 IGGSGKTMIG

-1326 LKAALSS
+1326 LKTALSG
-1333 LSGSTERQT
+1333 LSGSTERL
-1342 IFLCRSAMDDAAP
+1342 IIYLCRSAMDDADP
-1355 GFVIDEDITVPSSV
+1355 YFVIDEDITVPSGV
-1369 ELRMDEMR
+1369 QLRMDEMR
-1377 SSNFRGLTV
+1377 SSSFRGLTV
-1386 AENAKLTVAGA
+1386 AENAKLTIAGD

-1427 DGRIAAYSVTVAST
+1427 NGQIVAYSVTVAST
-1441 GNLVNGGST
+1441 GHLVNGGNT
-1450 NVYDRDEQTGG
+1450 NVNDRDEQTGG
-1461 TLAVE
+1461 TLVVE
-1466 GKMENSGNLNCRD
+1466 GVLENSDTVNCRD
-1479 LQYSGTTLTNKG
+1479 LQYSGTALTNKG

-1501 AEGSVIENT
+1501 AEGSAIENA

-1522 KINNS
+1522 KISNS
-1527 ENATIR
+1527 GKATIH
-1533 WEKTVNTVEELRTL
+1533 WEKTVNTVEELRAL
-1547 LTRTENGTATLEL
+1547 LTRTENGTATLKL

-1568 DLVIPGHIQLQI
+1568 ELTVPGNIELVLAAEYERT
-1580 SGENGTPHTL
+1580 STL
-1590 TVPENVTLFVGGQLT
+1590 TVPEGVTLSANGQL
-1605 AQNSATIVVNG
+1605 NIKDSATLAVNG
-1616 TLVTSGFAQVYGAL
+1616 TLATSNNVQVNGAL
-1630 TINES
+1630 LISKS
-1635 GVWEQKDNADV
+1635 GVWKQKN
-1646 SDDRASVTIDGLLE
+1646 SASVNNDSASITINGALE
-1660 QSESRV
+1660 QSESGV
-1666 QLSSWRN
+1666 ELTSWWN

-1685 EVGTISSYKSST
+1685 EVGAICSRESST

-1706 YKLSTDDGI
+1706 YKLSTNDGI
-1715 NYYLKRLSSGGGSG
+1715 NYYLERVSSGGGSG
-1729 GGETSTVGDVNGD
+1729 GGETSTIGDVNGD

-1784 LARMLEAQQDTQT
+1784 LARMLEAQQGTQT

-1828 PVEPAPAVDDVP
+1828 PAEPVPAADDVP
-1840 ETVEESVTG
+1840 ETVEEPVTD
-1849 EVPQTEAG
+1849 EEPQTEAG
-1857 EQAA
+1857 EQVA

>member
-62 ADSEWIP
+62 ADSEWVP

-87 LNSSVTIPAKAYV
+87 LNSSVTIPASAYV
-100 HMRDGQLKVTALRKL
+100 HMRDGQLKVAALRKL

-140 YCKYSDVTDGVSL
+140 YCKYSDVTDGASL
-153 VSELKKLGNMAAA
+153 VSELKKLGDMAAA
-166 GDVAKNL
+166 GDVAKDL
-173 EVSVMADV
+173 EVNVMADV

-211 EKDAAVGDYGVLKA
+211 KKDAVVGNYGVLKA

-253 GEFYGFGTVR
+253 GGFYGFGTVR

-270 IVIGGTAEIDNYGA
+270 IVIGGTAEISNYGA
-284 GSISA
+284 GSIFA

-296 AATINNY
+296 TATINNY
-303 GVLVVPLAQRASL
+303 GVLAVPLAQRANL

-324 NAKDGDNGTGSVQ
+324 GAKGEDNGTGSVQ
-337 CTVRLTDTEAGK
+337 CAVRLTDTEAGK

-379 AKGQPMQLTL
+379 VKGQPMQLTL
-389 NEDLTVDGAVDCL
+389 NENVTVDGAVDCL

-433 RTLSA
+433 RTLSV

-443 VNGTLDIRSEGSF
+443 VNGTLDIRNEGGF

-467 DGMTVNG
+467 DGMTLNG
-474 TVLTAGLLEVSG
+474 TVLTAGLLEVYG
-486 DVIVAEGG
+486 DVAVAEGG
-494 VLHQTMGGVRI
+494 VLHQTMGSVRI

-512 GTMTVDMVDFQ
+512 GTMIVDMVDFQ

-544 SYQAKTTFN
+544 NYQAKTTFN
-553 KDAILAAFAQ
+553 RAAILAAFAQ
-563 EDVSTVTV
+563 ENVSTVTV
-571 EVNEDVTLTEN
+571 DLDRDEVLTET
-582 LTIPKG
+582 LTIPKE
-588 KTLVIDG
+588 KTLVIGG
-595 YGTLTIAPGVTL
+595 YGTLTIAPGATL
-607 ALEEYIRG
+607 ALEGYIRG
-615 ENEAPPTG
+615 ENESPWTGAP
-623 TMGGRIECSAP
+623 GGKLECGAP
-634 LVIKGMLD
+634 LVIRGTLD
-642 VRAEA
+642 VGKETY
-647 CLNPE
+647 LNLQS

-660 KLIVQA
+660 KLIVQE
-666 NGEYNSWYG
+666 NGEYYSWNG

-680 AGGHVTNNGWISF
+680 AGGHVTNNGWMSF
-693 GEDSVIAVE
+693 GEDSVITVE
-702 GDWAAAWTQGEG
+702 DGWAAAWTQGEG
-714 AEANKNVAARL
+714 AEANKNVAVRL

-754 VPVYR
+754 LSVYR
-759 EDSGERIEL
+759 QDDGERIEL
-768 TQDLTIPAGVE
+768 TRDVTIPTGVM
-779 LAFSSEGATT
+779 LAFYNEGVTT
-789 YIAEGAA
+789 CIAEGAA
-796 LTVQGILYS
+796 LTIQGILYS
-805 NDPFTVDGKLT
+805 EAPITVDGKLT
-816 VSANGWATVWNDLL
+816 VSANGYANVQKNLL
-830 VGGTLTIDEDGR
+830 VGGTLTIDEGGR

-862 NGSLAAEQFDLKHN
+862 NGSLAAEQTELKHN
-876 EVDIGG
+876 EVDIG
-882 GGDDGSKVVRSL
+882 DDSGNRVVGTF

-899 ALAEGGQINYR
+899 ALTKGGQINYR
-910 GTELTISE
+910 GSELTISE

-925 VNLTINVTTFTV
+925 VDLTINVTTFTV
-937 NEGVTLTNKGNVWLY
+937 SEGVTLTNRGNVTVF
-952 GDAYLYGKLDVSNE
+952 GDMYLYGKLDVSGE
-966 GGYFG
+966 TGGFR
-971 GYGLVKAGGEDNL
+971 GYGMIME
-984 VGDEYGNRQ
+984 GDESSIIGEYGGRR
-993 FNWTARISK
+993 FRWTMRVTKS
-1002 EGASETLTQEELTAA
+1002 GETEILTAEELTAMFDA
-1017 GASVLAD
+1017 PLVSA
-1024 GIEIDLGSQTTLTL
+1024 IELRLGRQTTLTL
-1038 AGGLEIR
+1038 NGDIAINDKQLNISGGQYS
-1045 DKNVSI
+1045 NVVI
-1051 GGANAAKVVVN
+1051 N
-1062 GTLSVWNYLNL
+1062 GKLSVWRYMYISTT
-1073 DAPMTVNGTVNVY
+1073 MTVNGTVE
-1086 DSVYASRDITVSTG
+1086 VYANLVMRGNMTINNG
-1100 GKLHVRNYYNES
+1100 GNLHVRNYLDKDTY
-1112 EHRQW
+1112 RQW
-1117 TGSVQFGN
+1117 IGSVEFAEGFRIN
-1125 NAWIA
+1125 
-1130 LPEGAAWDDYVT
+1130 LPEGATKGDYVT
-1142 VDDGCRLGVNRTV
+1142 VDQGCTVGVRKYVAASELEGTLRNCADGQYYIIQVSN
-1155 NADNLESFLQS
+1155 DQS
-1166 CNDGRDYIVTL
+1166 QSEKWPL
-1177 HMNRHEGESVPL
+1177 H
-1189 YIATGTTLT
+1189 IAAGTTVT
-1198 IPENVELTIYDL
+1198 IPENVTVQIPDYNIGGFSEFV
-1210 TGNGYDTIIIGAA
+1210 IGAA
-1223 DDSGN
+1223 DENGT
-1228 KGEIIVNGSLRISM
+1228 KGELVVNGRLEVDVPARVEGTLTVNGSARF
-1242 PAQVDGTLAING
+1242 GNG
-1254 EMRAVSGDTT
+1254 YEVRA
-1264 TVNGA
+1264 NGA
-1269 MTVNEGGTVQFSR
+1269 MLVNAGGEMVITGK
-1282 LAGTGTITN
+1282 LTGTGTITN
-1291 NGTLTANEKAVGTV
+1291 NGTLTANEKAMGTV
-1305 IGGSGNTTID
+1305 IGGSGKTMIG

-1326 LKAALSS
+1326 LKTALSG
-1333 LSGSTERQT
+1333 LSGSTERL
-1342 IFLCRSAMDDAAP
+1342 IIYLCRSAMDDAAP

-1697 AITGFDTGK
+1697 TITGFDPGR
-1706 YKLSTDDGI
+1706 YKLSTSDGI
-1715 NYYLKRLSSGGGSG
+1715 NYYLERVSSGGGSG
-1729 GGETSTVGDVNGD
+1729 GGETSTIGDVNGD

-1764 DTTRA
+1764 DISRA

-1784 LARMLEAQQDTQT
+1784 LARMLEAQQGTQT

-1828 PVEPAPAVDDVP
+1828 PVEPAPVVDDVP

>member
-34 AADMTYVEQDGWFYF
+34 LAANYVTDKDGNTYF
-49 WDEQGLKDILTAN
+49 WSEQGLRELIAAAPDGYVCFAKSAAQLEDSNATLTIASDLTIPKGFGVYMGEGRLEVSSGKTLTVEGQLEAGYDKVSGSIVATEGATYYLFSEASTGAQLASDLPKLGAAAAVDKSGAKYSAYIIGDVTVSGDLTA
-62 ADSEWIP
+62 
-69 MRFAASQSE
+69 
-78 LDDSTGTMT
+78 
-87 LNSSVTIPAKAYV
+87 PAKVELFLGRERA
-100 HMRDGQLKVTALRKL
+100 LTVTGKL
-115 TVQGTLVTRVD
+115 TVESGAYVYATEALTVGSMEVKADSAVDAYGGIRYGSTLTVNGSVQLWDKSFGTGTTSTITIGAGGKLMNGYEAITIADRWYIGDNATVDNSGSLVVPVEHRGDLAGKKNVPGAICSVKMLTDTEASRSGVLQNAMAAFDSVSGKAENEYFNVVVRNAQLRQPLQFTLPEDLTVGGTVDGISFLQLAPPANTERFFPSVTLPAGKTLTVALDKQLSSTVPFVVNGTLVLPEG
-126 RAVTGSVSVEGDGV
+126 GSMVNGAYPTATFNGGLQVNGTVNSFGW
-140 YCKYSDVTDGVSL
+140 
-153 VSELKKLGNMAAA
+153 
-166 GDVAKNL
+166 
-173 EVSVMADV
+173 V

-186 LTVPAGVYMYLDE
+186 M
-199 GKTLQVSGALTV
+199 
-211 EKDAAVGDYGVLKA
+211 
-225 VSVNIEQGGS
+225 
-235 MSYGEGAELDYG
+235 
-247 SQLTVN
+247 
-253 GEFYGFGTVR
+253 
-263 GTGSQPS
+263 
-270 IVIGGTAEIDNYGA
+270 
-284 GSISA
+284 
-289 DVWSVNA
+289 
-296 AATINNY
+296 
-303 GVLVVPLAQRASL
+303 
-316 VSGTNISY
+316 
-324 NAKDGDNGTGSVQ
+324 
-337 CTVRLTDTEAGK
+337 
-349 AGVLQNAINT
+349 
-359 FDTITDKKDYEL
+359 
-371 FAVSVSNA
+371 
-379 AKGQPMQLTL
+379 
-389 NEDLTVDGAVDCL
+389 
-402 FLTQNDWPEDETGFA
+402 
-417 PHVTIGEGAA
+417 
-427 LTVAAG
+427 TVAAG
-433 RTLSA
+433 GTFRQQYGSLTVTGTL
-438 NVPVT
+438 T
-443 VNGTLDIRSEGSF
+443 VNGTLDLAETNF
-456 TFGTPGIVVLQ
+456 TVKGTYV
-467 DGMTVNG
+467 
-474 TVLTAGLLEVSG
+474 
-486 DVIVAEGG
+486 
-494 VLHQTMGGVRI
+494 
-505 EGSLTVN
+505 
-512 GTMTVDMVDFQ
+512 
-523 IKGSYTKGANATVT
+523 KGENATVNMD
-537 IGENANF
+537 EKVSF
-544 SYQAKTTFN
+544 DYQVKTEFN
-553 KDAILAAFAQ
+553 RDAILAAFAQ
-563 EDVSTVTV
+563 ENVSTVTV
-571 EVNEDVTLTEN
+571 EVNEDVTLTED

-588 KTLVIDG
+588 KTLGIDG

-634 LVIKGMLD
+634 LVIKGTLD

-693 GEDSVIAVE
+693 GEDSAIAVE
-702 GDWAAAWTQGEG
+702 GDWAAAWTQGNG

-779 LAFSSEGATT
+779 LGFYNEGATT

-796 LTVQGILYS
+796 LTVQGGMYS
-805 NDPFTVDGKLT
+805 NAPFNVDGKLT
-816 VSANGWATVWNDLL
+816 VSANGWATVWNNLL
-830 VGGTLTIDEDGR
+830 VGGTLTIDEGGR

-876 EVDIGG
+876 EVDIG

-937 NEGVTLTNKGNVWLY
+937 NEGVTLTNKGNVWLH

-966 GGYFG
+966 SGYFG
-971 GYGLVKAGGEDNL
+971 GYGVVKAGGEDNL

-1002 EGASETLTQEELTAA
+1002 EGTSETLTQEELTAA
-1017 GASVLAD
+1017 GASTLANR
-1024 GIEIDLGSQTTLTL
+1024 IEIDLGSQTTLTL
-1038 AGGLEIR
+1038 ADGLEIR
-1045 DKNVSI
+1045 DKNVYI
-1051 GGANAAKVVVN
+1051 WGANAAKVVVN

-1100 GKLHVRNYYNES
+1100 GKLHVRNYLDKDTY
-1112 EHRQW
+1112 RQW
-1117 TGSVQFGN
+1117 TGSVEFEN

-1130 LPEGAAWDDYVT
+1130 LPEGAAWDNYVT

-1177 HMNRHEGESVPL
+1177 HMNRHEGESMPL

-1228 KGEIIVNGSLRISM
+1228 KGEVVVDGLLRIYM
-1242 PAQVDGTLAING
+1242 PTQVDGTLTING
-1254 EMRAVSGDTT
+1254 EMWAFSGDTT

-1305 IGGSGNTTID
+1305 IGGSGKTTIG

-1333 LSGSTERQT
+1333 LDGSAEWQT
-1342 IFLCRSAMDDAAP
+1342 IYLCRSAMDDADP
-1355 GFVIDEDITVPSSV
+1355 YFVIDGDITVPSNV
-1369 ELRMDEMR
+1369 QLRMDEMR

-1386 AENAKLTVAGA
+1386 AQDAKLTVAGA
-1397 VYSWAEDGVTV
+1397 VHNWAEDGVTV

-1427 DGRIAAYSVTVAST
+1427 NGQIVAYSVTVAST
-1441 GNLVNGGST
+1441 GHLVNGGNT
-1450 NVYDRDEQTGG
+1450 NVDDRDEQTGG
-1461 TLAVE
+1461 TLVVE
-1466 GKMENSGNLNCRD
+1466 GVLENSNTVNCRD
-1479 LQYSGTTLTNKG
+1479 LKYSGTELTNKG
-1491 DIRVRQQLKI
+1491 NIYVRQQLKI
-1501 AEGSVIENT
+1501 AEGCVIENA
-1510 GWITYGDCDALD
+1510 GQVTYGDCDALD

-1533 WEKTVNTVEELRTL
+1533 WDKTANTVEELRAL

-1568 DLVIPGHIQLQI
+1568 ELTVPGNIELVFAADHGQAP
-1580 SGENGTPHTL
+1580 TL
-1590 TVPENVTLFVGGQLT
+1590 TVPEGVTLSANGQLNIQKAVT
-1605 AQNSATIVVNG
+1605 LAVNG
-1616 TLVTSGFAQVYGAL
+1616 TLVTCNNVQVYGTL
-1630 TINES
+1630 IISES
-1635 GVWEQKDNADV
+1635 GVWQQENW
-1646 SDDRASVTIDGLLE
+1646 ASVSNDGASITINGRLE
-1660 QSESRV
+1660 QSESWVELTSR
-1666 QLSSWRN
+1666 WN
-1673 GKIIFGANARWN
+1673 GKIIFGANAHWN
-1685 EVGTISSYKSST
+1685 EVGTISSHESST

-1706 YKLSTDDGI
+1706 YKLSTNDGI
-1715 NYYLKRLSSGGGSG
+1715 NYYLERLSGGGGSG
-1729 GGETSTVGDVNGD
+1729 GGETSITGDVNGD

-1828 PVEPAPAVDDVP
+1828 PVEPVPAVDDVP

>member
-16 LAAVMLLVMI
+16 LAVVILLVMI
-26 PTTLVDTA
+26 PTTMVDMALA
-34 AADMTYVEQDGWFYF
+34 ANYVTDKDGNTYF
-49 WDEQGLKDILTAN
+49 WSEQGLRELIAAAPDGSAHFAKSATQLDNSNATLTITSDLTIPKCFSVYMNYGQLVVSAGATLTVEGQLEAGFGKVSGSIVATEGATYYLFSEASTGAQLTA
-62 ADSEWIP
+62 DLQKLG
-69 MRFAASQSE
+69 AAAAVDKSGAKYSAYIIG
-78 LDDSTGTMT
+78 D
-87 LNSSVTIPAKAYV
+87 VTVSGDLTAPAKVELFLGRERA
-100 HMRDGQLKVTALRKL
+100 LTVTGKL
-115 TVQGTLVTRVD
+115 TVESSAYVYATEALTVGSMEVKADSAVDAYGGIRYGSTLTVNGSVQLWDKSFGTGTTSTITIGAGGKLMNGYEAITIADRWYIGDNATVDNSGSLVVPVEHRGDLARKKNVPGNIYSVKMLTDTEASRPGALQSAMAAFDSVSGKAENEYFNVVVRNAQLRQPLQFTLPEDLTVGGTVDGISFLQLAPPANTERFFPSVTLPAGKTLTVALDKQLSSTVPFVVNGTLVLPEG
-126 RAVTGSVSVEGDGV
+126 GSMVNGAYPTATFNGGLQVNGTVNSFGW
-140 YCKYSDVTDGVSL
+140 
-153 VSELKKLGNMAAA
+153 
-166 GDVAKNL
+166 
-173 EVSVMADV
+173 V

-186 LTVPAGVYMYLDE
+186 M
-199 GKTLQVSGALTV
+199 
-211 EKDAAVGDYGVLKA
+211 
-225 VSVNIEQGGS
+225 
-235 MSYGEGAELDYG
+235 
-247 SQLTVN
+247 
-253 GEFYGFGTVR
+253 
-263 GTGSQPS
+263 
-270 IVIGGTAEIDNYGA
+270 
-284 GSISA
+284 
-289 DVWSVNA
+289 
-296 AATINNY
+296 
-303 GVLVVPLAQRASL
+303 
-316 VSGTNISY
+316 
-324 NAKDGDNGTGSVQ
+324 
-337 CTVRLTDTEAGK
+337 
-349 AGVLQNAINT
+349 
-359 FDTITDKKDYEL
+359 
-371 FAVSVSNA
+371 
-379 AKGQPMQLTL
+379 
-389 NEDLTVDGAVDCL
+389 
-402 FLTQNDWPEDETGFA
+402 
-417 PHVTIGEGAA
+417 
-427 LTVAAG
+427 TVAAG
-433 RTLSA
+433 GTFRQQYGSLTVTGTL
-438 NVPVT
+438 T
-443 VNGTLDIRSEGSF
+443 VNGTLDLAETNF
-456 TFGTPGIVVLQ
+456 TVKGTYV
-467 DGMTVNG
+467 
-474 TVLTAGLLEVSG
+474 
-486 DVIVAEGG
+486 
-494 VLHQTMGGVRI
+494 
-505 EGSLTVN
+505 
-512 GTMTVDMVDFQ
+512 
-523 IKGSYTKGANATVT
+523 KGENATVNMD
-537 IGENANF
+537 EKVSF
-544 SYQAKTTFN
+544 DYQVKTEFN
-553 KDAILAAFAQ
+553 RDAILAAFAQ
-563 EDVSTVTV
+563 ENVSTVTV
-571 EVNEDVTLTEN
+571 EVNEDVTLTED

-588 KTLVIDG
+588 KTLGIDG

-634 LVIKGMLD
+634 LVIKGTLD

-693 GEDSVIAVE
+693 GEDSAIAVE
-702 GDWAAAWTQGEG
+702 GDWAAAWTQGNG

-779 LAFSSEGATT
+779 LGFYNEGATT

-796 LTVQGILYS
+796 LTVQGGMYS
-805 NDPFTVDGKLT
+805 NAPFNVDGKLT
-816 VSANGWATVWNDLL
+816 VSANGWATVWNNLL
-830 VGGTLTIDEDGR
+830 VGGTLTIDEGGR

-876 EVDIGG
+876 EVDIG

-966 GGYFG
+966 SGYFG

-1002 EGASETLTQEELTAA
+1002 EGTSETLTQEELTAA
-1017 GASVLAD
+1017 GASTLANR
-1024 GIEIDLGSQTTLTL
+1024 IEIDLGSQTTLTL
-1038 AGGLEIR
+1038 ADGLEIR
-1045 DKNVSI
+1045 DKNVYI
-1051 GGANAAKVVVN
+1051 WGANAAKVVVN

-1100 GKLHVRNYYNES
+1100 GKLHVRNYLDKDTY
-1112 EHRQW
+1112 RQW
-1117 TGSVQFGN
+1117 TGSVEFEN

-1130 LPEGAAWDDYVT
+1130 LPEGAAWDNYVT

-1177 HMNRHEGESVPL
+1177 HMNRHEGESMPL
-1189 YIATGTTLT
+1189 YIATGITLT

-1223 DDSGN
+1223 DESGN
-1228 KGEIIVNGSLRISM
+1228 KGEVVVDGLLRIYM
-1242 PAQVDGTLAING
+1242 PTQVDGTLTING
-1254 EMRAVSGDTT
+1254 EMWAFSGDTT

-1441 GNLVNGGST
+1441 GNLVNGGNT
-1450 NVYDRDEQTGG
+1450 DVNDRDEQTGG
-1461 TLAVE
+1461 TLVVE
-1466 GKMENSGNLNCRD
+1466 GVLENSNTVNCRD
-1479 LQYSGTTLTNKG
+1479 LKYSGTELTNKG
-1491 DIRVRQQLKI
+1491 NIYVRQQLKI
-1501 AEGSVIENT
+1501 AEGCVIENA
-1510 GWITYGDCDALD
+1510 GQVTYSDCDALD

-1527 ENATIR
+1527 EKATIH

-1547 LTRTENGTATLEL
+1547 LTRMENGTATLDL
-1560 REDCTLNE
+1560 REDCALNE
-1568 DLVIPGHIQLQI
+1568 DLAVPGNIELVLAADHGQ
-1580 SGENGTPHTL
+1580 TPTL
-1590 TVPENVTLFVGGQLT
+1590 TVSEGVTLSANGQLNI
-1605 AQNSATIVVNG
+1605 QDSATIVVNG
-1616 TLVTSGFAQVYGAL
+1616 TLATCNNVQVNGAL
-1630 TINES
+1630 LISES
-1635 GVWEQKDNADV
+1635 GVWQQENW
-1646 SDDRASVTIDGLLE
+1646 ASVSNDGASITINGRLE
-1660 QSESRV
+1660 QSESWVELTSR
-1666 QLSSWRN
+1666 WN
-1673 GKIIFGANARWN
+1673 GKIIFGANAHWN
-1685 EVGTISSYKSST
+1685 EVGTISSRESST
-1697 AITGFDTGK
+1697 AITGFDTGR
-1706 YKLSTDDGI
+1706 YELRLDGED
-1715 NYYLKRLSSGGGSG
+1715 YYLKRISSGGGSG
-1729 GGETSTVGDVNGD
+1729 GGETSTIGDVNGD

-1840 ETVEESVTG
+1840 ETVEESVTD
-1849 EVPQTEAG
+1849 EEPQTEAV

>member
-26 PTTLVDTA
+26 PTTMVDMA

-153 VSELKKLGNMAAA
+153 VSELKKLGDMAAA
-166 GDVAKNL
+166 GDVAKDL
-173 EVSVMADV
+173 EVSVMEDV

-211 EKDAAVGDYGVLKA
+211 KKDAVVGNSGVLKA
-225 VSVNIEQGGS
+225 ASVNIEQGGS

-270 IVIGGTAEIDNYGA
+270 IVIGGTAEITNYGA

-303 GVLVVPLAQRASL
+303 GVLAVPLAQRANL
-316 VSGTNISY
+316 ISGTNISY
-324 NAKDGDNGTGSVQ
+324 GAKDEDNGGTGSVQ
-337 CTVRLTDTEAGK
+337 YAVRLTDTEAGK
-349 AGVLQNAINT
+349 AGVLQNAIHT

-379 AKGQPMQLTL
+379 VKGQPMQLTL
-389 NEDLTVDGAVDCL
+389 NENVTVDGAVDCL

-433 RTLSA
+433 RTLSV

-443 VNGTLDIRSEGSF
+443 VNGTLDIRNEGGF

-467 DGMTVNG
+467 DGMTLNG
-474 TVLTAGLLEVSG
+474 TVLTAGLLEVYG
-486 DVIVAEGG
+486 DVAVAEGG
-494 VLHQTMGGVRI
+494 VLHQTMGSVRI

-512 GTMTVDMVDFQ
+512 GTMIVDMVDFQ

-544 SYQAKTTFN
+544 NYQAKTTFN
-553 KDAILAAFAQ
+553 RDAILAAFAQ
-563 EDVSTVTV
+563 ENVSTVTV
-571 EVNEDVTLTEN
+571 EVNEDVTLTED
-582 LTIPKG
+582 LTIPKE
-588 KTLVIDG
+588 KTLVIGG
-595 YGTLTIAPGVTL
+595 YGTLTIAPGATL
-607 ALEEYIRG
+607 ALEGTVEADWEQNISGGRLECGAPMVIRG
-615 ENEAPPTG
+615 TFSVGNGAY
-623 TMGGRIECSAP
+623 A
-634 LVIKGMLD
+634 
-642 VRAEA
+642 
-647 CLNPE
+647 NPYGA
-652 TVTVENGG
+652 VSVENDG
-660 KLIVQA
+660 KLIMA
-666 NGEYNSWYG
+666 G
-675 SFTVK
+675 SAYFGGRSFVVK
-680 AGGHVTNNGWISF
+680 AGGHVANNGWMSF
-693 GEDSVIAVE
+693 TEGATITVE
-702 GDWAAAWTQGEG
+702 GDWAAVWTQGEG
-714 AEANKNVAARL
+714 AETNINVAAAL

-738 LADINASTLPD
+738 LTDINASTLPD

-754 VPVYR
+754 LSVYR
-759 EDSGERIEL
+759 QDDGERIEL
-768 TQDLTIPAGVE
+768 TQDVTIPTGVM
-779 LAFSSEGATT
+779 LAFYNEGVMT
-789 YIAEGAA
+789 YIAKGAA
-796 LTVQGILYS
+796 LTIQGTLYS
-805 NDPFTVDGKLT
+805 EAPITVDGKLT

-830 VGGTLTIDEDGR
+830 VGGTLTIDEGGR

-876 EVDIGG
+876 EVDIG

-937 NEGVTLTNKGNVWLY
+937 NEGVTLTNKGNVWLH

-966 GGYFG
+966 SGYFG
-971 GYGLVKAGGEDNL
+971 GYGVVKAGGEDNL

-1002 EGASETLTQEELTAA
+1002 EGTSETLTQEELTAA
-1017 GASVLAD
+1017 GASTLANR
-1024 GIEIDLGSQTTLTL
+1024 IEIDLGSRTTLTL
-1038 AGGLEIR
+1038 ADGLEIR
-1045 DKNVSI
+1045 DKNVYI
-1051 GGANAAKVVVN
+1051 WGANAAKVVVD

-1100 GKLHVRNYYNES
+1100 GKLHVHNYYNES

-1117 TGSVQFGN
+1117 TGSVEFEN

-1142 VDDGCRLGVNRTV
+1142 VDDGCRLGANRTV

-1166 CNDGRDYIVTL
+1166 CDDGRNYIVTL

-1223 DDSGN
+1223 DESGN
-1228 KGEIIVNGSLRISM
+1228 KGEVIVNGSLRISM
-1242 PAQVDGTLAING
+1242 PAQVDGTLTING

-1291 NGTLTANEKAVGTV
+1291 NGTLMANEKAVGTV
-1305 IGGSGNTTID
+1305 IGGSGKTMID

-1333 LSGSTERQT
+1333 LSGSAERQT
-1342 IFLCRSAMDDAAP
+1342 IFLCRSAMDDADP
-1355 GFVIDEDITVPSSV
+1355 YFVIDEDITVPSNV
-1369 ELRMDEMR
+1369 QLHMDEMQF
-1377 SSNFRGLTV
+1377 SSFRGLTV
-1386 AENAKLTVAGA
+1386 AENAKLTIAGD
-1397 VYSWAEDGVTV
+1397 VYCWAEDGVTV
-1408 NGTLETLY
+1408 NGTLKTLH
-1416 GGQDENGNWIP
+1416 GGQDEDGNGISN
-1427 DGRIAAYSVTVAST
+1427 GRIAAYSVTVAST
-1441 GNLVNGGST
+1441 GNLVNGGNT
-1450 NVYDRDEQTGG
+1450 DANDRDEQTGG
-1461 TLAVE
+1461 TLAIE
-1466 GKMENSGNLNCRD
+1466 GTMENSGYINCRD
-1479 LQYSGTTLTNKG
+1479 LRHSGTELTNKG
-1491 DIRVRQQLKI
+1491 NIYVRQQLKI
-1501 AEGSVIENT
+1501 AEGSAIENA

-1522 KINNS
+1522 KISNS
-1527 ENATIR
+1527 ENATIH

-1547 LTRTENGTATLEL
+1547 LTRTGNGTATLAL
-1560 REDCTLNE
+1560 REDCALNE
-1568 DLVIPGHIQLQI
+1568 DLAIP
-1580 SGENGTPHTL
+1580 ENMELVFAADHGQTSAL
-1590 TVPENVTLFVGGQLT
+1590 TVSEGVTLSANGQLNI
-1605 AQNSATIVVNG
+1605 QKSATLAVNG
-1616 TLVTSGFAQVYGAL
+1616 TLATSNDVQVNGAL
-1630 TINES
+1630 LISES
-1635 GVWEQKDNADV
+1635 GVWEQKN
-1646 SDDRASVTIDGLLE
+1646 SASVSNDGASITINGTLE
-1660 QSESRV
+1660 QSESWV
-1666 QLSSWRN
+1666 ELTSWRN

-1685 EVGTISSYKSST
+1685 EVGTISSRESST

-1706 YKLSTDDGI
+1706 YKLSTNDGI
-1715 NYYLKRLSSGGGSG
+1715 NYYLERLSGGGSSS
-1729 GGETSTVGDVNGD
+1729 GGETSTIGDVNGD

-1828 PVEPAPAVDDVP
+1828 PAEPVPAAADVP
-1840 ETVEESVTG
+1840 ETVEKSVTG
-1849 EVPQTEAG
+1849 EVPQTEAE

>member
-1 MRKWRIKSRKILATL
+1 M
-16 LAAVMLLVMI
+16 
-26 PTTLVDTA
+26 
-34 AADMTYVEQDGWFYF
+34 
-49 WDEQGLKDILTAN
+49 
-62 ADSEWIP
+62 
-69 MRFAASQSE
+69 
-78 LDDSTGTMT
+78 
-87 LNSSVTIPAKAYV
+87 
-100 HMRDGQLKVTALRKL
+100 
-115 TVQGTLVTRVD
+115 
-126 RAVTGSVSVEGDGV
+126 
-140 YCKYSDVTDGVSL
+140 
-153 VSELKKLGNMAAA
+153 
-166 GDVAKNL
+166 
-173 EVSVMADV
+173 
-181 TVNGD
+181 
-186 LTVPAGVYMYLDE
+186 
-199 GKTLQVSGALTV
+199 
-211 EKDAAVGDYGVLKA
+211 
-225 VSVNIEQGGS
+225 
-235 MSYGEGAELDYG
+235 
-247 SQLTVN
+247 
-253 GEFYGFGTVR
+253 
-263 GTGSQPS
+263 
-270 IVIGGTAEIDNYGA
+270 
-284 GSISA
+284 
-289 DVWSVNA
+289 
-296 AATINNY
+296 
-303 GVLVVPLAQRASL
+303 
-316 VSGTNISY
+316 
-324 NAKDGDNGTGSVQ
+324 
-337 CTVRLTDTEAGK
+337 
-349 AGVLQNAINT
+349 
-359 FDTITDKKDYEL
+359 
-371 FAVSVSNA
+371 
-379 AKGQPMQLTL
+379 
-389 NEDLTVDGAVDCL
+389 
-402 FLTQNDWPEDETGFA
+402 
-417 PHVTIGEGAA
+417 
-427 LTVAAG
+427 
-433 RTLSA
+433 
-438 NVPVT
+438 
-443 VNGTLDIRSEGSF
+443 
-456 TFGTPGIVVLQ
+456 
-467 DGMTVNG
+467 
-474 TVLTAGLLEVSG
+474 
-486 DVIVAEGG
+486 
-494 VLHQTMGGVRI
+494 
-505 EGSLTVN
+505 
-512 GTMTVDMVDFQ
+512 
-523 IKGSYTKGANATVT
+523 
-537 IGENANF
+537 
-544 SYQAKTTFN
+544 
-553 KDAILAAFAQ
+553 
-563 EDVSTVTV
+563 
-571 EVNEDVTLTEN
+571 
-582 LTIPKG
+582 
-588 KTLVIDG
+588 
-595 YGTLTIAPGVTL
+595 
-607 ALEEYIRG
+607 
-615 ENEAPPTG
+615 
-623 TMGGRIECSAP
+623 
-634 LVIKGMLD
+634 
-642 VRAEA
+642 
-647 CLNPE
+647 
-652 TVTVENGG
+652 
-660 KLIVQA
+660 
-666 NGEYNSWYG
+666 
-675 SFTVK
+675 
-680 AGGHVTNNGWISF
+680 TNNGWISF
-693 GEDSVIAVE
+693 GEDSVITVENEWAV
-702 GDWAAAWTQGEG
+702 AWTQGEG
-714 AEANKNVAARL
+714 AEANKNVAVRL

-754 VPVYR
+754 VPIYR

-796 LTVQGILYS
+796 LTIQGGLYS
-805 NDPFTVDGKLT
+805 NAPITVDGKLT
-816 VSANGWATVWNDLL
+816 VSANGYANVQKNLL
-830 VGGTLTIDEDGR
+830 VGGTLTIDEGGR
-842 MYCQYLTDE
+842 MYCRYLTDE

-876 EVDIGG
+876 EVDIG

-937 NEGVTLTNKGNVWLY
+937 NEGVTLTNKGNVWLH

-966 GGYFG
+966 SGYFG
-971 GYGLVKAGGEDNL
+971 GYGVVKAGGEDNL

-1002 EGASETLTQEELTAA
+1002 EGTSETLTQEELTAA
-1017 GASVLAD
+1017 GASTLANR
-1024 GIEIDLGSQTTLTL
+1024 IEIDLGSQTTLTL
-1038 AGGLEIR
+1038 ADGLEIR
-1045 DKNVSI
+1045 DKNVYI
-1051 GGANAAKVVVN
+1051 WGANAAKVVVN

-1100 GKLHVRNYYNES
+1100 GKLHVHNYYNES
-1112 EHRQW
+1112 EYRQW
-1117 TGSVQFGN
+1117 TGSVEFES

-1305 IGGSGNTTID
+1305 IGGSGKTTIY

-1326 LKAALSS
+1326 LKTALSS
-1333 LSGSTERQT
+1333 LDGSAEWQT
-1342 IFLCRSAMDDAAP
+1342 IFLCRSAMDDADP
-1355 GFVIDEDITVPSSV
+1355 YFVIDGDITVPSGV

-1386 AENAKLTVAGA
+1386 AEDAKLTLGGEMHI
-1397 VYSWAEDGVTV
+1397 WPEEGVTV
-1408 NGTLETLY
+1408 YGTMETL
-1416 GGQDENGNWIP
+1416 GGQAQDGNGISN
-1427 DGRIAAYSVTVAST
+1427 GRIAAYSVTVAST

-1697 AITGFDTGK
+1697 TITGFDPGR
-1706 YKLSTDDGI
+1706 YKLSTSDGI
-1715 NYYLKRLSSGGGSG
+1715 NYYLERVSSGGGSG
-1729 GGETSTVGDVNGD
+1729 GGSSGGSSGGETSIIGDVNGD

-1764 DTTRA
+1764 DTARA

-1828 PVEPAPAVDDVP
+1828 PVEPAPAVDNVP

-1857 EQAA
+1857 EQVA

>member
-87 LNSSVTIPAKAYV
+87 LNSSVTIPAEAYV
-100 HMRDGQLKVTALRKL
+100 HMRDGQLKVAALRKL

-153 VSELKKLGNMAAA
+153 VSELKKLGDMAAA
-166 GDVAKNL
+166 GDVAKDL

-211 EKDAAVGDYGVLKA
+211 KKDAVVGNYGVLKA

-235 MSYGEGAELDYG
+235 MSYAEGAELNYG

-253 GEFYGFGTVR
+253 GGFYGFGTVR
-263 GTGSQPS
+263 GTGSLPS
-270 IVIGGTAEIDNYGA
+270 IVIGGTAEVDNYGA

-289 DVWSVNA
+289 DVWSVDA
-296 AATINNY
+296 TATINNY
-303 GVLVVPLAQRASL
+303 GVLAVPLAQRANL
-316 VSGTNISY
+316 VSDTNISY
-324 NAKDGDNGTGSVQ
+324 GAKGEDNGTGSVQ
-337 CTVRLTDTEAGK
+337 CAVRLTDTEAGK

-389 NEDLTVDGAVDCL
+389 NENVTLDGAADCL
-402 FLTQNDWPEDETGFA
+402 FLAQNDWPEDETGFA

-433 RTLSA
+433 RTLSV

-443 VNGTLDIRSEGSF
+443 VNGTLDIRNEGGF

-467 DGMTVNG
+467 DGMTLNG
-474 TVLTAGLLEVSG
+474 TVLTAGLLEVYG
-486 DVIVAEGG
+486 DVAVAEGG
-494 VLHQTMGGVRI
+494 VLHQTMGSVRI

-512 GTMTVDMVDFQ
+512 GTMIVDMVDFQ

-544 SYQAKTTFN
+544 NYQAKTTFN
-553 KDAILAAFAQ
+553 RAAILAAFAQ
-563 EDVSTVTV
+563 ENVSTVTV
-571 EVNEDVTLTEN
+571 DLDRDEVLTET
-582 LTIPKG
+582 LTIPKE
-588 KTLVIDG
+588 KTLVIGG
-595 YGTLTIAPGVTL
+595 YGTLTIAPGATL
-607 ALEEYIRG
+607 ALEGYIRG
-615 ENEAPPTG
+615 ENESPWTGAP
-623 TMGGRIECSAP
+623 GGKLECGAP
-634 LVIKGMLD
+634 LVIRGTLD
-642 VRAEA
+642 VGKETY
-647 CLNPE
+647 LNLQS

-660 KLIVQA
+660 KLIVQE
-666 NGEYNSWYG
+666 NGEYYSWNG

-680 AGGHVTNNGWISF
+680 AGGHVTNNGWMSF
-693 GEDSVIAVE
+693 GEDSVITVE
-702 GDWAAAWTQGEG
+702 DGWAAAWTQGEG
-714 AEANKNVAARL
+714 AEANKNVAVRL

-754 VPVYR
+754 LSVYR
-759 EDSGERIEL
+759 QDDGERIEL
-768 TQDLTIPAGVE
+768 TRDVTIPAGVE
-779 LAFSSEGATT
+779 LAFYDEGVTT

-796 LTVQGILYS
+796 LTIQGGLYS
-805 NDPFTVDGKLT
+805 EAPITVDGKLT
-816 VSANGWATVWNDLL
+816 VSANGYANVQKNLL
-830 VGGTLTIDEDGR
+830 VGGTLTIDEGGR

-882 GGDDGSKVVRSL
+882 GGDDGSKVVYSL

-966 GGYFG
+966 SGYIW

-984 VGDEYGNRQ
+984 IGDKYGNRH
-993 FNWTARISK
+993 FNWTSRISK
-1002 EGASETLTQEELTAA
+1002 EGANETLTQEELTAA

-1024 GIEIDLGSQTTLTL
+1024 GIEINLGSQTTLTL
-1038 AGGLEIR
+1038 ADGLEIR

-1051 GGANAAKVVVN
+1051 GGTNAAKVVVN
-1062 GTLSVWNYLNL
+1062 GTLFVWNYLNL
-1073 DAPMTVNGTVNVY
+1073 DAPMTVNGTVDVY
-1086 DSVYASRDITVSTG
+1086 GSVYASRDITVSTG
-1100 GKLHVRNYYNES
+1100 GKLHVHNYYDES

-1117 TGSVQFGN
+1117 TGSVEFGDT
-1125 NAWIA
+1125 AWIA

-1142 VDDGCRLGVNRTV
+1142 VDDGCNLCVNKSVRMSE
-1155 NADNLESFLQS
+1155 LESFLKS
-1166 CNDGRDYIVTL
+1166 CNDGRKYMVTL
-1177 HMNRHEGESVPL
+1177 RVDQHQGESIPV
-1189 YIATGTTLT
+1189 YFATGTTVV
-1198 IPENVELTIYDL
+1198 IPKNVELRINNL
-1210 TGNGYDTIIIGAA
+1210 TYRGYSAFVIGAA
-1223 DDSGN
+1223 DESGK
-1228 KGEIIVNGSLRISM
+1228 KGEVIVNGSLRISM
-1242 PAQVDGTLAING
+1242 PAQVDGTLTING
-1254 EMRAVSGDTT
+1254 KLWAFGGATT

-1269 MTVNEGGTVQFSR
+1269 LTVSEGANMSCNR

-1305 IGGSGNTTID
+1305 IGGSGKTMID

-1326 LKAALSS
+1326 LKAALSG
-1333 LSGSTERQT
+1333 LSGSAERQT
-1342 IFLCRSAMDDAAP
+1342 IFLCRSAMDDANP
-1355 GFVIDEDITVPSSV
+1355 YFVIDEDITVPSGV
-1369 ELRMDEMR
+1369 ELRMDEMQF
-1377 SSNFRGLTV
+1377 SSFRGLTV
-1386 AENAKLTVAGA
+1386 AQDAKLTVAGD
-1397 VYSWAEDGVTV
+1397 VYNWAEDGVTV

-1427 DGRIAAYSVTVAST
+1427 NGQIAAYSVTVAST
-1441 GNLVNGGST
+1441 GHLVNGGNT
-1450 NVYDRDEQTGG
+1450 DVNDRDEQTGG
-1461 TLAVE
+1461 MLAVE
-1466 GKMENSGNLNCRD
+1466 GVLENSNTVNCRD
-1479 LQYSGTTLTNKG
+1479 LRYSGTALTNKG
-1491 DIRVRQQLKI
+1491 NIYVRQQLKI
-1501 AEGSVIENT
+1501 AEGCVIENA
-1510 GWITYGDCDALD
+1510 GQVTYADCDALD

-1527 ENATIR
+1527 ENATIC
-1533 WEKTVNTVEELRTL
+1533 WSKIVNTVEDLRAL
-1547 LTRTENGTATLEL
+1547 LTRTENGTAWLTL
-1560 REDCTLNE
+1560 REDHVLTE
-1568 DLVIPGHIQLQI
+1568 DLTIP
-1580 SGENGTPHTL
+1580 ENIELRLGAEYGQTPTL
-1590 TVPENVTLFVGGQLT
+1590 AVSENVTLSVNGQLNI
-1605 AQNSATIVVNG
+1605 QDSATLAVNG
-1616 TLVTSGFAQVYGAL
+1616 TLETSNDVQVYGAIL
-1630 TINES
+1630 ISES
-1635 GVWEQKDNADV
+1635 GVWKQKN
-1646 SDDRASVTIDGLLE
+1646 SASVHNDSASITINGRLE
-1660 QSESRV
+1660 QSESWV
-1666 QLSSWRN
+1666 ELTSWWN
-1673 GKIIFGANARWN
+1673 GKIIFGANAHWN
-1685 EVGTISSYKSST
+1685 EVGAICSRESST
-1697 AITGFDTGK
+1697 AIIGFDTGK
-1706 YKLSTDDGI
+1706 YELRSDGEY
-1715 NYYLKRLSSGGGSG
+1715 YYLKRVSSGGGSG
-1729 GGETSTVGDVNGD
+1729 GGETSTIGDVNGD

-1769 DINGDGIYSAADLTA
+1769 DINGDGILSAADLTA
-1784 LARMLEAQQDTQT
+1784 LARMLEAQQGTQT

-1828 PVEPAPAVDDVP
+1828 SVESVPAADDVP
-1840 ETVEESVTG
+1840 ETVEEPVTD
-1849 EVPQTEAG
+1849 EEPQTEAV

>member
-1 MRKWRIKSRKILATL
+1 MKKWRIKSRKILATL

-62 ADSEWIP
+62 ADSDWIP

-87 LNSSVTIPAKAYV
+87 LNSSMTIPASAYV
-100 HMRDGQLKVTALRKL
+100 HMRDGQLKVAALRKL

-126 RAVTGSVSVEGDGV
+126 RAVSGRVSVEGNGV
-140 YCKYSDVTDGVSL
+140 YCKYSDVTDGASL
-153 VSELKKLGNMAAA
+153 VSELKKLGDMAAA
-166 GDVAKNL
+166 GDVAKDL

-199 GKTLQVSGALTV
+199 GKALQVSGALTV
-211 EKDAAVGDYGVLKA
+211 KKGATIGNSGVLKA
-225 VSVNIEQGGS
+225 ASVNIEQGGS

-270 IVIGGTAEIDNYGA
+270 IVIGGTAEITNYGG
-284 GSISA
+284 GSIFA

-296 AATINNY
+296 TATINNY
-303 GVLVVPLAQRASL
+303 GVLVVPLAQRANL
-316 VSGTNISY
+316 ISGTNISY
-324 NAKDGDNGTGSVQ
+324 GAKDEDNGGTGSVQ
-337 CTVRLTDTEAGK
+337 YAVRLTDTEAGK

-389 NEDLTVDGAVDCL
+389 NENVTLDGAADCL

-443 VNGTLDIRSEGSF
+443 VNGTLVLPEGGSMVNGTYPIA
-456 TFGTPGIVVLQ
+456 TFDGGLQ
-467 DGMTVNG
+467 VNG
-474 TVLTAGLLEVSG
+474 TVNSFGWVTVNGDMTVAAGGTFRQQYGSLTVTG
-486 DVIVAEGG
+486 
-494 VLHQTMGGVRI
+494 T
-505 EGSLTVN
+505 LTVN
-512 GTMTVDMVDFQ
+512 GTLDLAETNFTV
-523 IKGSYTKGANATVT
+523 KGTYVKGENATVNMD
-537 IGENANF
+537 EKVSF
-544 SYQAKTTFN
+544 DYQAKTEFN

-582 LTIPKG
+582 LTIPKE
-588 KTLVIDG
+588 KTLVING
-595 YGTLTIAPGVTL
+595 YGTLTIAPGATL
-607 ALEEYIRG
+607 ALEGTVEADWEKDIDGGQLKCGAPMVIRG
-615 ENEAPPTG
+615 TFSVGNEAYANPDG
-623 TMGGRIECSAP
+623 
-634 LVIKGMLD
+634 D
-642 VRAEA
+642 VS
-647 CLNPE
+647 
-652 TVTVENGG
+652 VENDG
-660 KLIVQA
+660 KLIMA
-666 NGEYNSWYG
+666 G
-675 SFTVK
+675 SAYFGGRSFVVK
-680 AGGHVTNNGWISF
+680 AGGHVTNNGWMSF
-693 GEDSVIAVE
+693 TEGAAITVED
-702 GDWAAAWTQGEG
+702 DWAAVWTQGEG
-714 AEANKNVAARL
+714 AETNINVVAAL

-754 VPVYR
+754 LSVYR
-759 EDSGERIEL
+759 QDDGERIEL
-768 TQDLTIPAGVE
+768 TQDVTIPTGVM
-779 LAFSSEGATT
+779 LAFYNEGVTT
-789 YIAEGAA
+789 YIAEGTA
-796 LTVQGILYS
+796 LTIQGGLYS
-805 NDPFTVDGKLT
+805 DAPITVDGKLT
-816 VSANGWATVWNDLL
+816 VSASGYANVHNNLL
-830 VGGTLTIDEDGR
+830 VGGTLTIDEGGR
-842 MYCQYLTDE
+842 MYCRYLTDE
-851 NEQGKAGTIVN
+851 NEQGTAGKIIN
-862 NGSLAAEQFDLKHN
+862 NGSLSAEQLDLKHN
-876 EVDIGG
+876 EVDIG

-937 NEGVTLTNKGNVWLY
+937 NEGVTLTNKGNVWLH

-966 GGYFG
+966 SGYIW
-971 GYGLVKAGGEDNL
+971 GYGLVKVGGEDNL
-984 VGDEYGNRQ
+984 VRDEYGNRW
-993 FNWTARISK
+993 FNWTSRISK

-1024 GIEIDLGSQTTLTL
+1024 GIEINLGSQTTLTL
-1038 AGGLEIR
+1038 AAGLEIR
-1045 DKNVSI
+1045 GKNVSI
-1051 GGANAAKVVVN
+1051 WGANAAKVVVN
-1062 GTLSVWNYLNL
+1062 GTLSVWNNMNL
-1073 DAPMTVNGTVNVY
+1073 DAPMTVNGTVDIY
-1086 DSVYASRDITVSTG
+1086 GSVYASRDITVNTG
-1100 GKLHVRNYYNES
+1100 GKLRVHNYYNES

-1117 TGSVQFGN
+1117 TGSVEFEN

-1130 LPEGAAWDDYVT
+1130 LPEGAAWDNYVT
-1142 VDDGCRLGVNRTV
+1142 VDDGCNLCVNKSVRMSE
-1155 NADNLESFLQS
+1155 LESFLKS
-1166 CNDGRDYIVTL
+1166 CNDGRKYMVTL
-1177 HMNRHEGESVPL
+1177 RVEQHQGESIPV
-1189 YIATGTTLT
+1189 YFATGTTVV
-1198 IPENVELTIYDL
+1198 IPENVELRINNL
-1210 TGNGYDTIIIGAA
+1210 TYRGYSAFVIGAA
-1223 DDSGN
+1223 DESGN
-1228 KGEIIVNGSLRISM
+1228 KGEVIVNGSLRISM
-1242 PAQVDGTLAING
+1242 PAQVDGTLTING
-1254 EMRAVSGDTT
+1254 KLWAFGGATT

-1269 MTVNEGGTVQFSR
+1269 LTVSEGANMSCNR

-1305 IGGSGNTTID
+1305 IGGSGKTTIY

-1342 IFLCRSAMDDAAP
+1342 IYLCRSAMDDAAP
-1355 GFVIDEDITVPSSV
+1355 GFVIDEDITVPSGV
-1369 ELRMDEMR
+1369 ELHMDEMQ

-1386 AENAKLTVAGA
+1386 AENVKLTVAGA
-1397 VYSWAEDGVTV
+1397 VYTWAEDGVTV
-1408 NGTLETLY
+1408 NGTLETLN

-1427 DGRIAAYSVTVAST
+1427 NGRLAAYSVTVTST
-1441 GNLVNGGST
+1441 GRLVNGGGLDV
-1450 NVYDRDEQTGG
+1450 NDRDEQTGG
-1461 TLAVE
+1461 MLAVE
-1466 GKMENSGNLNCRD
+1466 GVLENSNTVNCRD
-1479 LQYSGTTLTNKG
+1479 LRYSGTALTNKG
-1491 DIRVRQQLKI
+1491 NIYVRQQLKI
-1501 AEGSVIENT
+1501 AEGCVIENA
-1510 GWITYGDCDALD
+1510 GQVTYADCDALD

-1527 ENATIR
+1527 GDAHIR
-1533 WEKTVNTVEELRTL
+1533 WEKTVNTMEELRTL
-1547 LTRTENGTATLEL
+1547 LTRTENGTAWLTL
-1560 REDCTLNE
+1560 REDQTLTE
-1568 DLVIPGHIQLQI
+1568 ELTIPENIELQLDT
-1580 SGENGTPHTL
+1580 ENANQCTL
-1590 TVPENVTLFVGGQLT
+1590 TVPEGVTLSANGQLNI
-1605 AQNSATIVVNG
+1605 QDSATLAVNG
-1616 TLVTSGFAQVYGAL
+1616 TLETSNDVQVNGAL
-1630 TINES
+1630 LISES
-1635 GVWEQKDNADV
+1635 GVWKQKN
-1646 SDDRASVTIDGLLE
+1646 SASVNNDGASITINGQLE
-1660 QSESRV
+1660 QSESWV
-1666 QLSSWRN
+1666 ELTSWRN

-1697 AITGFDTGK
+1697 TITGFDPGR
-1706 YKLSTDDGI
+1706 YKLSTNDEI
-1715 NYYLKRLSSGGGSG
+1715 NYYLERVSSGGGSG
-1729 GGETSTVGDVNGD
+1729 GGETSITGDVNGD

-1756 MAGIDDLE
+1756 MAGIDQLE
-1764 DTTRA
+1764 DTARA

-1818 DTVQTEDGGA
+1818 DTVQTENGGVPA
-1828 PVEPAPAVDDVP
+1828 EPAPAVDNVP
-1840 ETVEESVTG
+1840 ETVEESVTD
-1849 EVPQTEAG
+1849 EVPQTEAV

>member
-26 PTTLVDTA
+26 PTTMVDTA
-34 AADMTYVEQDGWFYF
+34 LAANYVTDKDGNTYF
-49 WDEQGLKDILTAN
+49 WSEQGLRELIAAAPDGYVCFAKSAAQLEDSNATLTIASNLTIPKGFGVYMGEGRLEVSSGKTLTVEGQLEAGYDKVSGSIVATEGATYYLFSEASTGAQLTADLQKLGAAAA
-62 ADSEWIP
+62 ADTSGAHYSAYIIG
-69 MRFAASQSE
+69 
-78 LDDSTGTMT
+78 D
-87 LNSSVTIPAKAYV
+87 VTVSGDLTAPAKVELFLGRERA
-100 HMRDGQLKVTALRKL
+100 LTVTGKL
-115 TVQGTLVTRVD
+115 TVESGAYVYASEALTVGSMEVKADSAVDAYGGIRYGSTLTVNGSMVLYDKSFGTGTTSTITIGAGGKLMNGYEAITIADRWYIGDNATVDNSGSLVVPVEHRGDLAGKKNVPGNICSVKMLTDTEASRPGALQSAMAAFDSVSGKAENEYFNVVVRNAQLRQPLQFTLPEDLTVGGTVDGISFLQLAPPANTERFFPSVTLPAGKTLTVARGKQLSSTVPFVVNGTLVLPEGGMVD
-126 RAVTGSVSVEGDGV
+126 GTYPTATFNGGLQVNGTVNSFGW
-140 YCKYSDVTDGVSL
+140 
-153 VSELKKLGNMAAA
+153 
-166 GDVAKNL
+166 
-173 EVSVMADV
+173 V

-186 LTVPAGVYMYLDE
+186 M
-199 GKTLQVSGALTV
+199 
-211 EKDAAVGDYGVLKA
+211 
-225 VSVNIEQGGS
+225 
-235 MSYGEGAELDYG
+235 
-247 SQLTVN
+247 
-253 GEFYGFGTVR
+253 
-263 GTGSQPS
+263 
-270 IVIGGTAEIDNYGA
+270 
-284 GSISA
+284 
-289 DVWSVNA
+289 
-296 AATINNY
+296 
-303 GVLVVPLAQRASL
+303 
-316 VSGTNISY
+316 
-324 NAKDGDNGTGSVQ
+324 
-337 CTVRLTDTEAGK
+337 
-349 AGVLQNAINT
+349 
-359 FDTITDKKDYEL
+359 
-371 FAVSVSNA
+371 
-379 AKGQPMQLTL
+379 
-389 NEDLTVDGAVDCL
+389 
-402 FLTQNDWPEDETGFA
+402 
-417 PHVTIGEGAA
+417 
-427 LTVAAG
+427 TVAAG
-433 RTLSA
+433 GTFRQQYGSLTVTGTL
-438 NVPVT
+438 T
-443 VNGTLDIRSEGSF
+443 VNGTLDLAETNF
-456 TFGTPGIVVLQ
+456 TVKGTYV
-467 DGMTVNG
+467 
-474 TVLTAGLLEVSG
+474 
-486 DVIVAEGG
+486 
-494 VLHQTMGGVRI
+494 
-505 EGSLTVN
+505 
-512 GTMTVDMVDFQ
+512 
-523 IKGSYTKGANATVT
+523 KGENATVNMD
-537 IGENANF
+537 EKVSF
-544 SYQAKTTFN
+544 DYQVKTEFN
-553 KDAILAAFAQ
+553 RDAILAAFAQ
-563 EDVSTVTV
+563 ENVSTVTV
-571 EVNEDVTLTEN
+571 EVNEDVTLTED
-582 LTIPKG
+582 LKIPKG
-588 KTLVIDG
+588 KTLGIDG

-634 LVIKGMLD
+634 LVIKGTLD

-693 GEDSVIAVE
+693 GEDSAIAVE
-702 GDWAAAWTQGEG
+702 GDWAAAWTQGNG

-779 LAFSSEGATT
+779 LGFYNEGATT

-796 LTVQGILYS
+796 LTVQGGMYS
-805 NDPFTVDGKLT
+805 NAPFNVDGKLT
-816 VSANGWATVWNDLL
+816 VSANGWATVWNNLL
-830 VGGTLTIDEDGR
+830 VGGTLTIDEGGR

-876 EVDIGG
+876 EVDIG

-937 NEGVTLTNKGNVWLY
+937 NEGVTLTNKGNVWLH

-966 GGYFG
+966 SGYFG
-971 GYGLVKAGGEDNL
+971 GYGVVKAGGEDNL

-1002 EGASETLTQEELTAA
+1002 EGTSETLTQEELTAA
-1017 GASVLAD
+1017 GASTLANR
-1024 GIEIDLGSQTTLTL
+1024 IEIDLGSQTTLTL
-1038 AGGLEIR
+1038 ADGLEIR
-1045 DKNVSI
+1045 DKNVYI
-1051 GGANAAKVVVN
+1051 WGANAAKVVVN

-1100 GKLHVRNYYNES
+1100 GKLHVRNYLDKDTY
-1112 EHRQW
+1112 RQW
-1117 TGSVQFGN
+1117 TGSVEFEN

-1130 LPEGAAWDDYVT
+1130 LPEGAAWDNYVT

-1177 HMNRHEGESVPL
+1177 HMNRHEGESMPL

-1223 DDSGN
+1223 DESGN
-1228 KGEIIVNGSLRISM
+1228 KGEVVVDGLLRIYM
-1242 PAQVDGTLAING
+1242 PTQVDGTLTING
-1254 EMRAVSGDTT
+1254 EMWAFSGDTT

-1305 IGGSGNTTID
+1305 IGGSGKTTIY

-1326 LKAALSS
+1326 LKTALSS
-1333 LSGSTERQT
+1333 LDGSAEWQT
-1342 IFLCRSAMDDAAP
+1342 IFLCRSAMDDADP
-1355 GFVIDEDITVPSSV
+1355 YFVIDGDITVPSGV

-1386 AENAKLTVAGA
+1386 AQDAKLTVAGA
-1397 VYSWAEDGVTV
+1397 VYNWAEDGVTV

-1427 DGRIAAYSVTVAST
+1427 NGQIAAYSVTVAST
-1441 GNLVNGGST
+1441 GHLVNGGNT
-1450 NVYDRDEQTGG
+1450 DVNDRDEQTGG
-1461 TLAVE
+1461 ILAVE
-1466 GKMENSGNLNCRD
+1466 GKMENSGYINCRD
-1479 LQYSGTTLTNKG
+1479 LKYSGTEMTNKG
-1491 DIRVRQQLKI
+1491 NIYVRQQLKI
-1501 AEGSVIENT
+1501 AEGCVIGNA
-1510 GWITYGDCDALD
+1510 GQVTYADCDALD

-1533 WEKTVNTVEELRTL
+1533 WEKTVNTVEELRAL

-1568 DLVIPGHIQLQI
+1568 
-1580 SGENGTPHTL
+1580 EL
-1590 TVPENVTLFVGGQLT
+1590 TVPENIELVFAADHGQTPTLTVSEGVTLSANGQLNI
-1605 AQNSATIVVNG
+1605 QDSATLVVNG
-1616 TLVTSGFAQVYGAL
+1616 TLATCNNVQVNGAL
-1630 TINES
+1630 LISES
-1635 GVWEQKDNADV
+1635 GVWQQENW
-1646 SDDRASVTIDGLLE
+1646 ASVSNDGASITINGALE
-1660 QSESRV
+1660 QSESGV
-1666 QLSSWRN
+1666 ELTSWRN
-1673 GKIIFGANARWN
+1673 GKIIFGANAHWN
-1685 EVGTISSYKSST
+1685 EVGTISSHESST

-1715 NYYLKRLSSGGGSG
+1715 NYYLKRISSGGGSG

-1784 LARMLEAQQDTQT
+1784 LARMLEAQQGTQT